1 MAATTVDDLQ
11 IKIEAD
17 AKTASDKLDA
27 LAQSMVKLASS
38 LSINVGKMSGVAI
51 GLNSITR
58 ASQNLNSRN
67 ITTLATAM
75 GKVAGVDSAQI
86 SRVAGSMTQLK
97 NSVSGGFNTDMTG
110 IVNVADSLSKL
121 GGIKATQG
129 AQNLVLIKDQLAQF
143 VQGMNS
149 VGTFTFDPT
158 GLTNTIKAIAK
169 LGGKTATQATAN
181 LPSISAQLQNF
192 VRQMNQIGSMS
203 FDNKNLTDLVTS
215 IGRLGSVA
223 SGRAVNNIPLL
234 ANNLKYL
241 FETLSKAPYISQ
253 NIIQM
258 TTALANLART
268 GASSGT
274 AARSLGTSLFS
285 FSKSAGNARNS
296 AFSLAGA
303 IGKFYATYWMVI
315 RGLGLFRNAIDIS
328 SDLTEVENVVRTTF
342 GNMEYKVNDFVQ
354 NSIQQF
360 GMSELSVKQYASTF
374 QAMGTAMDVGGK
386 QIENANRFLNGATD
400 GYIGL
405 SDSMSDVS
413 LNLTKL
419 TADMASFYDKDQAD
433 VAKDLQSVF
442 TGMVVPL
449 RKYGLDLTQATLKE
463 WAMKNGM
470 DADIKSMT
478 QAEKAMLRYQ
488 YVLANTTAAQGDFA
502 RTADS
507 WANQVRILK
516 QNFQQLGGIIGGALI
531 NAFKPFL
538 RTLNF
543 VMQKVISFAT
553 TVTNALGAI
562 FGWKFEVSGG
572 GVAEDWSDA
581 ASSADDL
588 ADSTGKAADNTKKM
602 KNNLHALDE
611 LNINNGY
618 DNGTGSG
625 GSGSGAGG
633 AGGASGGK
641 LVQTDTIW
649 KDFESNIK
657 DLYHLGRYIS
667 DALSKA
673 MENIDWDSVYE
684 KARNFGTGLADFLNG
699 LITPRLFGNVGK
711 TIAGALNTALEFLNS
726 FGTEFDWENF
736 GKSIASG
743 INRFFTTFNFGLL
756 ANTLNTWVRGIETTI
771 ASAIKDIKWN
781 KIFDGVTEFFLN
793 LNLDTALLLT
803 VAAIKKLNPEITKLG
818 KRFNSFAKYGNAL
831 LGTINGN
838 AEAVGILSSRFPK
851 LSNVIVATTRT
862 FTSFR
867 RATGSTMTA
876 TFGAIESG
884 ISTLRN
890 SLTAFQKGAIGITS
904 IISEFVLVKDA
915 FYDIASGSE
924 NLVRAIGQ
932 IAIAAGV
939 AGAAL
944 YVAFGPVGLA
954 MAAVTGI
961 AAAIMGIKASIE
973 DAELSTV
980 FTALD
985 STGTVSMEHLGD
997 VAKTTFSEITSD
1009 AESTKKSLDSIA
1021 ESRESLNETSENIG
1035 KLKTAIEMGA
1045 YTTGEKIPEIIQQY
1059 QSLLE
1064 SSKNVFNEEYDV
1076 IVGNVVGAW
1085 KDILVAQGQSV
1096 PELVA
1101 QLASLRDSGNEAFSG
1116 ISSDLDSLIEQFNNG
1131 SISEQEFL
1139 EKATPLIDKIS
1150 AVNSDGSVDSAANS
1164 IRDFGGA
1171 MDISQYISNGE
1182 LDTEAFKGAIN
1193 SVVTEAQNGKDNLQS
1208 IGDESRTSI
1217 KDMQDQLNALGID
1230 SSSIDWSALYG
1241 ASDTQ
1246 VQHGISD
1253 IDSAYEQYANQ
1264 VQYNLISQLPS
1275 VVDQATADYEN
1286 LGWWQKLFTTREDY
1300 VDEAVSTWKDNVI
1313 APATTEIQ
1321 KGFDELGIDG
1331 QTYADEAA
1339 DKMVSGLFNTVT
1351 TTSYEGVQI
1360 TTRSLK
1366 TDWEDIL
1373 TNALDG
1379 ASKAIDAENYGKNM
1393 VDGFSNGVQSNSS
1406 TATNQVSDLMQAID
1420 NAIHDSVLEFG
1431 SPSKKTEEYGAWF
1444 VEGFNNGIANN
1455 TRTTVD
1461 AINQWISNI
1470 SSVLSTEVWA
1480 NIFNNISRGFQSKW
1494 LEFRSIWNSSL
1505 NAWWNANV
1513 TPWFAVAKWTALG
1526 NNMKNGLYYGFK
1538 GIVQMIGSVM
1548 NGMIDVFNAGL
1559 SRIKN
1564 AMNNLISDYN
1574 SVAGELGVSKLPHVN
1589 VATISKVNIPKYE
1602 VGGFPEDGLFFA
1614 NHNEMV
1620 GQFSNGKTAVA
1631 NNEQIVAGIRE
1642 GVKAAVAEVLAPY
1655 LSDIADSNR
1664 EIAERDASFTVDGR
1678 ELVKAINEREARN
1691 GFSFT

>member
-1 MAATTVDDLQ
+1 MAATTIDDLQ

-110 IVNVADSLSKL
+110 IVNVANSLSKL
-121 GGIKATQG
+121 GGTKATQG

-158 GLTNTIKAIAK
+158 GLNNTIKAIAK

-241 FETLSKAPYISQ
+241 FETLSKAPNVSQ

-419 TADMASFYDKDQAD
+419 TADMASFYDKDQAY

-502 RTADS
+502 RTADT

-516 QNFQQLGGIIGGALI
+516 QSFQQLGSIIGGALI

-562 FGWKFEVSGG
+562 FGWKFEVSSG
-572 GVAEDWSDA
+572 GVADDWSDA

-602 KNNLHALDE
+602 KTNLLAIDE
-611 LNINNGY
+611 LNVLNPDDSNSGF
-618 DNGTGSG
+618 G

-633 AGGASGGK
+633 AGGGAGSGG
-641 LVQTDTIW
+641 LVKTDTIW

-657 DLYHLGRYIS
+657 DLYQLGEYIR
-667 DALSKA
+667 DALIGA
-673 MENIDWDSVYE
+673 MESIDWDSVYE
-684 KARNFGTGLADFLNG
+684 KARNFGTGLAKFLNG
-699 LITPRLFGNVGK
+699 LFAGSNGITLFGEVGK
-711 TIAGALNTALEFLNS
+711 TIASALNTVVYAALS
-726 FGTEFDWENF
+726 FGKEFNF
-736 GKSIASG
+736 EQFGYNIADG
-743 INRFFTTFNFGLL
+743 INNFFATFDFAAL
-756 ANTLNTWVRGIETTI
+756 AETLNTWANGIWNVLTTAISNIDWMTAYNKIVEFLENIDIKTIAITIGMLSIKNILGANIASSALGFVGKSISQKIGSAIASSLGIEMAAGGGIGKALTLAGGKMGSTLLLGAKAVLGNKEAQLVFSNPVAAAASGIETTVNPII
-771 ASAIKDIKWN
+771 ASLSGITGIVTGAGIAIWNFVSMWQNGFSIIKEVIMGIGIALAAVGAVILGAPALVAAVIAGIVAAVATIVIVIKDHWEEIVSFFTSTIPAWWN
-781 KIFDGVTEFFLN
+781 GTALPFIQSIPEKFMELVDNIATFISELPGKIGYWLGYAFGSFVSWISDTIFFVTEK
-793 LNLDTALLLT
+793 
-803 VAAIKKLNPEITKLG
+803 VPEIIDSIVKW
-818 KRFNSFAKYGNAL
+818 FADLPDKIHN
-831 LGTINGN
+831 
-838 AEAVGILSSRFPK
+838 K
-851 LSNVIVATTRT
+851 
-862 FTSFR
+862 
-867 RATGSTMTA
+867 
-876 TFGAIESG
+876 
-884 ISTLRN
+884 
-890 SLTAFQKGAIGITS
+890 
-904 IISEFVLVKDA
+904 FVLVLQKLSQWKDDAVTFVTQKVPEIANGIIDA
-915 FYDIASGSE
+915 FKNLKDNLFDIGK
-924 NLVRAIGQ
+924 NAIN
-932 IAIAAGV
+932 
-939 AGAAL
+939 
-944 YVAFGPVGLA
+944 GLWDG
-954 MAAVTGI
+954 MKNTWDTVKTGI
-961 AAAIMGIKASIE
+961 ADFVSGI
-973 DAELSTV
+973 
-980 FTALD
+980 
-985 STGTVSMEHLGD
+985 
-997 VAKTTFSEITSD
+997 
-1009 AESTKKSLDSIA
+1009 
-1021 ESRESLNETSENIG
+1021 
-1035 KLKTAIEMGA
+1035 
-1045 YTTGEKIPEIIQQY
+1045 TTGFTDG
-1059 QSLLE
+1059 L
-1064 SSKNVFNEEYDV
+1064 
-1076 IVGNVVGAW
+1076 
-1085 KDILVAQGQSV
+1085 DI
-1096 PELVA
+1096 
-1101 QLASLRDSGNEAFSG
+1101 
-1116 ISSDLDSLIEQFNNG
+1116 
-1131 SISEQEFL
+1131 
-1139 EKATPLIDKIS
+1139 
-1150 AVNSDGSVDSAANS
+1150 
-1164 IRDFGGA
+1164 
-1171 MDISQYISNGE
+1171 
-1182 LDTEAFKGAIN
+1182 
-1193 SVVTEAQNGKDNLQS
+1193 
-1208 IGDESRTSI
+1208 
-1217 KDMQDQLNALGID
+1217 
-1230 SSSIDWSALYG
+1230 
-1241 ASDTQ
+1241 
-1246 VQHGISD
+1246 H
-1253 IDSAYEQYANQ
+1253 
-1264 VQYNLISQLPS
+1264 
-1275 VVDQATADYEN
+1275 
-1286 LGWWQKLFTTREDY
+1286 
-1300 VDEAVSTWKDNVI
+1300 
-1313 APATTEIQ
+1313 
-1321 KGFDELGIDG
+1321 
-1331 QTYADEAA
+1331 
-1339 DKMVSGLFNTVT
+1339 
-1351 TTSYEGVQI
+1351 
-1360 TTRSLK
+1360 
-1366 TDWEDIL
+1366 
-1373 TNALDG
+1373 
-1379 ASKAIDAENYGKNM
+1379 
-1393 VDGFSNGVQSNSS
+1393 
-1406 TATNQVSDLMQAID
+1406 
-1420 NAIHDSVLEFG
+1420 
-1431 SPSKKTEEYGAWF
+1431 SPSRVMAEIGGYTIA
-1444 VEGFNNGIANN
+1444 GFNNGIIENIQ
-1455 TRTTVD
+1455 TTMNS
-1461 AINQWISNI
+1461 IHEWISNI
-1470 SSVLSTEVWA
+1470 EAVLAPEVWA
-1480 NIFNNISRGFQSKW
+1480 NIFNNIIRGFQYKW
-1494 LEFRSIWNSSL
+1494 LEFRTFWNSSL

-1548 NGMIDVFNAGL
+1548 NGMIDLFNAGL

-1564 AMNNLISDYN
+1564 AMNSLISDYN

-1655 LSDIADSNR
+1655 LSDIANSNR
-1664 EIAERDASFTVDGR
+1664 EIAEKDASFTVDGR

>member
-1 MAATTVDDLQ
+1 MAATTIDDLQ

-110 IVNVADSLSKL
+110 IVNVANSLSKL
-121 GGIKATQG
+121 GGTKATQG

-169 LGGKTATQATAN
+169 LGGKTATQAMAN

-285 FSKSAGNARNS
+285 FSKSAGNARKS

-315 RGLGLFRNAIDIS
+315 RGLGLFRDAIDIS

-386 QIENANRFLNGATD
+386 QIEKANSFLSGATD
-400 GYIGL
+400 GYVGL

-572 GVAEDWSDA
+572 GVVDDWSDA

-633 AGGASGGK
+633 AGGGAGSGG
-641 LVQTDTIW
+641 LVKTDTIW

-657 DLYHLGRYIS
+657 DLYQLGEYIR
-667 DALSKA
+667 DALIGA
-673 MENIDWDSVYE
+673 MESIDWDSVYE
-684 KARNFGTGLADFLNG
+684 KARNFGTGLAEFLNG
-699 LITPRLFGNVGK
+699 LFAGSNGITLFGEVGK
-711 TIAGALNTALEFLNS
+711 TIASALNTVVYAALS
-726 FGTEFDWENF
+726 FGKEFNF
-736 GKSIASG
+736 EQFGYNIADG
-743 INRFFTTFNFGLL
+743 INNFFATFDFAAL
-756 ANTLNTWVRGIETTI
+756 AETLNTW
-771 ASAIKDIKWN
+771 AN
-781 KIFDGVTEFFLN
+781 
-793 LNLDTALLLT
+793 
-803 VAAIKKLNPEITKLG
+803 
-818 KRFNSFAKYGNAL
+818 
-831 LGTINGN
+831 
-838 AEAVGILSSRFPK
+838 GILK
-851 LSNVIVATTRT
+851 VA
-862 FTSFR
+862 S
-867 RATGSTMTA
+867 
-876 TFGAIESG
+876 ES
-884 ISTLRN
+884 
-890 SLTAFQKGAIGITS
+890 ITN
-904 IISEFVLVKDA
+904 IDWK
-915 FYDIASGSE
+915 
-924 NLVRAIGQ
+924 
-932 IAIAAGV
+932 
-939 AGAAL
+939 
-944 YVAFGPVGLA
+944 
-954 MAAVTGI
+954 
-961 AAAIMGIKASIE
+961 K
-973 DAELSTV
+973 V
-980 FTALD
+980 FE
-985 STGTVSMEHLGD
+985 G
-997 VAKTTFSEITSD
+997 
-1009 AESTKKSLDSIA
+1009 
-1021 ESRESLNETSENIG
+1021 
-1035 KLKTAIEMGA
+1035 
-1045 YTTGEKIPEIIQQY
+1045 
-1059 QSLLE
+1059 
-1064 SSKNVFNEEYDV
+1064 
-1076 IVGNVVGAW
+1076 VGNVVFNLDASAIVEVALLSLTWKNKTQILKTAGTTLLNIFTGGITLTKVLVSLKKISFALPGTPAFDVVATSILDTIGECIKNLIPDWANRALSRIGAG
-1085 KDILVAQGQSV
+1085 LVAGAVGGSWFPGVGTIAGAIIGAITGAISAIEIDGQGILKIIFDKIFNFDLTSSMFDSARENFAKGGINIVLGIIDGIAGVLDFVVEPIADLFTCVWDALCNVFGIHSPAETMKPIGRYIVLGIIEGLSNTIDEFIGTLENFASRSIAYLNEKV
-1096 PELVA
+1096 PEIISSISIFFREDLP
-1101 QLASLRDSGNEAFSG
+1101 QNIKEAFDNVMKKFSEWKNNAVLFVTEKVPEIANG
-1116 ISSDLDSLIEQFNNG
+1116 I
-1131 SISEQEFL
+1131 
-1139 EKATPLIDKIS
+1139 ID
-1150 AVNSDGSVDSAANS
+1150 
-1164 IRDFGGA
+1164 
-1171 MDISQYISNGE
+1171 
-1182 LDTEAFKGAIN
+1182 AFKN
-1193 SVVTEAQNGKDNLQS
+1193 LKDNLFD
-1208 IGDESRTSI
+1208 IG
-1217 KDMQDQLNALGID
+1217 KNAINGLWDGMKNT
-1230 SSSIDWSALYG
+1230 W
-1241 ASDTQ
+1241 DT
-1246 VQHGISD
+1246 VKTGISD
-1253 IDSAYEQYANQ
+1253 
-1264 VQYNLISQLPS
+1264 
-1275 VVDQATADYEN
+1275 
-1286 LGWWQKLFTTREDY
+1286 F
-1300 VDEAVSTWKDNVI
+1300 
-1313 APATTEIQ
+1313 
-1321 KGFDELGIDG
+1321 
-1331 QTYADEAA
+1331 
-1339 DKMVSGLFNTVT
+1339 VSG
-1351 TTSYEGVQI
+1351 I
-1360 TTRSLK
+1360 TTVF
-1366 TDWEDIL
+1366 TDGLDI
-1373 TNALDG
+1373 
-1379 ASKAIDAENYGKNM
+1379 
-1393 VDGFSNGVQSNSS
+1393 
-1406 TATNQVSDLMQAID
+1406 
-1420 NAIHDSVLEFG
+1420 H
-1431 SPSKKTEEYGAWF
+1431 SPSRVMAEIGGYTIA
-1444 VEGFNNGIANN
+1444 GFNNGIIENIQ
-1455 TRTTVD
+1455 TTMNS
-1461 AINQWISNI
+1461 IHEWISNI
-1470 SSVLSTEVWA
+1470 EAVLAPEVWA
-1480 NIFNNISRGFQSKW
+1480 NIFNNIIRGFQYKW
-1494 LEFRSIWNSSL
+1494 LEFRTFWNSSL

-1564 AMNNLISDYN
+1564 AMNSLISDYN
-1574 SVAGELGVSKLPHVN
+1574 SVAGELGVSKLSHVN
-1589 VATISKVNIPKYE
+1589 VATISKINIPKYE

-1642 GVKAAVAEVLAPY
+1642 GVKAAVSEILAPY

-1664 EIAERDASFTVDGR
+1664 EIAEKDASFTVDGR
-1678 ELVKAINEREARN
+1678 ELVKAINERESRN

>member
-1 MAATTVDDLQ
+1 MAATTIDDLQ

-38 LSINVGKMSGVAI
+38 LSINVGKMSGIAI

-97 NSVSGGFNTDMTG
+97 NSVSCGFNTDMTG
-110 IVNVADSLSKL
+110 IVNVANSLSKL
-121 GGIKATQG
+121 GGTKATQG

-158 GLTNTIKAIAK
+158 RLTSTIKAIAK

-285 FSKSAGNARNS
+285 FSKSAGNARKS

-442 TGMVVPL
+442 TGMIVPL

-488 YVLANTTAAQGDFA
+488 YVLANTTAAQGDFS
-502 RTADS
+502 RTADT

-572 GVAEDWSDA
+572 GVADDWSDA

-602 KNNLHALDE
+602 KTNLHALDE
-611 LNINNGY
+611 LNINNGG
-618 DNGTGSG
+618 DNGAGSG

-633 AGGASGGK
+633 AGGGSGSGG
-641 LVQTDTIW
+641 LVKIDTIW

-657 DLYHLGRYIS
+657 DLYQLGEYIR
-667 DALSKA
+667 DALIGA
-673 MENIDWDSVYE
+673 MESIDWDSVYE
-684 KARNFGTGLADFLNG
+684 KARNFGTGLAQFLNG
-699 LITPRLFGNVGK
+699 LFAGSNGITLFGEVGK
-711 TIAGALNTALEFLNS
+711 TIANALNTVVYAALS
-726 FGTEFDWENF
+726 FGKEFNF
-736 GKSIASG
+736 EQFGYNIADG
-743 INRFFTTFNFGLL
+743 INNFFATFDFAAL
-756 ANTLNTWVRGIETTI
+756 AETLNTWANGIWNVLTTAISNIDWMTAYNKIVEFLENIDIKTIAITIGMLSIKNILGANIASSALGFVGKSISQKIGSAIASSLGIEMAAGGGIGKALTLAGGKMGSTLLLGAKAVLGNKEAQLVFSNPVAAAASGIETTVNPII
-771 ASAIKDIKWN
+771 AS
-781 KIFDGVTEFFLN
+781 L
-793 LNLDTALLLT
+793 
-803 VAAIKKLNPEITKLG
+803 
-818 KRFNSFAKYGNAL
+818 
-831 LGTINGN
+831 
-838 AEAVGILSSRFPK
+838 
-851 LSNVIVATTRT
+851 
-862 FTSFR
+862 
-867 RATGSTMTA
+867 
-876 TFGAIESG
+876 SG
-884 ISTLRN
+884 ITGIV
-890 SLTAFQKGAIGITS
+890 TGAG
-904 IISEFVLVKDA
+904 
-915 FYDIASGSE
+915 
-924 NLVRAIGQ
+924 
-932 IAIAAGV
+932 IAIWNFVSMWQNGFSIV
-939 AGAAL
+939 KE
-944 YVAFGPVGLA
+944 
-954 MAAVTGI
+954 
-961 AAAIMGIKASIE
+961 AIMGIGIALAAVGAVILGAPALVAAIIAGIVAAVATIVIAIKDHWEEIVSFFT
-973 DAELSTV
+973 STIPAWWNG
-980 FTALD
+980 TALPFIQSIPEKFMELVD
-985 STGTVSMEHLGD
+985 NIATFISELPGKIGYWLGYAFGSFVSW
-997 VAKTTFSEITSD
+997 ISD
-1009 AESTKKSLDSIA
+1009 TISFVT
-1021 ESRESLNETSENIG
+1021 
-1035 KLKTAIEMGA
+1035 
-1045 YTTGEKIPEIIQQY
+1045 EKVPEIID
-1059 QSLLE
+1059 S
-1064 SSKNVFNEEYDV
+1064 
-1076 IVGNVVGAW
+1076 IVKWFADLPDKIHNKFVLVLQKLSQW
-1085 KDILVAQGQSV
+1085 KDDAVTFVTQKV
-1096 PELVA
+1096 PEIA
-1101 QLASLRDSGNEAFSG
+1101 NG
-1116 ISSDLDSLIEQFNNG
+1116 I
-1131 SISEQEFL
+1131 
-1139 EKATPLIDKIS
+1139 ID
-1150 AVNSDGSVDSAANS
+1150 
-1164 IRDFGGA
+1164 
-1171 MDISQYISNGE
+1171 
-1182 LDTEAFKGAIN
+1182 AFKN
-1193 SVVTEAQNGKDNLQS
+1193 LKDNLFD
-1208 IGDESRTSI
+1208 IG
-1217 KDMQDQLNALGID
+1217 KNAINGLWDGMKNTWDTVKTGI
-1230 SSSIDWSALYG
+1230 
-1241 ASDTQ
+1241 
-1246 VQHGISD
+1246 
-1253 IDSAYEQYANQ
+1253 
-1264 VQYNLISQLPS
+1264 
-1275 VVDQATADYEN
+1275 AD
-1286 LGWWQKLFTTREDY
+1286 F
-1300 VDEAVSTWKDNVI
+1300 
-1313 APATTEIQ
+1313 
-1321 KGFDELGIDG
+1321 
-1331 QTYADEAA
+1331 
-1339 DKMVSGLFNTVT
+1339 VSG
-1351 TTSYEGVQI
+1351 I
-1360 TTRSLK
+1360 TTGF
-1366 TDWEDIL
+1366 TDGLDI
-1373 TNALDG
+1373 
-1379 ASKAIDAENYGKNM
+1379 
-1393 VDGFSNGVQSNSS
+1393 
-1406 TATNQVSDLMQAID
+1406 
-1420 NAIHDSVLEFG
+1420 H
-1431 SPSKKTEEYGAWF
+1431 SPSRVMAEIGGYTIA
-1444 VEGFNNGIANN
+1444 GFNNGIIENIQ
-1455 TRTTVD
+1455 TTMNS
-1461 AINQWISNI
+1461 IHEWISNI
-1470 SSVLSTEVWA
+1470 EAVLAPEVWA
-1480 NIFNNISRGFQSKW
+1480 NIFNNIIRGFQYKW
-1494 LEFRSIWNSSL
+1494 LEFRTFWNSSL

-1564 AMNNLISDYN
+1564 AMNSLISDYN

-1655 LSDIADSNR
+1655 LSEIADNTR
-1664 EIAERDASFTVDGR
+1664 ETAEKDASFTVDGR

>member
-1 MAATTVDDLQ
+1 MAATTIDDLQ

-110 IVNVADSLSKL
+110 IVNVANSLSKL
-121 GGIKATQG
+121 GGKNATQG

-181 LPSISAQLQNF
+181 LPSISDQLQNF

-215 IGRLGSVA
+215 IGSLGSVA

-285 FSKSAGNARNS
+285 FSKSAGNARKS

-315 RGLGLFRNAIDIS
+315 RGLGLFRDAIDIS

-360 GMSELSVKQYASTF
+360 GMSELSVKKYASTF

-502 RTADS
+502 RTADT

-602 KNNLHALDE
+602 KTNLLAIDE
-611 LNINNGY
+611 LNVLNQDDSN
-618 DNGTGSG
+618 TGSG
-625 GSGSGAGG
+625 GSGSGAG
-633 AGGASGGK
+633 SGG
-641 LVQTDTIW
+641 LVKTDTIW

-657 DLYHLGRYIS
+657 DLYQLGEYIR
-667 DALSKA
+667 DALIGA
-673 MENIDWDSVYE
+673 MESIDWDSVYE
-684 KARNFGTGLADFLNG
+684 KARNFGTGLAKFLNG
-699 LITPRLFGNVGK
+699 LFAGSNGITLFGEVGK
-711 TIAGALNTALEFLNS
+711 TIASALNTVVYATLS
-726 FGTEFDWENF
+726 FGKEFNF
-736 GKSIASG
+736 EQFGYNIADG
-743 INRFFTTFNFGLL
+743 INNFFATFDFAAL
-756 ANTLNTWVRGIETTI
+756 AETLNTWANGIWNVLTTAISNIDWMTAYNKIVEFLENIDIKTIAITIGMLSIKNILGANIASSALGFVGKSISQKIGSAIASSLGIEMAAGGGIGKALTLAGGKMGSTLLIGAKAVLGNKEAQLVFSNPAAAAASGIETTVNPII
-771 ASAIKDIKWN
+771 ASLSGITGIVTGAGIAIWNFVSMWQNGFSIIKEVIMGIGIALAAVGAVILGAPALVAAVIAGIVAAVATIVIVIKDHWEEIVSFFTSTIPAWWN
-781 KIFDGVTEFFLN
+781 GTALPFIQSIPEKFMELVDNIATFISELPGKIGYWLGYAFGSFVSWISDTISFVTEK
-793 LNLDTALLLT
+793 
-803 VAAIKKLNPEITKLG
+803 VPEIIDSIVKW
-818 KRFNSFAKYGNAL
+818 FADLPDKIHN
-831 LGTINGN
+831 
-838 AEAVGILSSRFPK
+838 K
-851 LSNVIVATTRT
+851 
-862 FTSFR
+862 
-867 RATGSTMTA
+867 
-876 TFGAIESG
+876 
-884 ISTLRN
+884 
-890 SLTAFQKGAIGITS
+890 
-904 IISEFVLVKDA
+904 FVLVLQKLSQWKDDAVTFVTQKVPEIANGIIDA
-915 FYDIASGSE
+915 FKNLKDNLFDIGK
-924 NLVRAIGQ
+924 NAIN
-932 IAIAAGV
+932 
-939 AGAAL
+939 
-944 YVAFGPVGLA
+944 GLWDG
-954 MAAVTGI
+954 MKNTWDTVKTGI
-961 AAAIMGIKASIE
+961 ADFVSGI
-973 DAELSTV
+973 
-980 FTALD
+980 
-985 STGTVSMEHLGD
+985 
-997 VAKTTFSEITSD
+997 
-1009 AESTKKSLDSIA
+1009 
-1021 ESRESLNETSENIG
+1021 
-1035 KLKTAIEMGA
+1035 
-1045 YTTGEKIPEIIQQY
+1045 TTGFTDG
-1059 QSLLE
+1059 L
-1064 SSKNVFNEEYDV
+1064 
-1076 IVGNVVGAW
+1076 
-1085 KDILVAQGQSV
+1085 DI
-1096 PELVA
+1096 
-1101 QLASLRDSGNEAFSG
+1101 
-1116 ISSDLDSLIEQFNNG
+1116 
-1131 SISEQEFL
+1131 
-1139 EKATPLIDKIS
+1139 
-1150 AVNSDGSVDSAANS
+1150 
-1164 IRDFGGA
+1164 
-1171 MDISQYISNGE
+1171 
-1182 LDTEAFKGAIN
+1182 
-1193 SVVTEAQNGKDNLQS
+1193 
-1208 IGDESRTSI
+1208 
-1217 KDMQDQLNALGID
+1217 
-1230 SSSIDWSALYG
+1230 
-1241 ASDTQ
+1241 
-1246 VQHGISD
+1246 H
-1253 IDSAYEQYANQ
+1253 
-1264 VQYNLISQLPS
+1264 
-1275 VVDQATADYEN
+1275 
-1286 LGWWQKLFTTREDY
+1286 
-1300 VDEAVSTWKDNVI
+1300 
-1313 APATTEIQ
+1313 
-1321 KGFDELGIDG
+1321 
-1331 QTYADEAA
+1331 
-1339 DKMVSGLFNTVT
+1339 
-1351 TTSYEGVQI
+1351 
-1360 TTRSLK
+1360 
-1366 TDWEDIL
+1366 
-1373 TNALDG
+1373 
-1379 ASKAIDAENYGKNM
+1379 
-1393 VDGFSNGVQSNSS
+1393 
-1406 TATNQVSDLMQAID
+1406 
-1420 NAIHDSVLEFG
+1420 
-1431 SPSKKTEEYGAWF
+1431 SPSRVMAEIGGYTIA
-1444 VEGFNNGIANN
+1444 GFNNGIIENIQ
-1455 TRTTVD
+1455 TTMNS
-1461 AINQWISNI
+1461 IHEWISNI
-1470 SSVLSTEVWA
+1470 EAVLAPEVWA
-1480 NIFNNISRGFQSKW
+1480 NIFNNIIRGFQYKW
-1494 LEFRSIWNSSL
+1494 LEFRTFWNSSL

-1564 AMNNLISDYN
+1564 AMNSLISDYN

-1655 LSDIADSNR
+1655 LSDIANSNR
-1664 EIAERDASFTVDGR
+1664 EIAEKDASFTVDGR

>member
-1 MAATTVDDLQ
+1 MAATTIDDLQ

-110 IVNVADSLSKL
+110 IVNVANSLSKL
-121 GGIKATQG
+121 GGTKATQG

-169 LGGKTATQATAN
+169 LGGKTVTQATAN

-285 FSKSAGNARNS
+285 FSKSAGNARKS

-478 QAEKAMLRYQ
+478 QSEKAMLRYQ

-502 RTADS
+502 RTADT

-602 KNNLHALDE
+602 KNNLLAIDE
-611 LNINNGY
+611 LNVLNP
-618 DNGTGSG
+618 DDSDTGSG

-633 AGGASGGK
+633 AGGGAGSGG
-641 LVQTDTIW
+641 LVKTDTIW

-657 DLYHLGRYIS
+657 DLYQLGEYIR
-667 DALSKA
+667 DALIGA
-673 MENIDWDSVYE
+673 MESIDWDSVYE
-684 KARNFGTGLADFLNG
+684 KARNFGTGLAQFLNG
-699 LITPRLFGNVGK
+699 LFAGSNGITLFGEVGK
-711 TIAGALNTALEFLNS
+711 TIASALNTVVYAALS
-726 FGTEFDWENF
+726 FGKEFNF
-736 GKSIASG
+736 EQFGYNIADG
-743 INRFFTTFNFGLL
+743 INNFFATFDFAAL
-756 ANTLNTWVRGIETTI
+756 AETLNTW
-771 ASAIKDIKWN
+771 AN
-781 KIFDGVTEFFLN
+781 
-793 LNLDTALLLT
+793 
-803 VAAIKKLNPEITKLG
+803 
-818 KRFNSFAKYGNAL
+818 
-831 LGTINGN
+831 
-838 AEAVGILSSRFPK
+838 GILK
-851 LSNVIVATTRT
+851 VA
-862 FTSFR
+862 S
-867 RATGSTMTA
+867 
-876 TFGAIESG
+876 ES
-884 ISTLRN
+884 
-890 SLTAFQKGAIGITS
+890 ITN
-904 IISEFVLVKDA
+904 IDWK
-915 FYDIASGSE
+915 
-924 NLVRAIGQ
+924 
-932 IAIAAGV
+932 
-939 AGAAL
+939 
-944 YVAFGPVGLA
+944 
-954 MAAVTGI
+954 
-961 AAAIMGIKASIE
+961 K
-973 DAELSTV
+973 V
-980 FTALD
+980 FE
-985 STGTVSMEHLGD
+985 G
-997 VAKTTFSEITSD
+997 
-1009 AESTKKSLDSIA
+1009 
-1021 ESRESLNETSENIG
+1021 
-1035 KLKTAIEMGA
+1035 
-1045 YTTGEKIPEIIQQY
+1045 
-1059 QSLLE
+1059 
-1064 SSKNVFNEEYDV
+1064 
-1076 IVGNVVGAW
+1076 VGNVVFNLDASAIVEVALLSLTWKNKTQILKTAGTTLLNIFTGGITLTKVLVSLKKISFALPGTPAFDVVATSILDTIGECIKNLIPDWANRALSRIGAG
-1085 KDILVAQGQSV
+1085 LVAGAVGGSWFPGVGTIAGAIIGAITGAISAIEIDGQGILKIIFDKIFNFDLTSSMFDSARENFAKGGINIVLGIIDGIAGVLDFVVEPIADLFTCVWDALCNVFGIHSPAETMKPIGRYIVLGIIEGLSNTIDEFIGTLENFASRSIAYLNEKV
-1096 PELVA
+1096 PEIINSISIFFREDLPK
-1101 QLASLRDSGNEAFSG
+1101 NIKEAFDNVMKKFSEWKNNAVLFVTEKVPEIANG
-1116 ISSDLDSLIEQFNNG
+1116 I
-1131 SISEQEFL
+1131 
-1139 EKATPLIDKIS
+1139 ID
-1150 AVNSDGSVDSAANS
+1150 
-1164 IRDFGGA
+1164 
-1171 MDISQYISNGE
+1171 
-1182 LDTEAFKGAIN
+1182 AFKN
-1193 SVVTEAQNGKDNLQS
+1193 LKDNLFD
-1208 IGDESRTSI
+1208 IG
-1217 KDMQDQLNALGID
+1217 KNAINGLWDGMKNT
-1230 SSSIDWSALYG
+1230 W
-1241 ASDTQ
+1241 DT
-1246 VQHGISD
+1246 VKTGISD
-1253 IDSAYEQYANQ
+1253 
-1264 VQYNLISQLPS
+1264 
-1275 VVDQATADYEN
+1275 
-1286 LGWWQKLFTTREDY
+1286 F
-1300 VDEAVSTWKDNVI
+1300 
-1313 APATTEIQ
+1313 
-1321 KGFDELGIDG
+1321 
-1331 QTYADEAA
+1331 
-1339 DKMVSGLFNTVT
+1339 VSG
-1351 TTSYEGVQI
+1351 I
-1360 TTRSLK
+1360 TTVF
-1366 TDWEDIL
+1366 TDGLDI
-1373 TNALDG
+1373 
-1379 ASKAIDAENYGKNM
+1379 
-1393 VDGFSNGVQSNSS
+1393 
-1406 TATNQVSDLMQAID
+1406 
-1420 NAIHDSVLEFG
+1420 H
-1431 SPSKKTEEYGAWF
+1431 SPSRVMAEIGGYTIA
-1444 VEGFNNGIANN
+1444 GFNNGIIENIQ
-1455 TRTTVD
+1455 TTMNS
-1461 AINQWISNI
+1461 IHEWISNI
-1470 SSVLSTEVWA
+1470 EAVLAPEVWA
-1480 NIFNNISRGFQSKW
+1480 NIFNNIIRGFQYKW
-1494 LEFRSIWNSSL
+1494 LEFRTFWNSSL

-1564 AMNNLISDYN
+1564 AMNSLISDYN

-1589 VATISKVNIPKYE
+1589 VSTISKVNIPKYE

-1620 GQFSNGKTAVA
+1620 GQFSNGKPAVA

-1642 GVKAAVAEVLAPY
+1642 GVKAAVTEALAPY

-1664 EIAERDASFTVDGR
+1664 EIAEKDASFTVDGR

>member
-1 MAATTVDDLQ
+1 MAATTIDDLQ

-110 IVNVADSLSKL
+110 IVNVANSLSKL
-121 GGIKATQG
+121 GGTKATQG

-169 LGGKTATQATAN
+169 LGGKTATQAMAN

-285 FSKSAGNARNS
+285 FSKSAGNARKS

-315 RGLGLFRNAIDIS
+315 RGLGLFRDAIDIS

-386 QIENANRFLNGATD
+386 QIEKANSFLSGATD
-400 GYIGL
+400 GYVGL

-488 YVLANTTAAQGDFA
+488 YVLANTTAAQGDFS
-502 RTADS
+502 RTADT

-572 GVAEDWSDA
+572 GVADDWSDA

-588 ADSTGKAADNTKKM
+588 AESTGKAADNTKKM
-602 KNNLHALDE
+602 KTNLLAIDE
-611 LNINNGY
+611 LNVLNPDDSNS
-618 DNGTGSG
+618 GSG

-633 AGGASGGK
+633 AGGGAGSGG
-641 LVQTDTIW
+641 LVKTDTIW

-657 DLYHLGRYIS
+657 DLYQLGEYIR
-667 DALSKA
+667 DALIGA
-673 MENIDWDSVYE
+673 MESIDWDSVYE
-684 KARNFGTGLADFLNG
+684 KARNFGTGLAKFLNG
-699 LITPRLFGNVGK
+699 LFAGSNGITLFGEVGK
-711 TIAGALNTALEFLNS
+711 TIASALNTVVYAALS
-726 FGTEFDWENF
+726 FGQEFNF
-736 GKSIASG
+736 EQFGYNIADG
-743 INRFFTTFNFGLL
+743 INNFFSTFDFAAL
-756 ANTLNTWVRGIETTI
+756 AETLNTWVNGIWNVLTTAISNIDWMTAYNKIVEFLENIDIKTIAITIGMLSIKNILGANIASSALGFVGKSISQKIGSAIASSLGIEMAAGGGIGKALTLAGGKMGSTLLLGAKAVLGNKEAQLVFSNPVAAAASGIETTVNPII
-771 ASAIKDIKWN
+771 ASLSGITGIVTGAGIAIWNFVSMWQNGFSIIKEVIMGIGIALAAVGAVILGAPALVAAVIAGIVAAVATIVIVIKDHWEEIVSFFTSTIPAWWN
-781 KIFDGVTEFFLN
+781 GTALPFIQSIPEKFMELVDNIATFISELPGKIGYWLGYAFGSFVSWISDTISFVTEK
-793 LNLDTALLLT
+793 
-803 VAAIKKLNPEITKLG
+803 VPEIIDSIVKW
-818 KRFNSFAKYGNAL
+818 FADLPDKIHN
-831 LGTINGN
+831 
-838 AEAVGILSSRFPK
+838 K
-851 LSNVIVATTRT
+851 
-862 FTSFR
+862 
-867 RATGSTMTA
+867 
-876 TFGAIESG
+876 
-884 ISTLRN
+884 
-890 SLTAFQKGAIGITS
+890 
-904 IISEFVLVKDA
+904 FVLVLQKLSQWKDDAVTFVTEKVPEIANGIIDA
-915 FYDIASGSE
+915 FKNLKDNLFDIGK
-924 NLVRAIGQ
+924 NAIN
-932 IAIAAGV
+932 
-939 AGAAL
+939 
-944 YVAFGPVGLA
+944 GLWDG
-954 MAAVTGI
+954 MKNTWDTVKTGI
-961 AAAIMGIKASIE
+961 ADFVSGI
-973 DAELSTV
+973 
-980 FTALD
+980 
-985 STGTVSMEHLGD
+985 
-997 VAKTTFSEITSD
+997 
-1009 AESTKKSLDSIA
+1009 
-1021 ESRESLNETSENIG
+1021 
-1035 KLKTAIEMGA
+1035 
-1045 YTTGEKIPEIIQQY
+1045 TTGFTDG
-1059 QSLLE
+1059 L
-1064 SSKNVFNEEYDV
+1064 
-1076 IVGNVVGAW
+1076 
-1085 KDILVAQGQSV
+1085 DI
-1096 PELVA
+1096 
-1101 QLASLRDSGNEAFSG
+1101 
-1116 ISSDLDSLIEQFNNG
+1116 
-1131 SISEQEFL
+1131 
-1139 EKATPLIDKIS
+1139 
-1150 AVNSDGSVDSAANS
+1150 
-1164 IRDFGGA
+1164 
-1171 MDISQYISNGE
+1171 
-1182 LDTEAFKGAIN
+1182 
-1193 SVVTEAQNGKDNLQS
+1193 
-1208 IGDESRTSI
+1208 
-1217 KDMQDQLNALGID
+1217 
-1230 SSSIDWSALYG
+1230 
-1241 ASDTQ
+1241 
-1246 VQHGISD
+1246 H
-1253 IDSAYEQYANQ
+1253 
-1264 VQYNLISQLPS
+1264 
-1275 VVDQATADYEN
+1275 
-1286 LGWWQKLFTTREDY
+1286 
-1300 VDEAVSTWKDNVI
+1300 
-1313 APATTEIQ
+1313 
-1321 KGFDELGIDG
+1321 
-1331 QTYADEAA
+1331 
-1339 DKMVSGLFNTVT
+1339 
-1351 TTSYEGVQI
+1351 
-1360 TTRSLK
+1360 
-1366 TDWEDIL
+1366 
-1373 TNALDG
+1373 
-1379 ASKAIDAENYGKNM
+1379 
-1393 VDGFSNGVQSNSS
+1393 
-1406 TATNQVSDLMQAID
+1406 
-1420 NAIHDSVLEFG
+1420 
-1431 SPSKKTEEYGAWF
+1431 SPSRVMAEIGGYTIA
-1444 VEGFNNGIANN
+1444 GFNNGIIENIQ
-1455 TRTTVD
+1455 TTMNS
-1461 AINQWISNI
+1461 IHEWISNI
-1470 SSVLSTEVWA
+1470 EAVLAPEVWA
-1480 NIFNNISRGFQSKW
+1480 NIFNNIIRGFQYKW
-1494 LEFRSIWNSSL
+1494 LEFRTFWNSSL

-1564 AMNNLISDYN
+1564 AMNSLISDYN

-1655 LSDIADSNR
+1655 LSEIADNTR
-1664 EIAERDASFTVDGR
+1664 ETAEKDASFTVDGR

>member
-1 MAATTVDDLQ
+1 MAATTIDDLQ

-51 GLNSITR
+51 GLNSITK

-67 ITTLATAM
+67 ITTMSTAL
-75 GKVAGVDSAQI
+75 GKIAGVDSAQI

-285 FSKSAGNARNS
+285 FSKSAGNARKS

-315 RGLGLFRNAIDIS
+315 RGLGLLRDAIDIS

-488 YVLANTTAAQGDFA
+488 YVMANSKNAMNDFA
-502 RTADS
+502 RTSDS

-553 TVTNALGAI
+553 MVTNALGAI

-572 GVAEDWSDA
+572 GVADDWSDA

-602 KNNLHALDE
+602 KTNLLAIDE
-611 LNINNGY
+611 LNVLNP
-618 DNGTGSG
+618 DDSDSGSG

-633 AGGASGGK
+633 AGGGAGG
-641 LVQTDTIW
+641 LVKTDTIW

-657 DLYHLGRYIS
+657 SLYQLGSVIG
-667 DALSKA
+667 DALSRA
-673 MENIDWDSVYE
+673 MESIDWDSVYK
-684 KARNFGTGLADFLNG
+684 KAENFGTGLAQFLNG
-699 LITPRLFGNVGK
+699 LISPRLFYNLGK
-711 TIAGALNTALEFLNS
+711 TIAGAINTAFHAANA
-726 FGTEFDWENF
+726 FAIEFDWRNLGRSLASGITGFFENWDAELTAETFSNFAIGVLQAMVGALDKLSEDGTFATIGQKIVDFICGIKWADLSWNLYDFFFTLKDKLIEFPANFAEGIGQSIFDHIFGDGEIDFEIPAPLKFLQENSFNNFAPVEVVNNLQNVVEFVKQLSELVPIVLDKATQAAEEIKGKVSELKENIETFVSETSAKAQEILIGLPDWFNENVVIPLTDYVSGIRVSIEENF
-736 GKSIASG
+736 GLAWSKVQEIWTVVSTWFNEKVITPVV
-743 INRFFTTFNFGLL
+743 NNFTTMKNNVTNLFRLLWTAVKNIWIVVSSWFN
-756 ANTLNTWVRGIETTI
+756 N
-771 ASAIKDIKWN
+771 
-781 KIFDGVTEFFLN
+781 
-793 LNLDTALLLT
+793 
-803 VAAIKKLNPEITKLG
+803 
-818 KRFNSFAKYGNAL
+818 
-831 LGTINGN
+831 
-838 AEAVGILSSRFPK
+838 
-851 LSNVIVATTRT
+851 NVIVPTVT
-862 FTSFR
+862 FFTKFYEKVKKLFSDLWSNVQEIWKVVSGWFSNNVITPVSNSF
-867 RATGSTMTA
+867 
-876 TFGAIESG
+876 
-884 ISTLRN
+884 
-890 SLTAFQKGAIGITS
+890 
-904 IISEFVLVKDA
+904 SEACKN
-915 FYDIASGSE
+915 IASYFE
-924 NLVRAIGQ
+924 NLW
-932 IAIAAGV
+932 
-939 AGAAL
+939 
-944 YVAFGPVGLA
+944 
-954 MAAVTGI
+954 
-961 AAAIMGIKASIE
+961 
-973 DAELSTV
+973 
-980 FTALD
+980 
-985 STGTVSMEHLGD
+985 
-997 VAKTTFSEITSD
+997 
-1009 AESTKKSLDSIA
+1009 
-1021 ESRESLNETSENIG
+1021 
-1035 KLKTAIEMGA
+1035 
-1045 YTTGEKIPEIIQQY
+1045 
-1059 QSLLE
+1059 
-1064 SSKNVFNEEYDV
+1064 KNVKN
-1076 IVGNVVGAW
+1076 GVVGAMNVV
-1085 KDILVAQGQSV
+1085 IQSVEKAVNGVISMLNTLHWEIPDWV
-1096 PELVA
+1096 PELGGK
-1101 QLASLRDSGNEAFSG
+1101 SFGFH
-1116 ISSDLDSLIEQFNNG
+1116 IKPIT
-1131 SISEQEFL
+1131 L
-1139 EKATPLIDKIS
+1139 E
-1150 AVNSDGSVDSAANS
+1150 
-1164 IRDFGGA
+1164 
-1171 MDISQYISNGE
+1171 
-1182 LDTEAFKGAIN
+1182 
-1193 SVVTEAQNGKDNLQS
+1193 
-1208 IGDESRTSI
+1208 
-1217 KDMQDQLNALGID
+1217 
-1230 SSSIDWSALYG
+1230 
-1241 ASDTQ
+1241 
-1246 VQHGISD
+1246 
-1253 IDSAYEQYANQ
+1253 
-1264 VQYNLISQLPS
+1264 
-1275 VVDQATADYEN
+1275 
-1286 LGWWQKLFTTREDY
+1286 
-1300 VDEAVSTWKDNVI
+1300 
-1313 APATTEIQ
+1313 
-1321 KGFDELGIDG
+1321 
-1331 QTYADEAA
+1331 
-1339 DKMVSGLFNTVT
+1339 
-1351 TTSYEGVQI
+1351 
-1360 TTRSLK
+1360 
-1366 TDWEDIL
+1366 
-1373 TNALDG
+1373 
-1379 ASKAIDAENYGKNM
+1379 
-1393 VDGFSNGVQSNSS
+1393 
-1406 TATNQVSDLMQAID
+1406 
-1420 NAIHDSVLEFG
+1420 
-1431 SPSKKTEEYGAWF
+1431 
-1444 VEGFNNGIANN
+1444 
-1455 TRTTVD
+1455 
-1461 AINQWISNI
+1461 
-1470 SSVLSTEVWA
+1470 
-1480 NIFNNISRGFQSKW
+1480 
-1494 LEFRSIWNSSL
+1494 
-1505 NAWWNANV
+1505 
-1513 TPWFAVAKWTALG
+1513 
-1526 NNMKNGLYYGFK
+1526 
-1538 GIVQMIGSVM
+1538 
-1548 NGMIDVFNAGL
+1548 
-1559 SRIKN
+1559 RIP
-1564 AMNNLISDYN
+1564 M
-1574 SVAGELGVSKLPHVN
+1574 
-1589 VATISKVNIPKYE
+1589 YE

-1620 GQFSNGKTAVA
+1620 GQFSNGRTAVA

-1642 GVKAAVAEVLAPY
+1642 GVKAAVTEALAPY
-1655 LSDIADSNR
+1655 LSEIADNTR
-1664 EIAERDASFTVDGR
+1664 ETAEKDASINVDGR
-1678 ELVKAINEREARN
+1678 ELVNAINNRISRN

>member
-1 MAATTVDDLQ
+1 MAATTIDDLQ

-110 IVNVADSLSKL
+110 IVNVANSLSKL
-121 GGIKATQG
+121 GGKNATQG

-285 FSKSAGNARNS
+285 FSKSAGNARKS

-315 RGLGLFRNAIDIS
+315 RGLGLFRDAIDIS

-478 QAEKAMLRYQ
+478 QSEKAMLRYQ

-502 RTADS
+502 RTADT

-602 KNNLHALDE
+602 KTNLLAIDE
-611 LNINNGY
+611 LNVLNP
-618 DNGTGSG
+618 DDSDTGSG

-633 AGGASGGK
+633 AGGGAGSGG
-641 LVQTDTIW
+641 LVKTDTIW

-657 DLYHLGRYIS
+657 DLYQLGEYIR
-667 DALSKA
+667 DALIGA
-673 MENIDWDSVYE
+673 MESIDWDSVYE
-684 KARNFGTGLADFLNG
+684 KARNFGTGLAQFLNG
-699 LITPRLFGNVGK
+699 LFAGSNGITLFGEVGK
-711 TIAGALNTALEFLNS
+711 TIASALNTVVYAALS
-726 FGTEFDWENF
+726 FGKEFNF
-736 GKSIASG
+736 EQFGYNIADG
-743 INRFFTTFNFGLL
+743 INNFFATFDF
-756 ANTLNTWVRGIETTI
+756 AAFAETLNTW
-771 ASAIKDIKWN
+771 AN
-781 KIFDGVTEFFLN
+781 
-793 LNLDTALLLT
+793 
-803 VAAIKKLNPEITKLG
+803 
-818 KRFNSFAKYGNAL
+818 
-831 LGTINGN
+831 
-838 AEAVGILSSRFPK
+838 GILK
-851 LSNVIVATTRT
+851 VA
-862 FTSFR
+862 S
-867 RATGSTMTA
+867 
-876 TFGAIESG
+876 ES
-884 ISTLRN
+884 
-890 SLTAFQKGAIGITS
+890 ITN
-904 IISEFVLVKDA
+904 IDWK
-915 FYDIASGSE
+915 
-924 NLVRAIGQ
+924 
-932 IAIAAGV
+932 
-939 AGAAL
+939 
-944 YVAFGPVGLA
+944 
-954 MAAVTGI
+954 
-961 AAAIMGIKASIE
+961 K
-973 DAELSTV
+973 V
-980 FTALD
+980 FE
-985 STGTVSMEHLGD
+985 G
-997 VAKTTFSEITSD
+997 
-1009 AESTKKSLDSIA
+1009 
-1021 ESRESLNETSENIG
+1021 
-1035 KLKTAIEMGA
+1035 
-1045 YTTGEKIPEIIQQY
+1045 
-1059 QSLLE
+1059 
-1064 SSKNVFNEEYDV
+1064 
-1076 IVGNVVGAW
+1076 VGNVVFNLDASAIVEVALLSLTWKNKTQILKTAGTTLLNIFTGGITLTKVLVSLKKISFALPGTPAFDVVATSILDTIGECIKNLIPDWANRALSRIGAG
-1085 KDILVAQGQSV
+1085 LVAGAVGGSWFPGVGTIAGAIIGAITGAISAIEIDGQGILKIIFDKIFNFDLTSSMFDSARENFAKGGINIVLGIIDGIAGVLDFVVEPIADLFTCVWDALCNVFGIHSPAETMKPIGRYIVLGIIEGLSNTIDEFIGTLENFASRSIAYLNEKV
-1096 PELVA
+1096 PEIINSISIFFREDLPK
-1101 QLASLRDSGNEAFSG
+1101 NIKEAFDNVMKKFSEWKNNAVLFVTEKVPEIANG
-1116 ISSDLDSLIEQFNNG
+1116 I
-1131 SISEQEFL
+1131 
-1139 EKATPLIDKIS
+1139 ID
-1150 AVNSDGSVDSAANS
+1150 
-1164 IRDFGGA
+1164 
-1171 MDISQYISNGE
+1171 
-1182 LDTEAFKGAIN
+1182 AFKN
-1193 SVVTEAQNGKDNLQS
+1193 LKDNLFD
-1208 IGDESRTSI
+1208 IG
-1217 KDMQDQLNALGID
+1217 KNAINGLWDGMKNTWDTVKTGI
-1230 SSSIDWSALYG
+1230 
-1241 ASDTQ
+1241 
-1246 VQHGISD
+1246 
-1253 IDSAYEQYANQ
+1253 
-1264 VQYNLISQLPS
+1264 
-1275 VVDQATADYEN
+1275 AD
-1286 LGWWQKLFTTREDY
+1286 F
-1300 VDEAVSTWKDNVI
+1300 
-1313 APATTEIQ
+1313 
-1321 KGFDELGIDG
+1321 
-1331 QTYADEAA
+1331 
-1339 DKMVSGLFNTVT
+1339 VSG
-1351 TTSYEGVQI
+1351 I
-1360 TTRSLK
+1360 TTGF
-1366 TDWEDIL
+1366 TDGLDI
-1373 TNALDG
+1373 
-1379 ASKAIDAENYGKNM
+1379 
-1393 VDGFSNGVQSNSS
+1393 
-1406 TATNQVSDLMQAID
+1406 
-1420 NAIHDSVLEFG
+1420 H
-1431 SPSKKTEEYGAWF
+1431 SPSRVMAEIGGYTIA
-1444 VEGFNNGIANN
+1444 GFNNGIIENIQ
-1455 TRTTVD
+1455 TTMNS
-1461 AINQWISNI
+1461 IHEWISNI
-1470 SSVLSTEVWA
+1470 EAVLAPEVWA
-1480 NIFNNISRGFQSKW
+1480 NIFNNIIRGFQYKW
-1494 LEFRSIWNSSL
+1494 LEFRTFWNSCL

-1564 AMNNLISDYN
+1564 AMNSLISDYN

-1642 GVKAAVAEVLAPY
+1642 GVKAAVAEALAPY

-1664 EIAERDASFTVDGR
+1664 EIAEKDTSFTVDGR
-1678 ELVKAINEREARN
+1678 ELVKAITEREARN

>member
-1 MAATTVDDLQ
+1 MAATTIDDLQ

-17 AKTASDKLDA
+17 AKTASDKLEA

-285 FSKSAGNARNS
+285 FSKSAGNARKS

-478 QAEKAMLRYQ
+478 QSEKAMLRYQ

-502 RTADS
+502 RTADT

-572 GVAEDWSDA
+572 GVADDWSDA

-611 LNINNGY
+611 LNINNGD

-633 AGGASGGK
+633 AGGGAGSGG
-641 LVQTDTIW
+641 LVKTDTIW

-657 DLYHLGRYIS
+657 DLYQLGEYIR
-667 DALSKA
+667 DALIGA
-673 MENIDWDSVYE
+673 MESIDWDSVYE
-684 KARNFGTGLADFLNG
+684 KARNFGTGLAQFLNG
-699 LITPRLFGNVGK
+699 LFADANGITLFGEVGK
-711 TIAGALNTALEFLNS
+711 TIASALNTVIYAALAFGQEFDFAQFGYNIADGINHFFETFDFASLAETLNVWANGILNAAQEAVSAVHWNEVFKGIGTLFFNLDATAIVEVLALGFAWKNKAKILKMAGLSLAKVFVGGIKLSDILVSITKLSFVLPGTPAFDVIASRILDTLSDCIRNLIPDWAFEALSKIGAGLVLGAAGGSWLPGLGTIAGAIIGGIVGALDSIEIDGQSILQNIFGKIFNFDTTMVFFESAKENFKKGGLYIILGIIEGIEGAISLLLEPIADVFTSVIEFFCNVFGIHSPAETMKPIGENIIRGIIVGFSETVGEFLV
-726 FGTEFDWENF
+726 EFQSLATSVTDYLNENLIVPVVEIF
-736 GKSIASG
+736 TIASQNIENLFSNAWIAIQG
-743 INRFFTTFNFGLL
+743 IWSIVSAWFNSTVIVPTVNFFTTMKNTVTNLFRLLWTAVQNIWIVVSSWFN
-756 ANTLNTWVRGIETTI
+756 N
-771 ASAIKDIKWN
+771 
-781 KIFDGVTEFFLN
+781 
-793 LNLDTALLLT
+793 
-803 VAAIKKLNPEITKLG
+803 
-818 KRFNSFAKYGNAL
+818 
-831 LGTINGN
+831 
-838 AEAVGILSSRFPK
+838 
-851 LSNVIVATTRT
+851 NVIVPTVT
-862 FTSFR
+862 FFTKFYEKVKKLFSDLWSNVQEIWKVVSGWFSDNVITPVSNSF
-867 RATGSTMTA
+867 
-876 TFGAIESG
+876 
-884 ISTLRN
+884 
-890 SLTAFQKGAIGITS
+890 
-904 IISEFVLVKDA
+904 SEACKN
-915 FYDIASGSE
+915 IASYFE
-924 NLVRAIGQ
+924 NLW
-932 IAIAAGV
+932 
-939 AGAAL
+939 
-944 YVAFGPVGLA
+944 
-954 MAAVTGI
+954 
-961 AAAIMGIKASIE
+961 
-973 DAELSTV
+973 
-980 FTALD
+980 
-985 STGTVSMEHLGD
+985 
-997 VAKTTFSEITSD
+997 
-1009 AESTKKSLDSIA
+1009 
-1021 ESRESLNETSENIG
+1021 
-1035 KLKTAIEMGA
+1035 
-1045 YTTGEKIPEIIQQY
+1045 
-1059 QSLLE
+1059 
-1064 SSKNVFNEEYDV
+1064 KNVKN
-1076 IVGNVVGAW
+1076 GVVGAMNVV
-1085 KDILVAQGQSV
+1085 IQSV
-1096 PELVA
+1096 
-1101 QLASLRDSGNEAFSG
+1101 
-1116 ISSDLDSLIEQFNNG
+1116 
-1131 SISEQEFL
+1131 
-1139 EKATPLIDKIS
+1139 EKAVNGVIS
-1150 AVNSDGSVDSAANS
+1150 MLNTLHWEIPDWVPE
-1164 IRDFGGA
+1164 FGGK
-1171 MDISQYISNGE
+1171 SFG
-1182 LDTEAFKGAIN
+1182 FH
-1193 SVVTEAQNGKDNLQS
+1193 
-1208 IGDESRTSI
+1208 I
-1217 KDMQDQLNALGID
+1217 K
-1230 SSSIDWSALYG
+1230 
-1241 ASDTQ
+1241 
-1246 VQHGISD
+1246 H
-1253 IDSAYEQYANQ
+1253 
-1264 VQYNLISQLPS
+1264 
-1275 VVDQATADYEN
+1275 
-1286 LGWWQKLFTTREDY
+1286 
-1300 VDEAVSTWKDNVI
+1300 
-1313 APATTEIQ
+1313 
-1321 KGFDELGIDG
+1321 
-1331 QTYADEAA
+1331 
-1339 DKMVSGLFNTVT
+1339 
-1351 TTSYEGVQI
+1351 I
-1360 TTRSLK
+1360 T
-1366 TDWEDIL
+1366 
-1373 TNALDG
+1373 
-1379 ASKAIDAENYGKNM
+1379 
-1393 VDGFSNGVQSNSS
+1393 
-1406 TATNQVSDLMQAID
+1406 
-1420 NAIHDSVLEFG
+1420 LE
-1431 SPSKKTEEYGAWF
+1431 
-1444 VEGFNNGIANN
+1444 
-1455 TRTTVD
+1455 
-1461 AINQWISNI
+1461 
-1470 SSVLSTEVWA
+1470 
-1480 NIFNNISRGFQSKW
+1480 
-1494 LEFRSIWNSSL
+1494 
-1505 NAWWNANV
+1505 
-1513 TPWFAVAKWTALG
+1513 
-1526 NNMKNGLYYGFK
+1526 
-1538 GIVQMIGSVM
+1538 
-1548 NGMIDVFNAGL
+1548 
-1559 SRIKN
+1559 RIP
-1564 AMNNLISDYN
+1564 M
-1574 SVAGELGVSKLPHVN
+1574 
-1589 VATISKVNIPKYE
+1589 YE

-1620 GQFSNGKTAVA
+1620 GQFSNGRTAVA

-1642 GVKAAVAEVLAPY
+1642 GVKAAVTEALAPY
-1655 LSDIADSNR
+1655 LSEIADNTR
-1664 EIAERDASFTVDGR
+1664 ETAEKDASINVDGR
-1678 ELVKAINEREARN
+1678 ELVNAINNRISRN

>member
-1 MAATTVDDLQ
+1 MAATTIDDLQ

-110 IVNVADSLSKL
+110 IVNVANSLSKL
-121 GGIKATQG
+121 GGTKATQG

-478 QAEKAMLRYQ
+478 QSEKAMLRYQ
-488 YVLANTTAAQGDFA
+488 YVLANTTAAQWDFA
-502 RTADS
+502 RTADT

-543 VMQKVISFAT
+543 VMKKVISFAT
-553 TVTNALGAI
+553 MVTNALGAI

-572 GVAEDWSDA
+572 GVADDWSDA

-611 LNINNGY
+611 LNINNGD

-633 AGGASGGK
+633 AGGGAGSGG
-641 LVQTDTIW
+641 LVKTDTIW

-657 DLYHLGRYIS
+657 SLYQLGSVIG
-667 DALSKA
+667 DTLSRA
-673 MENIDWDSVYE
+673 MESIDWDSVYK
-684 KARNFGTGLADFLNG
+684 KAENFGTGLAQFLNG
-699 LITPRLFGNVGK
+699 LISPRLFYNLGK
-711 TIAGALNTALEFLNS
+711 TIAGAINTAFHAANA
-726 FGTEFDWENF
+726 FAIEFDWRNL
-736 GKSIASG
+736 GRSLASG
-743 INRFFTTFNFGLL
+743 ITGFFENWDAELTAETFSNFAIGVLQAMVGALDKLSEDGTFATIGQKIVDFICGIKWADLSWNLYDFFFTLKDKLIEFPANFAEGIGQSIFDHIFGDGEIDFEIPAPLKFLQENSFNNFTPVEVVNNLQNVVEFVKQLSELVPIVLDKATQAAEEIKGKVSELKE
-756 ANTLNTWVRGIETTI
+756 NIETFVSET
-771 ASAIKDIKWN
+771 SAKAQEILIGLPDWFNENVIIPVSDYVSGLRTSIEENFNNAWLKVQEIWTVVSTWFNEKVITPVVN
-781 KIFDGVTEFFLN
+781 NFTTMKNNVTN
-793 LNLDTALLLT
+793 LFKLLWTT
-803 VAAIKKLNPEITKLG
+803 VQNIWIVVSSW
-818 KRFNSFAKYGNAL
+818 FNN
-831 LGTINGN
+831 
-838 AEAVGILSSRFPK
+838 
-851 LSNVIVATTRT
+851 NVIVPTVT
-862 FTSFR
+862 FFTKFYEKVKKLFSDLWSNVQEIWKVVSGWFSNNVITPVSNSFSQ
-867 RATGSTMTA
+867 ACT
-876 TFGAIESG
+876 
-884 ISTLRN
+884 N
-890 SLTAFQKGAIGITS
+890 
-904 IISEFVLVKDA
+904 
-915 FYDIASGSE
+915 IASYFE
-924 NLVRAIGQ
+924 NLW
-932 IAIAAGV
+932 
-939 AGAAL
+939 
-944 YVAFGPVGLA
+944 
-954 MAAVTGI
+954 
-961 AAAIMGIKASIE
+961 
-973 DAELSTV
+973 
-980 FTALD
+980 
-985 STGTVSMEHLGD
+985 
-997 VAKTTFSEITSD
+997 
-1009 AESTKKSLDSIA
+1009 
-1021 ESRESLNETSENIG
+1021 
-1035 KLKTAIEMGA
+1035 
-1045 YTTGEKIPEIIQQY
+1045 
-1059 QSLLE
+1059 
-1064 SSKNVFNEEYDV
+1064 KNVKN
-1076 IVGNVVGAW
+1076 GVVGAMNVV
-1085 KDILVAQGQSV
+1085 IQSV
-1096 PELVA
+1096 
-1101 QLASLRDSGNEAFSG
+1101 
-1116 ISSDLDSLIEQFNNG
+1116 
-1131 SISEQEFL
+1131 
-1139 EKATPLIDKIS
+1139 EKAVNGVIS
-1150 AVNSDGSVDSAANS
+1150 MLNTLHWEIPDWVPE
-1164 IRDFGGA
+1164 FGGK
-1171 MDISQYISNGE
+1171 SFG
-1182 LDTEAFKGAIN
+1182 FH
-1193 SVVTEAQNGKDNLQS
+1193 
-1208 IGDESRTSI
+1208 I
-1217 KDMQDQLNALGID
+1217 K
-1230 SSSIDWSALYG
+1230 
-1241 ASDTQ
+1241 
-1246 VQHGISD
+1246 
-1253 IDSAYEQYANQ
+1253 
-1264 VQYNLISQLPS
+1264 P
-1275 VVDQATADYEN
+1275 
-1286 LGWWQKLFTTREDY
+1286 
-1300 VDEAVSTWKDNVI
+1300 
-1313 APATTEIQ
+1313 
-1321 KGFDELGIDG
+1321 
-1331 QTYADEAA
+1331 
-1339 DKMVSGLFNTVT
+1339 
-1351 TTSYEGVQI
+1351 I
-1360 TTRSLK
+1360 T
-1366 TDWEDIL
+1366 
-1373 TNALDG
+1373 
-1379 ASKAIDAENYGKNM
+1379 
-1393 VDGFSNGVQSNSS
+1393 
-1406 TATNQVSDLMQAID
+1406 
-1420 NAIHDSVLEFG
+1420 LE
-1431 SPSKKTEEYGAWF
+1431 
-1444 VEGFNNGIANN
+1444 
-1455 TRTTVD
+1455 
-1461 AINQWISNI
+1461 
-1470 SSVLSTEVWA
+1470 
-1480 NIFNNISRGFQSKW
+1480 
-1494 LEFRSIWNSSL
+1494 
-1505 NAWWNANV
+1505 
-1513 TPWFAVAKWTALG
+1513 
-1526 NNMKNGLYYGFK
+1526 
-1538 GIVQMIGSVM
+1538 
-1548 NGMIDVFNAGL
+1548 
-1559 SRIKN
+1559 RIP
-1564 AMNNLISDYN
+1564 M
-1574 SVAGELGVSKLPHVN
+1574 
-1589 VATISKVNIPKYE
+1589 YE

-1620 GQFSNGKTAVA
+1620 GQFSNGRTAVA
-1631 NNEQIVAGIRE
+1631 NNDQIVAGIRE
-1642 GVKAAVAEVLAPY
+1642 GVKAAVTEALAPY
-1655 LSDIADSNR
+1655 LSDIADTNR
-1664 EIAERDASFTVDGR
+1664 EIAEKDASINVDGR
-1678 ELVKAINEREARN
+1678 ELVNAINNRISRN

>member
-1 MAATTVDDLQ
+1 MAATTIDDLQ

-67 ITTLATAM
+67 ITTLAIAM

-110 IVNVADSLSKL
+110 IVNVANSLSKL
-121 GGIKATQG
+121 GGTKATQG

-285 FSKSAGNARNS
+285 FSKSAGNARKS

-502 RTADS
+502 RTADT

-572 GVAEDWSDA
+572 GVADDWSDA

-611 LNINNGY
+611 LNINNGD
-618 DNGTGSG
+618 DNETGSG

-633 AGGASGGK
+633 AGGGAGG
-641 LVQTDTIW
+641 LVKTDTIW

-657 DLYHLGRYIS
+657 DLYQLGEYIR
-667 DALSKA
+667 DALIGA
-673 MENIDWDSVYE
+673 MESIDWDSVYE
-684 KARNFGTGLADFLNG
+684 KARNFGTGLAQFLNG
-699 LITPRLFGNVGK
+699 LFADANGITLFGEVGK
-711 TIAGALNTALEFLNS
+711 TIASALNTVIYAALAFGQEFDFTQFGYNIADGINHFFETFDFASLAETLNVWANGILNAAQEAVSAVHWNEVFKGIGTLFFNLDATAIVEVLALGFAWKNKAKILKMAGLSLAKVFVGGIKLSDILVSITKLSFVLPGTPAFDVIASRILDTLSDCLRNLIPDWAFEALSKIGAGLVLGAAGGSWLPGLGTIAGAIIGGIVGALDSIEIDGQSILQNIFGKIFNFDTTMVFFESAKENFKKGGLYIILGIIEGIEGAISLLLEPIADVFTSVIEFFCNVFGIHSPAETMKPIGENIIRGIIVGFSETVGEFLV
-726 FGTEFDWENF
+726 EFQSLATSVTDYLNENLIVPVVEIF
-736 GKSIASG
+736 TIASQNIENLFSNAWIAIQG
-743 INRFFTTFNFGLL
+743 IWSVVSAWFNSTVIVPTVNFFTTMKNTVTNLFRLLWTAVKNIWIVVSSWFN
-756 ANTLNTWVRGIETTI
+756 N
-771 ASAIKDIKWN
+771 
-781 KIFDGVTEFFLN
+781 
-793 LNLDTALLLT
+793 
-803 VAAIKKLNPEITKLG
+803 
-818 KRFNSFAKYGNAL
+818 
-831 LGTINGN
+831 
-838 AEAVGILSSRFPK
+838 
-851 LSNVIVATTRT
+851 NVIVPTVT
-862 FTSFR
+862 FFTKFYEKVKKLFSDLWSNVQEIWKVVSGWFSNNVITPVSNSF
-867 RATGSTMTA
+867 
-876 TFGAIESG
+876 
-884 ISTLRN
+884 
-890 SLTAFQKGAIGITS
+890 
-904 IISEFVLVKDA
+904 SEACKN
-915 FYDIASGSE
+915 IASYFE
-924 NLVRAIGQ
+924 NLWTNV
-932 IAIAAGV
+932 
-939 AGAAL
+939 
-944 YVAFGPVGLA
+944 
-954 MAAVTGI
+954 
-961 AAAIMGIKASIE
+961 
-973 DAELSTV
+973 
-980 FTALD
+980 
-985 STGTVSMEHLGD
+985 
-997 VAKTTFSEITSD
+997 
-1009 AESTKKSLDSIA
+1009 
-1021 ESRESLNETSENIG
+1021 
-1035 KLKTAIEMGA
+1035 
-1045 YTTGEKIPEIIQQY
+1045 
-1059 QSLLE
+1059 
-1064 SSKNVFNEEYDV
+1064 KN
-1076 IVGNVVGAW
+1076 GVVGAMNG
-1085 KDILVAQGQSV
+1085 V
-1096 PELVA
+1096 
-1101 QLASLRDSGNEAFSG
+1101 
-1116 ISSDLDSLIEQFNNG
+1116 ISTV
-1131 SISEQEFL
+1131 
-1139 EKATPLIDKIS
+1139 EKAVNKIIDLINSLKWKVPDWVPLI
-1150 AVNSDGSVDSAANS
+1150 
-1164 IRDFGGA
+1164 GG
-1171 MDISQYISNGE
+1171 
-1182 LDTEAFKGAIN
+1182 
-1193 SVVTEAQNGKDNLQS
+1193 
-1208 IGDESRTSI
+1208 TSWGFNI
-1217 KDMQDQLNALGID
+1217 KPI
-1230 SSSIDWSALYG
+1230 
-1241 ASDTQ
+1241 
-1246 VQHGISD
+1246 H
-1253 IDSAYEQYANQ
+1253 
-1264 VQYNLISQLPS
+1264 LPS
-1275 VVDQATADYEN
+1275 
-1286 LGWWQKLFTTREDY
+1286 
-1300 VDEAVSTWKDNVI
+1300 
-1313 APATTEIQ
+1313 
-1321 KGFDELGIDG
+1321 
-1331 QTYADEAA
+1331 
-1339 DKMVSGLFNTVT
+1339 
-1351 TTSYEGVQI
+1351 
-1360 TTRSLK
+1360 
-1366 TDWEDIL
+1366 
-1373 TNALDG
+1373 
-1379 ASKAIDAENYGKNM
+1379 
-1393 VDGFSNGVQSNSS
+1393 
-1406 TATNQVSDLMQAID
+1406 
-1420 NAIHDSVLEFG
+1420 
-1431 SPSKKTEEYGAWF
+1431 
-1444 VEGFNNGIANN
+1444 
-1455 TRTTVD
+1455 
-1461 AINQWISNI
+1461 
-1470 SSVLSTEVWA
+1470 
-1480 NIFNNISRGFQSKW
+1480 
-1494 LEFRSIWNSSL
+1494 
-1505 NAWWNANV
+1505 
-1513 TPWFAVAKWTALG
+1513 
-1526 NNMKNGLYYGFK
+1526 
-1538 GIVQMIGSVM
+1538 
-1548 NGMIDVFNAGL
+1548 
-1559 SRIKN
+1559 
-1564 AMNNLISDYN
+1564 
-1574 SVAGELGVSKLPHVN
+1574 
-1589 VATISKVNIPKYE
+1589 IPMYE

-1620 GQFSNGKTAVA
+1620 GQFSNGRTAVA

-1642 GVKAAVAEVLAPY
+1642 GVKAAVTEALAPY
-1655 LSDIADSNR
+1655 LSDIADTNR
-1664 EIAERDASFTVDGR
+1664 EIAEKDASINVDGR
-1678 ELVKAINEREARN
+1678 ELVNAINNRISRN

>member
-1 MAATTVDDLQ
+1 MAATTIDDLQ

-110 IVNVADSLSKL
+110 IVNVANSLSKL
-121 GGIKATQG
+121 GGTKATQG

-158 GLTNTIKAIAK
+158 GLNNTIKAIAK

-241 FETLSKAPYISQ
+241 FETLSKAPNVSQ

-419 TADMASFYDKDQAD
+419 TADMASFYDKDQSN

-502 RTADS
+502 RTADT

-572 GVAEDWSDA
+572 GVADDWSDA

-602 KNNLHALDE
+602 KTNLLAIDE
-611 LNINNGY
+611 LNVLNPN
-618 DNGTGSG
+618 DSNSGSG

-633 AGGASGGK
+633 AGGGAGSGS
-641 LVQTDTIW
+641 LVKTDTIW

-657 DLYHLGRYIS
+657 DLYQLGEYIR
-667 DALSKA
+667 DALIGA
-673 MENIDWDSVYE
+673 MESIDWDSVYE
-684 KARNFGTGLADFLNG
+684 KARNFGTGLAQFLNG
-699 LITPRLFGNVGK
+699 LFAGSNGITLFGEVGK
-711 TIAGALNTALEFLNS
+711 TIASALNTVVYAALSFGKEFNFEQFGYNIADGINNFFATFDFAALAETLNTLVNGIWNVLTTAISNIDWMTAYNKIVEFL
-726 FGTEFDWENF
+726 ENIDIKTIAITIGMLSIKNILGANIASSALGF
-736 GKSIASG
+736 VGKSISQKIGSAIASSLG
-743 INRFFTTFNFGLL
+743 IEMAAGGGIGKALTLAGGKMGSTLL
-756 ANTLNTWVRGIETTI
+756 LGAKAVLGNKEAQLVFSNPVAAAASGIETTVNPII
-771 ASAIKDIKWN
+771 ASLSGITGIVTGAGIAIWNFVSMWQNGFSIIKEVIMGIGIALAAVGAVILGAPALVAAVIAGIVAAVATIVIVIKDHWEEIVSFFTSTIPAWWN
-781 KIFDGVTEFFLN
+781 GTALPFIQSIPEKFMELVDNIATFISELPGKIGYWLGYAFGSFVSWISDTISFVTEK
-793 LNLDTALLLT
+793 
-803 VAAIKKLNPEITKLG
+803 VPEIIDSIVKW
-818 KRFNSFAKYGNAL
+818 FADLPDKIHN
-831 LGTINGN
+831 
-838 AEAVGILSSRFPK
+838 K
-851 LSNVIVATTRT
+851 
-862 FTSFR
+862 
-867 RATGSTMTA
+867 
-876 TFGAIESG
+876 
-884 ISTLRN
+884 
-890 SLTAFQKGAIGITS
+890 
-904 IISEFVLVKDA
+904 FVLVLQKLSQWKDDAVTFVTQKVPEIANGIIDA
-915 FYDIASGSE
+915 FKNLKDNLFDIGK
-924 NLVRAIGQ
+924 NAIN
-932 IAIAAGV
+932 
-939 AGAAL
+939 
-944 YVAFGPVGLA
+944 GLWDG
-954 MAAVTGI
+954 MKNTWDTVKTGI
-961 AAAIMGIKASIE
+961 ADFVSGI
-973 DAELSTV
+973 
-980 FTALD
+980 
-985 STGTVSMEHLGD
+985 
-997 VAKTTFSEITSD
+997 
-1009 AESTKKSLDSIA
+1009 
-1021 ESRESLNETSENIG
+1021 
-1035 KLKTAIEMGA
+1035 
-1045 YTTGEKIPEIIQQY
+1045 TTGFTDG
-1059 QSLLE
+1059 L
-1064 SSKNVFNEEYDV
+1064 
-1076 IVGNVVGAW
+1076 
-1085 KDILVAQGQSV
+1085 DI
-1096 PELVA
+1096 
-1101 QLASLRDSGNEAFSG
+1101 
-1116 ISSDLDSLIEQFNNG
+1116 
-1131 SISEQEFL
+1131 
-1139 EKATPLIDKIS
+1139 
-1150 AVNSDGSVDSAANS
+1150 
-1164 IRDFGGA
+1164 
-1171 MDISQYISNGE
+1171 
-1182 LDTEAFKGAIN
+1182 
-1193 SVVTEAQNGKDNLQS
+1193 
-1208 IGDESRTSI
+1208 
-1217 KDMQDQLNALGID
+1217 
-1230 SSSIDWSALYG
+1230 
-1241 ASDTQ
+1241 
-1246 VQHGISD
+1246 H
-1253 IDSAYEQYANQ
+1253 
-1264 VQYNLISQLPS
+1264 
-1275 VVDQATADYEN
+1275 
-1286 LGWWQKLFTTREDY
+1286 
-1300 VDEAVSTWKDNVI
+1300 
-1313 APATTEIQ
+1313 
-1321 KGFDELGIDG
+1321 
-1331 QTYADEAA
+1331 
-1339 DKMVSGLFNTVT
+1339 
-1351 TTSYEGVQI
+1351 
-1360 TTRSLK
+1360 
-1366 TDWEDIL
+1366 
-1373 TNALDG
+1373 
-1379 ASKAIDAENYGKNM
+1379 
-1393 VDGFSNGVQSNSS
+1393 
-1406 TATNQVSDLMQAID
+1406 
-1420 NAIHDSVLEFG
+1420 
-1431 SPSKKTEEYGAWF
+1431 SPSRVMAEIGGYTIA
-1444 VEGFNNGIANN
+1444 GFNNGIIENIQ
-1455 TRTTVD
+1455 TTMNS
-1461 AINQWISNI
+1461 IHEWISNI
-1470 SSVLSTEVWA
+1470 EAVLAPEVWA
-1480 NIFNNISRGFQSKW
+1480 NIFNNIIRGFQYKW
-1494 LEFRSIWNSSL
+1494 LEFRTFWNSSL

-1564 AMNNLISDYN
+1564 AMNSLISDYN

-1655 LSDIADSNR
+1655 LSEIADNTR
-1664 EIAERDASFTVDGR
+1664 ETAEKDASFTVDGR

>member
-1 MAATTVDDLQ
+1 MAATTIDDLQ

-67 ITTLATAM
+67 ITTLTTAM
-75 GKVAGVDSAQI
+75 GKVASVDSAQI

-110 IVNVADSLSKL
+110 IVNVANSLSKL
-121 GGIKATQG
+121 GGKNATQG

-203 FDNKNLTDLVTS
+203 FDSKNLTDLVTS

-285 FSKSAGNARNS
+285 FSKSAGNARKS

-315 RGLGLFRNAIDIS
+315 RGLGLFRDAIDIS

-419 TADMASFYDKDQAD
+419 TVDMASFYDKDQAD

-502 RTADS
+502 RTADT

-516 QNFQQLGGIIGGALI
+516 QSFQQLGGIIGGALI

-572 GVAEDWSDA
+572 GVADEWSDA

-611 LNINNGY
+611 LNINNGD

-633 AGGASGGK
+633 AGGGAGSGG
-641 LVQTDTIW
+641 LVKTDTIW

-657 DLYHLGRYIS
+657 DLYQLGEYIR
-667 DALSKA
+667 DALIGA
-673 MENIDWDSVYE
+673 MESIDWDSVYE
-684 KARNFGTGLADFLNG
+684 KARNFGTGLAQFLNG
-699 LITPRLFGNVGK
+699 LFAGSNGITLFGEVGK
-711 TIAGALNTALEFLNS
+711 TIASALNTVVYAALS
-726 FGTEFDWENF
+726 FGKEFNF
-736 GKSIASG
+736 EQFGYNIADG
-743 INRFFTTFNFGLL
+743 INNFFATFDFAAL
-756 ANTLNTWVRGIETTI
+756 AETLNTW
-771 ASAIKDIKWN
+771 AN
-781 KIFDGVTEFFLN
+781 
-793 LNLDTALLLT
+793 
-803 VAAIKKLNPEITKLG
+803 
-818 KRFNSFAKYGNAL
+818 
-831 LGTINGN
+831 
-838 AEAVGILSSRFPK
+838 GILK
-851 LSNVIVATTRT
+851 VA
-862 FTSFR
+862 S
-867 RATGSTMTA
+867 
-876 TFGAIESG
+876 ES
-884 ISTLRN
+884 
-890 SLTAFQKGAIGITS
+890 ITN
-904 IISEFVLVKDA
+904 IDWK
-915 FYDIASGSE
+915 
-924 NLVRAIGQ
+924 
-932 IAIAAGV
+932 
-939 AGAAL
+939 
-944 YVAFGPVGLA
+944 
-954 MAAVTGI
+954 
-961 AAAIMGIKASIE
+961 K
-973 DAELSTV
+973 V
-980 FTALD
+980 FE
-985 STGTVSMEHLGD
+985 G
-997 VAKTTFSEITSD
+997 
-1009 AESTKKSLDSIA
+1009 
-1021 ESRESLNETSENIG
+1021 
-1035 KLKTAIEMGA
+1035 
-1045 YTTGEKIPEIIQQY
+1045 
-1059 QSLLE
+1059 
-1064 SSKNVFNEEYDV
+1064 
-1076 IVGNVVGAW
+1076 VGNVVFNLDASAIVEVALLSLTWKNKTQILKTAGTTLLNIFTGGITLSKLLVSLKKISFALPGTPAFDVVATSILDTIGECIKNLIPDWANRTLSRIGAG
-1085 KDILVAQGQSV
+1085 LVAGAVGGSWFPGVGTIAGAIIGAITGAISAIEIDGQSILKIIFDKIFNFDLTSSMFDSARENFAKGGINIVLGIIDGIAGVLDFVVEPIADLFTCIWDALCNVFGIHSPAETMKPIGRYIVLGIIEGLSNTIDEFIGTLENFASRSIAYLNEKV
-1096 PELVA
+1096 PEIINSISIFFREDLPK
-1101 QLASLRDSGNEAFSG
+1101 NIKEAFDNVMKKFSEWKNNAVLFVTEKVPEIANG
-1116 ISSDLDSLIEQFNNG
+1116 I
-1131 SISEQEFL
+1131 
-1139 EKATPLIDKIS
+1139 ID
-1150 AVNSDGSVDSAANS
+1150 
-1164 IRDFGGA
+1164 
-1171 MDISQYISNGE
+1171 
-1182 LDTEAFKGAIN
+1182 AFKN
-1193 SVVTEAQNGKDNLQS
+1193 LKDNLFD
-1208 IGDESRTSI
+1208 IG
-1217 KDMQDQLNALGID
+1217 KNAINGLWDGMKNTWDTVKTGI
-1230 SSSIDWSALYG
+1230 
-1241 ASDTQ
+1241 
-1246 VQHGISD
+1246 
-1253 IDSAYEQYANQ
+1253 
-1264 VQYNLISQLPS
+1264 
-1275 VVDQATADYEN
+1275 AD
-1286 LGWWQKLFTTREDY
+1286 F
-1300 VDEAVSTWKDNVI
+1300 
-1313 APATTEIQ
+1313 
-1321 KGFDELGIDG
+1321 
-1331 QTYADEAA
+1331 
-1339 DKMVSGLFNTVT
+1339 VSG
-1351 TTSYEGVQI
+1351 I
-1360 TTRSLK
+1360 TTGF
-1366 TDWEDIL
+1366 TDGLDI
-1373 TNALDG
+1373 
-1379 ASKAIDAENYGKNM
+1379 
-1393 VDGFSNGVQSNSS
+1393 
-1406 TATNQVSDLMQAID
+1406 
-1420 NAIHDSVLEFG
+1420 H
-1431 SPSKKTEEYGAWF
+1431 SPSRVMAEIGGYTIA
-1444 VEGFNNGIANN
+1444 GFNNGIIENIQ
-1455 TRTTVD
+1455 TTMNS
-1461 AINQWISNI
+1461 IHEWISNI
-1470 SSVLSTEVWA
+1470 EAVLAPEVWA
-1480 NIFNNISRGFQSKW
+1480 NIFNNIIRGFQYKW
-1494 LEFRSIWNSSL
+1494 LEFRTFWNSSL

-1564 AMNNLISDYN
+1564 AMNSLISDYN
-1574 SVAGELGVSKLPHVN
+1574 SVAGELGVSKLSHVN

-1642 GVKAAVAEVLAPY
+1642 GVKAAVTEALAPY
-1655 LSDIADSNR
+1655 LSEIADNTR
-1664 EIAERDASFTVDGR
+1664 ETAEKDASINVDGR
-1678 ELVKAINEREARN
+1678 ELVNAINNRISRN

>member
-1 MAATTVDDLQ
+1 MAATTIDDLQ

-110 IVNVADSLSKL
+110 IVNVANSLSKL
-121 GGIKATQG
+121 GGKNATQG

-285 FSKSAGNARNS
+285 FSKSAGNARKS

-488 YVLANTTAAQGDFA
+488 YVIANTTAAQGDFA
-502 RTADS
+502 RTADT

-633 AGGASGGK
+633 AGGGAGSGG
-641 LVQTDTIW
+641 LVKTDTIW

-657 DLYHLGRYIS
+657 DLYQLGEYIR
-667 DALSKA
+667 DALIGA
-673 MENIDWDSVYE
+673 MESIDWDSVYE
-684 KARNFGTGLADFLNG
+684 KARNFGTGLAQFLNG
-699 LITPRLFGNVGK
+699 LFAGSNGITLFGEVGK
-711 TIAGALNTALEFLNS
+711 TIASALNTVVYAALS
-726 FGTEFDWENF
+726 FGKEFDFEQF
-736 GKSIASG
+736 GYNIADG
-743 INRFFTTFNFGLL
+743 INNFFATFDFAAL
-756 ANTLNTWVRGIETTI
+756 AETLNTW
-771 ASAIKDIKWN
+771 AN
-781 KIFDGVTEFFLN
+781 
-793 LNLDTALLLT
+793 
-803 VAAIKKLNPEITKLG
+803 
-818 KRFNSFAKYGNAL
+818 
-831 LGTINGN
+831 
-838 AEAVGILSSRFPK
+838 GILK
-851 LSNVIVATTRT
+851 VA
-862 FTSFR
+862 S
-867 RATGSTMTA
+867 
-876 TFGAIESG
+876 ES
-884 ISTLRN
+884 
-890 SLTAFQKGAIGITS
+890 ITN
-904 IISEFVLVKDA
+904 IDWK
-915 FYDIASGSE
+915 
-924 NLVRAIGQ
+924 
-932 IAIAAGV
+932 
-939 AGAAL
+939 
-944 YVAFGPVGLA
+944 
-954 MAAVTGI
+954 
-961 AAAIMGIKASIE
+961 K
-973 DAELSTV
+973 V
-980 FTALD
+980 FE
-985 STGTVSMEHLGD
+985 G
-997 VAKTTFSEITSD
+997 
-1009 AESTKKSLDSIA
+1009 
-1021 ESRESLNETSENIG
+1021 
-1035 KLKTAIEMGA
+1035 
-1045 YTTGEKIPEIIQQY
+1045 
-1059 QSLLE
+1059 
-1064 SSKNVFNEEYDV
+1064 
-1076 IVGNVVGAW
+1076 VGNVVFNLDASAIVEVALLSLTWKNKTQILKTAGTTLLNIFTGGITLTKVLVSLKKISFALPGTPAFDVVATSILDTIGECIKNLIPDWANRALSRIGAG
-1085 KDILVAQGQSV
+1085 LVAGAVGGSWFPGVGTIAGAIIGAITGAISAIEIDGQSILKIIFDKIFNFDLTSSMFDSARENFAKGGINIVLGIIDGIAGVLDFVVEPIADLFTCVWDALCNVFGIHSPAETMKPIGRYIVLGIIEGLSNTIDEFIGTLENFASRSIAYLNEKV
-1096 PELVA
+1096 PEIINSISIFFREDLPK
-1101 QLASLRDSGNEAFSG
+1101 NIKEAFDNVMKKFSEWKNNAVLFVTEKVPEIANG
-1116 ISSDLDSLIEQFNNG
+1116 I
-1131 SISEQEFL
+1131 
-1139 EKATPLIDKIS
+1139 ID
-1150 AVNSDGSVDSAANS
+1150 
-1164 IRDFGGA
+1164 
-1171 MDISQYISNGE
+1171 
-1182 LDTEAFKGAIN
+1182 AFKN
-1193 SVVTEAQNGKDNLQS
+1193 LKDNLFD
-1208 IGDESRTSI
+1208 IG
-1217 KDMQDQLNALGID
+1217 KNAINGLWDGMKNTWDIVKTGI
-1230 SSSIDWSALYG
+1230 
-1241 ASDTQ
+1241 
-1246 VQHGISD
+1246 
-1253 IDSAYEQYANQ
+1253 
-1264 VQYNLISQLPS
+1264 
-1275 VVDQATADYEN
+1275 AD
-1286 LGWWQKLFTTREDY
+1286 F
-1300 VDEAVSTWKDNVI
+1300 
-1313 APATTEIQ
+1313 
-1321 KGFDELGIDG
+1321 
-1331 QTYADEAA
+1331 
-1339 DKMVSGLFNTVT
+1339 VSG
-1351 TTSYEGVQI
+1351 I
-1360 TTRSLK
+1360 TTGF
-1366 TDWEDIL
+1366 TDGLDI
-1373 TNALDG
+1373 
-1379 ASKAIDAENYGKNM
+1379 
-1393 VDGFSNGVQSNSS
+1393 
-1406 TATNQVSDLMQAID
+1406 
-1420 NAIHDSVLEFG
+1420 H
-1431 SPSKKTEEYGAWF
+1431 SPSRVMAEIGGYTIA
-1444 VEGFNNGIANN
+1444 GFNNGIIENIQ
-1455 TRTTVD
+1455 TTMNS
-1461 AINQWISNI
+1461 IHEWISNI
-1470 SSVLSTEVWA
+1470 EAVLAPEVWA
-1480 NIFNNISRGFQSKW
+1480 NIFNNIIRGFQYKW
-1494 LEFRSIWNSSL
+1494 LEFRTFWNSSL

-1564 AMNNLISDYN
+1564 AMNSLISDYN

-1642 GVKAAVAEVLAPY
+1642 GVKAAVAEALAPY

-1664 EIAERDASFTVDGR
+1664 EIAEKDTSFTVDGR
-1678 ELVKAINEREARN
+1678 ELVKAITEREARN

>member
-1 MAATTVDDLQ
+1 MAATTIDDLQ

-110 IVNVADSLSKL
+110 IVNVANSLSKL
-121 GGIKATQG
+121 GGTKATQG

-158 GLTNTIKAIAK
+158 GLNNTIKAIAK

-192 VRQMNQIGSMS
+192 VRQMNQIGFMS

-241 FETLSKAPYISQ
+241 FETLSKAPNVSQ

-419 TADMASFYDKDQAD
+419 TADMASFYDKDQAY

-502 RTADS
+502 RTADT

-516 QNFQQLGGIIGGALI
+516 QSFQQLGSIIGGALI

-572 GVAEDWSDA
+572 GVADDWSDA

-602 KNNLHALDE
+602 KTNLLAIDE
-611 LNINNGY
+611 LNVLNPDDSNSGF
-618 DNGTGSG
+618 G

-633 AGGASGGK
+633 AGGGAGSGG
-641 LVQTDTIW
+641 LVKTDTIW

-657 DLYHLGRYIS
+657 DLYQLGEYIR
-667 DALSKA
+667 DALIGA
-673 MENIDWDSVYE
+673 MESIDWDSVYE
-684 KARNFGTGLADFLNG
+684 KARNFGTGLAKFLNG
-699 LITPRLFGNVGK
+699 LFAGSNGITLFGEVGK
-711 TIAGALNTALEFLNS
+711 TIASALNTVVYAALS
-726 FGTEFDWENF
+726 FGKEFNF
-736 GKSIASG
+736 EQFGYNIADG
-743 INRFFTTFNFGLL
+743 INNFFATFDFAAL
-756 ANTLNTWVRGIETTI
+756 AETLNTWANGIWNVLTTAISNIDWMTAYNKIVEFLENIDIKTIAITIGMLSIKNILGANIASSALGFVGKSISQKIGSAIASSLGIEMAAGGGIGKALTLAGGKMGSTLLLGAKAVLGNKEAQLVFSNPVAAAASGIETTVNPII
-771 ASAIKDIKWN
+771 ASLSGITGIVTGAGIAIWNFVSMWQNGFSIIKEVIMGIGIALAAVGAVILGAPALVAAVIAGIVAAVATIVIVIKDHWEEIVSFFTSTIPAWWN
-781 KIFDGVTEFFLN
+781 GTALPFIQSIPEKFMELVDNIATFISELPGKIGYWLGYAFGSFVSWISDTISFVTEK
-793 LNLDTALLLT
+793 
-803 VAAIKKLNPEITKLG
+803 VPEIIDSIVKW
-818 KRFNSFAKYGNAL
+818 FADLPDKIHN
-831 LGTINGN
+831 
-838 AEAVGILSSRFPK
+838 K
-851 LSNVIVATTRT
+851 
-862 FTSFR
+862 
-867 RATGSTMTA
+867 
-876 TFGAIESG
+876 
-884 ISTLRN
+884 
-890 SLTAFQKGAIGITS
+890 
-904 IISEFVLVKDA
+904 FVLVLQKLSQWKDDAVTFVTQKVPEIANGIIDA
-915 FYDIASGSE
+915 FKNLKDNLFDIGK
-924 NLVRAIGQ
+924 NAIN
-932 IAIAAGV
+932 
-939 AGAAL
+939 
-944 YVAFGPVGLA
+944 GLWDG
-954 MAAVTGI
+954 MKNTWDTVKTGI
-961 AAAIMGIKASIE
+961 ADFVSGI
-973 DAELSTV
+973 
-980 FTALD
+980 
-985 STGTVSMEHLGD
+985 
-997 VAKTTFSEITSD
+997 
-1009 AESTKKSLDSIA
+1009 
-1021 ESRESLNETSENIG
+1021 
-1035 KLKTAIEMGA
+1035 
-1045 YTTGEKIPEIIQQY
+1045 TTGFTDG
-1059 QSLLE
+1059 L
-1064 SSKNVFNEEYDV
+1064 
-1076 IVGNVVGAW
+1076 
-1085 KDILVAQGQSV
+1085 DI
-1096 PELVA
+1096 
-1101 QLASLRDSGNEAFSG
+1101 
-1116 ISSDLDSLIEQFNNG
+1116 
-1131 SISEQEFL
+1131 
-1139 EKATPLIDKIS
+1139 
-1150 AVNSDGSVDSAANS
+1150 
-1164 IRDFGGA
+1164 
-1171 MDISQYISNGE
+1171 
-1182 LDTEAFKGAIN
+1182 
-1193 SVVTEAQNGKDNLQS
+1193 
-1208 IGDESRTSI
+1208 
-1217 KDMQDQLNALGID
+1217 
-1230 SSSIDWSALYG
+1230 
-1241 ASDTQ
+1241 
-1246 VQHGISD
+1246 H
-1253 IDSAYEQYANQ
+1253 
-1264 VQYNLISQLPS
+1264 
-1275 VVDQATADYEN
+1275 
-1286 LGWWQKLFTTREDY
+1286 
-1300 VDEAVSTWKDNVI
+1300 
-1313 APATTEIQ
+1313 
-1321 KGFDELGIDG
+1321 
-1331 QTYADEAA
+1331 
-1339 DKMVSGLFNTVT
+1339 
-1351 TTSYEGVQI
+1351 
-1360 TTRSLK
+1360 
-1366 TDWEDIL
+1366 
-1373 TNALDG
+1373 
-1379 ASKAIDAENYGKNM
+1379 
-1393 VDGFSNGVQSNSS
+1393 
-1406 TATNQVSDLMQAID
+1406 
-1420 NAIHDSVLEFG
+1420 
-1431 SPSKKTEEYGAWF
+1431 SPSRVMAEIGGYTIA
-1444 VEGFNNGIANN
+1444 GFNNGIIENIQ
-1455 TRTTVD
+1455 TTMNS
-1461 AINQWISNI
+1461 IHEWISNI
-1470 SSVLSTEVWA
+1470 EAVLAPEVWA
-1480 NIFNNISRGFQSKW
+1480 NIFNNIIRGFQYKW
-1494 LEFRSIWNSSL
+1494 LEFRTFWNSSL

-1564 AMNNLISDYN
+1564 AMNSLISDYN

-1642 GVKAAVAEVLAPY
+1642 GVKAAVAEVLTPY

-1664 EIAERDASFTVDGR
+1664 EIAEKDASFTVDGR
-1678 ELVKAINEREARN
+1678 ELVKAINERESRN

>member
-1 MAATTVDDLQ
+1 MAATTIDDLQ

-58 ASQNLNSRN
+58 ASQNLNSRK

-285 FSKSAGNARNS
+285 FSKSAGNARKS

-502 RTADS
+502 RTADT

-516 QNFQQLGGIIGGALI
+516 QNFQQLGGIIGVALI

-602 KNNLHALDE
+602 KTNLLAIDE
-611 LNINNGY
+611 LNVLNP
-618 DNGTGSG
+618 DDSDTGSG

-657 DLYHLGRYIS
+657 DLYQLGEYIR
-667 DALSKA
+667 DALIGA
-673 MENIDWDSVYE
+673 MESIDWDSVYE
-684 KARNFGTGLADFLNG
+684 KARNFGTGLAQFLNG
-699 LITPRLFGNVGK
+699 LFAGSNGITLFGEVGK
-711 TIAGALNTALEFLNS
+711 TIASALNTVVYAALS
-726 FGTEFDWENF
+726 FGKEFNF
-736 GKSIASG
+736 EQFGYNIADG
-743 INRFFTTFNFGLL
+743 INNFFATFDFAAL
-756 ANTLNTWVRGIETTI
+756 AETLNTW
-771 ASAIKDIKWN
+771 AN
-781 KIFDGVTEFFLN
+781 
-793 LNLDTALLLT
+793 
-803 VAAIKKLNPEITKLG
+803 
-818 KRFNSFAKYGNAL
+818 
-831 LGTINGN
+831 
-838 AEAVGILSSRFPK
+838 GILK
-851 LSNVIVATTRT
+851 VA
-862 FTSFR
+862 S
-867 RATGSTMTA
+867 
-876 TFGAIESG
+876 ES
-884 ISTLRN
+884 
-890 SLTAFQKGAIGITS
+890 ITN
-904 IISEFVLVKDA
+904 IDWK
-915 FYDIASGSE
+915 
-924 NLVRAIGQ
+924 
-932 IAIAAGV
+932 
-939 AGAAL
+939 
-944 YVAFGPVGLA
+944 
-954 MAAVTGI
+954 
-961 AAAIMGIKASIE
+961 K
-973 DAELSTV
+973 V
-980 FTALD
+980 FE
-985 STGTVSMEHLGD
+985 G
-997 VAKTTFSEITSD
+997 
-1009 AESTKKSLDSIA
+1009 
-1021 ESRESLNETSENIG
+1021 
-1035 KLKTAIEMGA
+1035 
-1045 YTTGEKIPEIIQQY
+1045 
-1059 QSLLE
+1059 
-1064 SSKNVFNEEYDV
+1064 
-1076 IVGNVVGAW
+1076 VGNVVFNLDASAIVEVALLSLTWKNKTQILKTAGTTLLNIFTGGITLTKVLVSLKKISFALPGTPAFDVVATSILDTIGECIKNLIPDWANRALSRIGAG
-1085 KDILVAQGQSV
+1085 LVAGAVGGSWFPGVGTIAGAIIGAITGAISAIEIDGQGILKIIFDKIFNFDLTSSMFDSARENFAKGGINIVLGIIDGIAGVLDFVVEPIADLFTCVWDALCNVFGIHSPAETMKPIGRYIVLGIIEGLSNTIDEFIGTLENFASRSIAYLNEKV
-1096 PELVA
+1096 PEIINSISIYFREDLPK
-1101 QLASLRDSGNEAFSG
+1101 NIKEAFDNVMKKFSEWKNNAVLFVTEKVPEIANG
-1116 ISSDLDSLIEQFNNG
+1116 I
-1131 SISEQEFL
+1131 
-1139 EKATPLIDKIS
+1139 ID
-1150 AVNSDGSVDSAANS
+1150 
-1164 IRDFGGA
+1164 
-1171 MDISQYISNGE
+1171 
-1182 LDTEAFKGAIN
+1182 AFKN
-1193 SVVTEAQNGKDNLQS
+1193 LKDNLFD
-1208 IGDESRTSI
+1208 IG
-1217 KDMQDQLNALGID
+1217 KNAINGLWDGMKNTWDTVKTGIAD
-1230 SSSIDWSALYG
+1230 FVYG
-1241 ASDTQ
+1241 
-1246 VQHGISD
+1246 
-1253 IDSAYEQYANQ
+1253 
-1264 VQYNLISQLPS
+1264 
-1275 VVDQATADYEN
+1275 
-1286 LGWWQKLFTTREDY
+1286 
-1300 VDEAVSTWKDNVI
+1300 
-1313 APATTEIQ
+1313 
-1321 KGFDELGIDG
+1321 
-1331 QTYADEAA
+1331 
-1339 DKMVSGLFNTVT
+1339 
-1351 TTSYEGVQI
+1351 I
-1360 TTRSLK
+1360 TTVF
-1366 TDWEDIL
+1366 TDGLDI
-1373 TNALDG
+1373 
-1379 ASKAIDAENYGKNM
+1379 
-1393 VDGFSNGVQSNSS
+1393 
-1406 TATNQVSDLMQAID
+1406 
-1420 NAIHDSVLEFG
+1420 H
-1431 SPSKKTEEYGAWF
+1431 SPSRVMAEIGGYTIA
-1444 VEGFNNGIANN
+1444 GFNNGIIENIQ
-1455 TRTTVD
+1455 TTMNS
-1461 AINQWISNI
+1461 IHEWISNI
-1470 SSVLSTEVWA
+1470 EAVLAPEVWA
-1480 NIFNNISRGFQSKW
+1480 NIFNNIIRGFQYKW
-1494 LEFRSIWNSSL
+1494 LEFRTFWNSSL

-1564 AMNNLISDYN
+1564 AMNSLISDYN

-1642 GVKAAVAEVLAPY
+1642 GVKAAVAEALAPY

-1664 EIAERDASFTVDGR
+1664 EIAGKDTSFTVDGR
-1678 ELVKAINEREARN
+1678 ELVKAITEREARN

>member
-1 MAATTVDDLQ
+1 MAATTIDDLQ

-110 IVNVADSLSKL
+110 IVNVANSLSKL
-121 GGIKATQG
+121 GGTKATQG

-478 QAEKAMLRYQ
+478 QSEKAMLRYQ

-602 KNNLHALDE
+602 KNNLLAIDE
-611 LNINNGY
+611 LNVLNP
-618 DNGTGSG
+618 DDSDSGSG

-633 AGGASGGK
+633 ASGGAGSGG
-641 LVQTDTIW
+641 LVKTDTIW

-657 DLYHLGRYIS
+657 SLYQLGSVIG
-667 DALSKA
+667 DTLSRA
-673 MENIDWDSVYE
+673 MESIDWDSIYE
-684 KARNFGTGLADFLNG
+684 KARNFGTGLAQFLNG
-699 LITPRLFGNVGK
+699 LISPRLFYNLGK
-711 TIAGALNTALEFLNS
+711 TIAGAINTAFHAANAFS
-726 FGTEFDWENF
+726 IEFDWRNL
-736 GKSIASG
+736 GRSLASG
-743 INRFFTTFNFGLL
+743 ITGFFENWDAELTAETFSNFAIGVLQAMVGALDKLSEDGTFNTIGQKIVDFICGIKWADLSWNLYDFFFTLKDKLIEFPANFAEGIGQSIFDHIFGDGEIDFEIPAPLKFLQENSFNNFAPVEVVNNLQNVVEFVKQLSELVPIVLDKATQAAEEIKGKVSELKE
-756 ANTLNTWVRGIETTI
+756 NIETFVSET
-771 ASAIKDIKWN
+771 SAKAQEILIGLPDWFNENVVIPVVNNFTTMKN
-781 KIFDGVTEFFLN
+781 NVTN
-793 LNLDTALLLT
+793 LFRLLWTA
-803 VAAIKKLNPEITKLG
+803 VQNIWIVVSSW
-818 KRFNSFAKYGNAL
+818 FNN
-831 LGTINGN
+831 
-838 AEAVGILSSRFPK
+838 
-851 LSNVIVATTRT
+851 NVIVPTVT
-862 FTSFR
+862 FFTKFYEKVKKLFSDLWSNVQKIWKVVSGWFSDNVITPVSNSFSQ
-867 RATGSTMTA
+867 ACT
-876 TFGAIESG
+876 
-884 ISTLRN
+884 N
-890 SLTAFQKGAIGITS
+890 
-904 IISEFVLVKDA
+904 
-915 FYDIASGSE
+915 IASYFQ
-924 NLVRAIGQ
+924 NLW
-932 IAIAAGV
+932 
-939 AGAAL
+939 
-944 YVAFGPVGLA
+944 
-954 MAAVTGI
+954 
-961 AAAIMGIKASIE
+961 
-973 DAELSTV
+973 
-980 FTALD
+980 
-985 STGTVSMEHLGD
+985 
-997 VAKTTFSEITSD
+997 
-1009 AESTKKSLDSIA
+1009 
-1021 ESRESLNETSENIG
+1021 
-1035 KLKTAIEMGA
+1035 
-1045 YTTGEKIPEIIQQY
+1045 
-1059 QSLLE
+1059 
-1064 SSKNVFNEEYDV
+1064 KNVKN
-1076 IVGNVVGAW
+1076 GVVGAMNVV
-1085 KDILVAQGQSV
+1085 IQSVEKAVNGVISMLNTLHWEIPDWV
-1096 PELVA
+1096 PELGGK
-1101 QLASLRDSGNEAFSG
+1101 SFGFH
-1116 ISSDLDSLIEQFNNG
+1116 IKPIT
-1131 SISEQEFL
+1131 L
-1139 EKATPLIDKIS
+1139 E
-1150 AVNSDGSVDSAANS
+1150 
-1164 IRDFGGA
+1164 
-1171 MDISQYISNGE
+1171 
-1182 LDTEAFKGAIN
+1182 
-1193 SVVTEAQNGKDNLQS
+1193 
-1208 IGDESRTSI
+1208 
-1217 KDMQDQLNALGID
+1217 
-1230 SSSIDWSALYG
+1230 
-1241 ASDTQ
+1241 
-1246 VQHGISD
+1246 
-1253 IDSAYEQYANQ
+1253 
-1264 VQYNLISQLPS
+1264 
-1275 VVDQATADYEN
+1275 
-1286 LGWWQKLFTTREDY
+1286 
-1300 VDEAVSTWKDNVI
+1300 
-1313 APATTEIQ
+1313 
-1321 KGFDELGIDG
+1321 
-1331 QTYADEAA
+1331 
-1339 DKMVSGLFNTVT
+1339 
-1351 TTSYEGVQI
+1351 
-1360 TTRSLK
+1360 
-1366 TDWEDIL
+1366 
-1373 TNALDG
+1373 
-1379 ASKAIDAENYGKNM
+1379 
-1393 VDGFSNGVQSNSS
+1393 
-1406 TATNQVSDLMQAID
+1406 
-1420 NAIHDSVLEFG
+1420 
-1431 SPSKKTEEYGAWF
+1431 
-1444 VEGFNNGIANN
+1444 
-1455 TRTTVD
+1455 
-1461 AINQWISNI
+1461 
-1470 SSVLSTEVWA
+1470 
-1480 NIFNNISRGFQSKW
+1480 
-1494 LEFRSIWNSSL
+1494 
-1505 NAWWNANV
+1505 
-1513 TPWFAVAKWTALG
+1513 
-1526 NNMKNGLYYGFK
+1526 
-1538 GIVQMIGSVM
+1538 
-1548 NGMIDVFNAGL
+1548 
-1559 SRIKN
+1559 RIP
-1564 AMNNLISDYN
+1564 M
-1574 SVAGELGVSKLPHVN
+1574 
-1589 VATISKVNIPKYE
+1589 YE

-1620 GQFSNGKTAVA
+1620 GQFSNGRTAVA

-1642 GVKAAVAEVLAPY
+1642 GVKAAVTEALAPY
-1655 LSDIADSNR
+1655 LSEIADNTR
-1664 EIAERDASFTVDGR
+1664 ETAEKDASINVDGR
-1678 ELVKAINEREARN
+1678 ELVNAINNRISRN

>member
-1 MAATTVDDLQ
+1 MAATTIDDLQ

-110 IVNVADSLSKL
+110 IVNVANSLSKL
-121 GGIKATQG
+121 GGKNATQG

-285 FSKSAGNARNS
+285 FSKSAGNARKS

-315 RGLGLFRNAIDIS
+315 RGLGLFRDAIDIS

-374 QAMGTAMDVGGK
+374 QAMGSAMDVGGK

-488 YVLANTTAAQGDFA
+488 YVLANTTTAQGDFA
-502 RTADS
+502 RTADT

-602 KNNLHALDE
+602 KTNLLAIDE
-611 LNINNGY
+611 LNVLNPDDSNS
-618 DNGTGSG
+618 GSG

-633 AGGASGGK
+633 AGGGAGSGG
-641 LVQTDTIW
+641 LVKTDTIW

-657 DLYHLGRYIS
+657 DLYQLGEYIR
-667 DALSKA
+667 DALIGA
-673 MENIDWDSVYE
+673 MESIDWDSVYE
-684 KARNFGTGLADFLNG
+684 KARNFGTGLAQFLNG
-699 LITPRLFGNVGK
+699 LFAGSNGITLFGEVGK
-711 TIAGALNTALEFLNS
+711 TIASALNTVVYAALS
-726 FGTEFDWENF
+726 FGKEFNF
-736 GKSIASG
+736 EQFGYNIADG
-743 INRFFTTFNFGLL
+743 INNFFATFDFSAL
-756 ANTLNTWVRGIETTI
+756 AETLNTW
-771 ASAIKDIKWN
+771 AN
-781 KIFDGVTEFFLN
+781 
-793 LNLDTALLLT
+793 
-803 VAAIKKLNPEITKLG
+803 
-818 KRFNSFAKYGNAL
+818 
-831 LGTINGN
+831 
-838 AEAVGILSSRFPK
+838 GILK
-851 LSNVIVATTRT
+851 VA
-862 FTSFR
+862 S
-867 RATGSTMTA
+867 
-876 TFGAIESG
+876 ES
-884 ISTLRN
+884 
-890 SLTAFQKGAIGITS
+890 ITN
-904 IISEFVLVKDA
+904 IDWK
-915 FYDIASGSE
+915 
-924 NLVRAIGQ
+924 
-932 IAIAAGV
+932 
-939 AGAAL
+939 
-944 YVAFGPVGLA
+944 
-954 MAAVTGI
+954 
-961 AAAIMGIKASIE
+961 K
-973 DAELSTV
+973 V
-980 FTALD
+980 FE
-985 STGTVSMEHLGD
+985 G
-997 VAKTTFSEITSD
+997 
-1009 AESTKKSLDSIA
+1009 
-1021 ESRESLNETSENIG
+1021 
-1035 KLKTAIEMGA
+1035 
-1045 YTTGEKIPEIIQQY
+1045 
-1059 QSLLE
+1059 
-1064 SSKNVFNEEYDV
+1064 
-1076 IVGNVVGAW
+1076 VGNVVFNLDASAIVEVALLSLTWKNKTQILKTAGTTLLNIFTGGITLTKVLVSLKKISFALPGTPAFDVVATSILDTIGECIKNLIPDWANRALSRIGAG
-1085 KDILVAQGQSV
+1085 LVAGAVGGSWFPGVGTIAGAIIGAITGAISAIEIDGQGILKIIFDKIFNFDLTSSMFDSARENFAKGGINIVLGIIDGIAGVLDFIVEPIADLFTCVWDALCNVFGIHSPAETMKPIGRYIVLGIIEGLSNTIDEFIGTLENFASRSIAYLNEKV
-1096 PELVA
+1096 PEIINSISIFFREDLPK
-1101 QLASLRDSGNEAFSG
+1101 NIKEAFDNVMKKFSEWKNNAVLFVTEKVPEIANG
-1116 ISSDLDSLIEQFNNG
+1116 I
-1131 SISEQEFL
+1131 
-1139 EKATPLIDKIS
+1139 ID
-1150 AVNSDGSVDSAANS
+1150 
-1164 IRDFGGA
+1164 
-1171 MDISQYISNGE
+1171 
-1182 LDTEAFKGAIN
+1182 AFKN
-1193 SVVTEAQNGKDNLQS
+1193 LKDNLFD
-1208 IGDESRTSI
+1208 IG
-1217 KDMQDQLNALGID
+1217 KNAINGLWDGMKNT
-1230 SSSIDWSALYG
+1230 W
-1241 ASDTQ
+1241 DT
-1246 VQHGISD
+1246 VKTGISD
-1253 IDSAYEQYANQ
+1253 
-1264 VQYNLISQLPS
+1264 
-1275 VVDQATADYEN
+1275 
-1286 LGWWQKLFTTREDY
+1286 F
-1300 VDEAVSTWKDNVI
+1300 
-1313 APATTEIQ
+1313 
-1321 KGFDELGIDG
+1321 
-1331 QTYADEAA
+1331 
-1339 DKMVSGLFNTVT
+1339 VSG
-1351 TTSYEGVQI
+1351 I
-1360 TTRSLK
+1360 TTVF
-1366 TDWEDIL
+1366 TDGLDI
-1373 TNALDG
+1373 
-1379 ASKAIDAENYGKNM
+1379 
-1393 VDGFSNGVQSNSS
+1393 
-1406 TATNQVSDLMQAID
+1406 
-1420 NAIHDSVLEFG
+1420 H
-1431 SPSKKTEEYGAWF
+1431 SPSRVMAEIGGYTIA
-1444 VEGFNNGIANN
+1444 GFNNGIIENIQ
-1455 TRTTVD
+1455 TTMNS
-1461 AINQWISNI
+1461 IHEWISNI
-1470 SSVLSTEVWA
+1470 EAVLAPEVWA
-1480 NIFNNISRGFQSKW
+1480 NIFNNIIRGFQYKW
-1494 LEFRSIWNSSL
+1494 LEFRTFWNSSL

-1564 AMNNLISDYN
+1564 AMNSLISDYN
-1574 SVAGELGVSKLPHVN
+1574 SVAGDLGVSKLPHVN

-1655 LSDIADSNR
+1655 LSEIADNTR
-1664 EIAERDASFTVDGR
+1664 ETAEKDASFTVDGR

>member
-1 MAATTVDDLQ
+1 MAATTIDDLQ

-110 IVNVADSLSKL
+110 IVNVANSLSKL
-121 GGIKATQG
+121 GGTKATQG

-158 GLTNTIKAIAK
+158 SLTNTIKAIAK
-169 LGGKTATQATAN
+169 LGGNTVTQATAN

-192 VRQMNQIGSMS
+192 IRQMNQIGSMS

-315 RGLGLFRNAIDIS
+315 RGLGLFRNAINIS

-488 YVLANTTAAQGDFA
+488 YVIANTTAAQGDFA
-502 RTADS
+502 RTADT

-602 KNNLHALDE
+602 KTNLLAIDE
-611 LNINNGY
+611 LNVLNP
-618 DNGTGSG
+618 DDSGSG

-633 AGGASGGK
+633 AGGGAGSGG
-641 LVQTDTIW
+641 LVKTDTIW

-657 DLYHLGRYIS
+657 DLYQLGEYIR
-667 DALSKA
+667 DTLIGA
-673 MENIDWDSVYE
+673 MESIDWDSVYE
-684 KARNFGTGLADFLNG
+684 KARNFGTGLAQFLNG
-699 LITPRLFGNVGK
+699 LFAGSNGITLFGEVGK
-711 TIAGALNTALEFLNS
+711 TIASALNTVVYAALS
-726 FGTEFDWENF
+726 FGKEFNF
-736 GKSIASG
+736 EQFGYNIADG
-743 INRFFTTFNFGLL
+743 INNFFATFDFAAL
-756 ANTLNTWVRGIETTI
+756 AETLNTW
-771 ASAIKDIKWN
+771 AN
-781 KIFDGVTEFFLN
+781 
-793 LNLDTALLLT
+793 
-803 VAAIKKLNPEITKLG
+803 
-818 KRFNSFAKYGNAL
+818 
-831 LGTINGN
+831 
-838 AEAVGILSSRFPK
+838 GILK
-851 LSNVIVATTRT
+851 VA
-862 FTSFR
+862 S
-867 RATGSTMTA
+867 
-876 TFGAIESG
+876 ES
-884 ISTLRN
+884 
-890 SLTAFQKGAIGITS
+890 ITN
-904 IISEFVLVKDA
+904 IDWK
-915 FYDIASGSE
+915 
-924 NLVRAIGQ
+924 
-932 IAIAAGV
+932 
-939 AGAAL
+939 
-944 YVAFGPVGLA
+944 
-954 MAAVTGI
+954 
-961 AAAIMGIKASIE
+961 K
-973 DAELSTV
+973 V
-980 FTALD
+980 FE
-985 STGTVSMEHLGD
+985 G
-997 VAKTTFSEITSD
+997 
-1009 AESTKKSLDSIA
+1009 
-1021 ESRESLNETSENIG
+1021 
-1035 KLKTAIEMGA
+1035 
-1045 YTTGEKIPEIIQQY
+1045 
-1059 QSLLE
+1059 
-1064 SSKNVFNEEYDV
+1064 
-1076 IVGNVVGAW
+1076 VGNVVFNLDASTIVEVALLSLTWKNKTQILKTAGTTLLNIFTGGITLTKVLVSLKKISFALPGTPAFDVVATSILDTIGECIKNLIPDWANRALSRIGAG
-1085 KDILVAQGQSV
+1085 LVAGAVGGSWFPGAGTIAGAIIGAITGAISAIEIDGQGILKIIFDKIFNFDLTSSMFDSARENFAKGGINIVLGIIDGIAGVLDFVVEPIADLFTCVWDALCNVFGIHSPAETMKPIGRYIVLGIIEGLSNTIDEFIGTLENFASRSIAYLNEKV
-1096 PELVA
+1096 PEIINSISIFFREDLPK
-1101 QLASLRDSGNEAFSG
+1101 NIKEAFDNVMKKFSEWKNNAVLFVTEKVPEIANG
-1116 ISSDLDSLIEQFNNG
+1116 I
-1131 SISEQEFL
+1131 
-1139 EKATPLIDKIS
+1139 ID
-1150 AVNSDGSVDSAANS
+1150 
-1164 IRDFGGA
+1164 
-1171 MDISQYISNGE
+1171 
-1182 LDTEAFKGAIN
+1182 AFKN
-1193 SVVTEAQNGKDNLQS
+1193 LKDNLFD
-1208 IGDESRTSI
+1208 IG
-1217 KDMQDQLNALGID
+1217 KNAINGLWDGMKNT
-1230 SSSIDWSALYG
+1230 W
-1241 ASDTQ
+1241 DT
-1246 VQHGISD
+1246 VKTGISD
-1253 IDSAYEQYANQ
+1253 
-1264 VQYNLISQLPS
+1264 
-1275 VVDQATADYEN
+1275 
-1286 LGWWQKLFTTREDY
+1286 F
-1300 VDEAVSTWKDNVI
+1300 
-1313 APATTEIQ
+1313 
-1321 KGFDELGIDG
+1321 
-1331 QTYADEAA
+1331 
-1339 DKMVSGLFNTVT
+1339 VSG
-1351 TTSYEGVQI
+1351 I
-1360 TTRSLK
+1360 TTVF
-1366 TDWEDIL
+1366 TDGLDI
-1373 TNALDG
+1373 
-1379 ASKAIDAENYGKNM
+1379 
-1393 VDGFSNGVQSNSS
+1393 
-1406 TATNQVSDLMQAID
+1406 
-1420 NAIHDSVLEFG
+1420 H
-1431 SPSKKTEEYGAWF
+1431 SPSRVMAEIGGYTIA
-1444 VEGFNNGIANN
+1444 GFNNGIIENIQ
-1455 TRTTVD
+1455 TTMNS
-1461 AINQWISNI
+1461 IHEWISNI
-1470 SSVLSTEVWA
+1470 EAVLAPEVWA
-1480 NIFNNISRGFQSKW
+1480 NIFNNIIRGFQYKW
-1494 LEFRSIWNSSL
+1494 LEFRTFWNSSL

-1564 AMNNLISDYN
+1564 AMNSLISDYN

-1642 GVKAAVAEVLAPY
+1642 GVKAAVVEALAPY

-1664 EIAERDASFTVDGR
+1664 EIAEKDASFTVDGR

>member
-1 MAATTVDDLQ
+1 MAATTIDDLQ

-75 GKVAGVDSAQI
+75 GKVAGLDSAQI

-110 IVNVADSLSKL
+110 IVNVANSLSKL
-121 GGIKATQG
+121 GGKNATQG

-285 FSKSAGNARNS
+285 FSKSAGNARKS

-488 YVLANTTAAQGDFA
+488 YVLANTTAAQGDFS
-502 RTADS
+502 RTADT

-633 AGGASGGK
+633 TGGGAGSGG
-641 LVQTDTIW
+641 LVKTDTIW

-657 DLYHLGRYIS
+657 DLYQLGEYIR
-667 DALSKA
+667 DALIGA
-673 MENIDWDSVYE
+673 MESIDWDSVYE
-684 KARNFGTGLADFLNG
+684 KARNFGTGLAQFLNG
-699 LITPRLFGNVGK
+699 LFAGSNGITLFGEVGK
-711 TIAGALNTALEFLNS
+711 TIASALNTVVYAALS
-726 FGTEFDWENF
+726 FGKEFNF
-736 GKSIASG
+736 EQFGYNIADG
-743 INRFFTTFNFGLL
+743 INNFFATFDF
-756 ANTLNTWVRGIETTI
+756 AAFAETLNTW
-771 ASAIKDIKWN
+771 AN
-781 KIFDGVTEFFLN
+781 
-793 LNLDTALLLT
+793 
-803 VAAIKKLNPEITKLG
+803 
-818 KRFNSFAKYGNAL
+818 
-831 LGTINGN
+831 
-838 AEAVGILSSRFPK
+838 GILE
-851 LSNVIVATTRT
+851 VA
-862 FTSFR
+862 
-867 RATGSTMTA
+867 
-876 TFGAIESG
+876 
-884 ISTLRN
+884 
-890 SLTAFQKGAIGITS
+890 
-904 IISEFVLVKDA
+904 SE
-915 FYDIASGSE
+915 
-924 NLVRAIGQ
+924 
-932 IAIAAGV
+932 
-939 AGAAL
+939 
-944 YVAFGPVGLA
+944 
-954 MAAVTGI
+954 
-961 AAAIMGIKASIE
+961 SIE
-973 DAELSTV
+973 NIDWDKV
-980 FTALD
+980 FE
-985 STGTVSMEHLGD
+985 G
-997 VAKTTFSEITSD
+997 
-1009 AESTKKSLDSIA
+1009 
-1021 ESRESLNETSENIG
+1021 
-1035 KLKTAIEMGA
+1035 
-1045 YTTGEKIPEIIQQY
+1045 
-1059 QSLLE
+1059 
-1064 SSKNVFNEEYDV
+1064 
-1076 IVGNVVGAW
+1076 VGNVVFNLDASAIVEVALLSLTWKNKTQILKTAGTTLLNIFTGGITLTKVLVSLKKISFALPGTPAFDVVATSILDTIGECIKNLIPDWANRALSRIGAG
-1085 KDILVAQGQSV
+1085 LVAGAVGGSWFPGVGTIAGAIIGAITGAISAIEIDGQGILKIIFDKIFNFDLTSSMFDSARENFAKGGINIVLGIIDGIAGVLDFVVEPIADLFTCVWDALCNVFGIHSPAETMKPIGRYIVLGIIEGLSNTIDEFIGTLENFASRSIAYLNEKV
-1096 PELVA
+1096 PEIINSISIFFREDLPK
-1101 QLASLRDSGNEAFSG
+1101 NIKEAFDNVMKKFSEWKNNAVLFVTEKVPEIANG
-1116 ISSDLDSLIEQFNNG
+1116 I
-1131 SISEQEFL
+1131 
-1139 EKATPLIDKIS
+1139 ID
-1150 AVNSDGSVDSAANS
+1150 
-1164 IRDFGGA
+1164 
-1171 MDISQYISNGE
+1171 
-1182 LDTEAFKGAIN
+1182 AFKN
-1193 SVVTEAQNGKDNLQS
+1193 LKDNLFD
-1208 IGDESRTSI
+1208 IG
-1217 KDMQDQLNALGID
+1217 KNAINGLWDGMKNTWDTVKTGI
-1230 SSSIDWSALYG
+1230 
-1241 ASDTQ
+1241 
-1246 VQHGISD
+1246 
-1253 IDSAYEQYANQ
+1253 
-1264 VQYNLISQLPS
+1264 
-1275 VVDQATADYEN
+1275 AD
-1286 LGWWQKLFTTREDY
+1286 F
-1300 VDEAVSTWKDNVI
+1300 
-1313 APATTEIQ
+1313 
-1321 KGFDELGIDG
+1321 
-1331 QTYADEAA
+1331 
-1339 DKMVSGLFNTVT
+1339 VSG
-1351 TTSYEGVQI
+1351 I
-1360 TTRSLK
+1360 TTGF
-1366 TDWEDIL
+1366 TDGLDI
-1373 TNALDG
+1373 
-1379 ASKAIDAENYGKNM
+1379 
-1393 VDGFSNGVQSNSS
+1393 
-1406 TATNQVSDLMQAID
+1406 
-1420 NAIHDSVLEFG
+1420 H
-1431 SPSKKTEEYGAWF
+1431 SPSRVMAEIGGYTIA
-1444 VEGFNNGIANN
+1444 GFNNGIIENIQ
-1455 TRTTVD
+1455 TTMNS
-1461 AINQWISNI
+1461 IHEWISNI
-1470 SSVLSTEVWA
+1470 EAVLAPEVWA
-1480 NIFNNISRGFQSKW
+1480 NIFNNIIRGFQYKW
-1494 LEFRSIWNSSL
+1494 LEFRTFWNSSL

-1564 AMNNLISDYN
+1564 AMNSLISDYN

-1642 GVKAAVAEVLAPY
+1642 GVKAAVAETLAPY

-1664 EIAERDASFTVDGR
+1664 EIAEKDTSFTVDGR
-1678 ELVKAINEREARN
+1678 ELVKAITEREARN

>member
-1 MAATTVDDLQ
+1 MAATTIDDLQ

-121 GGIKATQG
+121 GGTKATQG

-158 GLTNTIKAIAK
+158 GLTNTTKAIAK
-169 LGGKTATQATAN
+169 LGGNTATQATAN

-285 FSKSAGNARNS
+285 FSKSAGNASKS

-419 TADMASFYDKDQAD
+419 TADMASFYDKDQAA

-502 RTADS
+502 RTADT

-538 RTLNF
+538 RTLNS

-572 GVAEDWSDA
+572 GVADEWSDA

-588 ADSTGKAADNTKKM
+588 ADSTGKTADNTKKM

-611 LNINNGY
+611 LNINNGD

-625 GSGSGAGG
+625 GAGSGAGG
-633 AGGASGGK
+633 AGGGAGG
-641 LVQTDTIW
+641 LVKTDTIW

-657 DLYHLGRYIS
+657 DLYQLGEYIR
-667 DALSKA
+667 DALIGA
-673 MENIDWDSVYE
+673 MESIDWDSVYE
-684 KARNFGTGLADFLNG
+684 KARNFGTGLAQFLNG
-699 LITPRLFGNVGK
+699 LFADANGITLFGEVGK
-711 TIAGALNTALEFLNS
+711 TIASALNTVIYAALAFGQEFDFTQFGYNIADGINHFFETFDFASLAETLNVWANGILNAAQEAVSAVHWNEVFKGIGTLFFNLDATAIVEVLALGFAWKNKAKILKMAGLSLAKVFVGGIKLSDILVSITKLSFVLPGTPAFDVIASRILDTLSDCLRNLIPDWAFEALSKIGAGLVLGAAGGSWLPGLGTIAGAIVGGIVGALDSIEIDGQSILQNIFGKIFNFDTTMVFFESAKENFKKGGLYIILGIIEGIEGAISLLLEPIADVFTSVIEFFCNVFGIHSPAETMKPIGENIIRGIIVGFSETVGEFLV
-726 FGTEFDWENF
+726 EFQSLATSVTDYLNENLIVPVVEIF
-736 GKSIASG
+736 
-743 INRFFTTFNFGLL
+743 
-756 ANTLNTWVRGIETTI
+756 TI
-771 ASAIKDIKWN
+771 ASQNIENLFSNAWLFIQETWSVVSEWFSSTVIIPVVDYFTNMKNNVANLFKLLWNGIKNIWIVVSSWFNTIVIIPTLTFFTNFYEKARKLFSDLWSN
-781 KIFDGVTEFFLN
+781 VQKIWKVVSGWFSDNV
-793 LNLDTALLLT
+793 
-803 VAAIKKLNPEITKLG
+803 ITPVS
-818 KRFNSFAKYGNAL
+818 NSFSQACAN
-831 LGTINGN
+831 
-838 AEAVGILSSRFPK
+838 
-851 LSNVIVATTRT
+851 
-862 FTSFR
+862 
-867 RATGSTMTA
+867 
-876 TFGAIESG
+876 
-884 ISTLRN
+884 
-890 SLTAFQKGAIGITS
+890 
-904 IISEFVLVKDA
+904 
-915 FYDIASGSE
+915 IASYFE
-924 NLVRAIGQ
+924 NLW
-932 IAIAAGV
+932 
-939 AGAAL
+939 
-944 YVAFGPVGLA
+944 
-954 MAAVTGI
+954 
-961 AAAIMGIKASIE
+961 
-973 DAELSTV
+973 
-980 FTALD
+980 
-985 STGTVSMEHLGD
+985 
-997 VAKTTFSEITSD
+997 
-1009 AESTKKSLDSIA
+1009 
-1021 ESRESLNETSENIG
+1021 
-1035 KLKTAIEMGA
+1035 
-1045 YTTGEKIPEIIQQY
+1045 
-1059 QSLLE
+1059 
-1064 SSKNVFNEEYDV
+1064 KNVKN
-1076 IVGNVVGAW
+1076 GVVGAMNVV
-1085 KDILVAQGQSV
+1085 IQSVEKAVNGVISMLNTLHWEIPDWV
-1096 PELVA
+1096 PEL
-1101 QLASLRDSGNEAFSG
+1101 
-1116 ISSDLDSLIEQFNNG
+1116 
-1131 SISEQEFL
+1131 
-1139 EKATPLIDKIS
+1139 
-1150 AVNSDGSVDSAANS
+1150 
-1164 IRDFGGA
+1164 GGK
-1171 MDISQYISNGE
+1171 S
-1182 LDTEAFKGAIN
+1182 F
-1193 SVVTEAQNGKDNLQS
+1193 
-1208 IGDESRTSI
+1208 
-1217 KDMQDQLNALGID
+1217 
-1230 SSSIDWSALYG
+1230 
-1241 ASDTQ
+1241 
-1246 VQHGISD
+1246 
-1253 IDSAYEQYANQ
+1253 
-1264 VQYNLISQLPS
+1264 
-1275 VVDQATADYEN
+1275 
-1286 LGWWQKLFTTREDY
+1286 
-1300 VDEAVSTWKDNVI
+1300 
-1313 APATTEIQ
+1313 
-1321 KGFDELGIDG
+1321 
-1331 QTYADEAA
+1331 
-1339 DKMVSGLFNTVT
+1339 
-1351 TTSYEGVQI
+1351 
-1360 TTRSLK
+1360 
-1366 TDWEDIL
+1366 
-1373 TNALDG
+1373 
-1379 ASKAIDAENYGKNM
+1379 
-1393 VDGFSNGVQSNSS
+1393 
-1406 TATNQVSDLMQAID
+1406 
-1420 NAIHDSVLEFG
+1420 
-1431 SPSKKTEEYGAWF
+1431 
-1444 VEGFNNGIANN
+1444 GFNIKPI
-1455 TRTTVD
+1455 T
-1461 AINQWISNI
+1461 
-1470 SSVLSTEVWA
+1470 
-1480 NIFNNISRGFQSKW
+1480 
-1494 LEFRSIWNSSL
+1494 LE
-1505 NAWWNANV
+1505 
-1513 TPWFAVAKWTALG
+1513 
-1526 NNMKNGLYYGFK
+1526 
-1538 GIVQMIGSVM
+1538 
-1548 NGMIDVFNAGL
+1548 
-1559 SRIKN
+1559 RIP
-1564 AMNNLISDYN
+1564 M
-1574 SVAGELGVSKLPHVN
+1574 
-1589 VATISKVNIPKYE
+1589 YE

-1620 GQFSNGKTAVA
+1620 GQFSNGRTAVA
-1631 NNEQIVAGIRE
+1631 NNDQIVAGIRE
-1642 GVKAAVAEVLAPY
+1642 GVKAAVTEALAPY
-1655 LSDIADSNR
+1655 LSEIADNTR
-1664 EIAERDASFTVDGR
+1664 ETAEKDASINVDGR
-1678 ELVKAINEREARN
+1678 ELVNAINSRISRN

>member
-1 MAATTVDDLQ
+1 MAATTIDDLQ

-67 ITTLATAM
+67 ITTLTTAM
-75 GKVAGVDSAQI
+75 GKVASVDSAQI

-110 IVNVADSLSKL
+110 IVNVANSLSKL
-121 GGIKATQG
+121 GGKNATQG

-203 FDNKNLTDLVTS
+203 FDSKNLTDLVTS

-285 FSKSAGNARNS
+285 FSKSAGNARKS

-315 RGLGLFRNAIDIS
+315 RGLGLFRDAIDIS

-502 RTADS
+502 RTADT

-516 QNFQQLGGIIGGALI
+516 QSFQQLGGIIGGALI

-572 GVAEDWSDA
+572 GVADEWSDA

-611 LNINNGY
+611 LNINNGD

-633 AGGASGGK
+633 AGGGAGSGG
-641 LVQTDTIW
+641 LVKTDTIW

-657 DLYHLGRYIS
+657 DLYQLGEYIR
-667 DALSKA
+667 DALIGA
-673 MENIDWDSVYE
+673 MESIDWDSVYE
-684 KARNFGTGLADFLNG
+684 KARNFGTGLAQFLNG
-699 LITPRLFGNVGK
+699 LFAGSNGITLFGEVGK
-711 TIAGALNTALEFLNS
+711 TIASALNTVVYAALS
-726 FGTEFDWENF
+726 FGKEFNF
-736 GKSIASG
+736 EQFGYNIADG
-743 INRFFTTFNFGLL
+743 INNFFATFDFAAL
-756 ANTLNTWVRGIETTI
+756 AETLNTW
-771 ASAIKDIKWN
+771 AN
-781 KIFDGVTEFFLN
+781 
-793 LNLDTALLLT
+793 
-803 VAAIKKLNPEITKLG
+803 
-818 KRFNSFAKYGNAL
+818 
-831 LGTINGN
+831 
-838 AEAVGILSSRFPK
+838 GILK
-851 LSNVIVATTRT
+851 VA
-862 FTSFR
+862 S
-867 RATGSTMTA
+867 
-876 TFGAIESG
+876 ES
-884 ISTLRN
+884 
-890 SLTAFQKGAIGITS
+890 ITN
-904 IISEFVLVKDA
+904 IDWK
-915 FYDIASGSE
+915 
-924 NLVRAIGQ
+924 
-932 IAIAAGV
+932 
-939 AGAAL
+939 
-944 YVAFGPVGLA
+944 
-954 MAAVTGI
+954 
-961 AAAIMGIKASIE
+961 K
-973 DAELSTV
+973 V
-980 FTALD
+980 FE
-985 STGTVSMEHLGD
+985 G
-997 VAKTTFSEITSD
+997 
-1009 AESTKKSLDSIA
+1009 
-1021 ESRESLNETSENIG
+1021 
-1035 KLKTAIEMGA
+1035 
-1045 YTTGEKIPEIIQQY
+1045 
-1059 QSLLE
+1059 
-1064 SSKNVFNEEYDV
+1064 
-1076 IVGNVVGAW
+1076 VGNVVFNLDASAIVEVALLSLTWKNKTQILKTAGTTLLNIFTGGITLSKLLVSLKKISFALPGTPAFDVVATSILDTIGECIKNLIPDWANRTLSRIGAG
-1085 KDILVAQGQSV
+1085 LVAGAVGGSWFPGVGTIAGAIIGAITGAISAIEIDGQSILKIIFDKIFNFDLTSSMFDSARENFAKGGINIVLGIIDGIAGVLDFVVEPIADLFTCIWDALCNVFGIHSPAETMKPIGRYIVLGIIEGLSNTIDEFIGTLENFASRSIAYLNEKV
-1096 PELVA
+1096 PEIINSISIFFREDLPK
-1101 QLASLRDSGNEAFSG
+1101 NIKEAFDNVMKKFSEWKNNAVLFVTEKVPEIANG
-1116 ISSDLDSLIEQFNNG
+1116 I
-1131 SISEQEFL
+1131 
-1139 EKATPLIDKIS
+1139 ID
-1150 AVNSDGSVDSAANS
+1150 
-1164 IRDFGGA
+1164 
-1171 MDISQYISNGE
+1171 
-1182 LDTEAFKGAIN
+1182 AFKN
-1193 SVVTEAQNGKDNLQS
+1193 LKDNLFD
-1208 IGDESRTSI
+1208 IG
-1217 KDMQDQLNALGID
+1217 KNAINGLWDGMKNTWDTVKTGI
-1230 SSSIDWSALYG
+1230 
-1241 ASDTQ
+1241 
-1246 VQHGISD
+1246 
-1253 IDSAYEQYANQ
+1253 
-1264 VQYNLISQLPS
+1264 
-1275 VVDQATADYEN
+1275 AD
-1286 LGWWQKLFTTREDY
+1286 F
-1300 VDEAVSTWKDNVI
+1300 
-1313 APATTEIQ
+1313 
-1321 KGFDELGIDG
+1321 
-1331 QTYADEAA
+1331 
-1339 DKMVSGLFNTVT
+1339 VSG
-1351 TTSYEGVQI
+1351 I
-1360 TTRSLK
+1360 TTGF
-1366 TDWEDIL
+1366 TDGLDI
-1373 TNALDG
+1373 
-1379 ASKAIDAENYGKNM
+1379 
-1393 VDGFSNGVQSNSS
+1393 
-1406 TATNQVSDLMQAID
+1406 
-1420 NAIHDSVLEFG
+1420 H
-1431 SPSKKTEEYGAWF
+1431 SPSRVMAEIGGYTIA
-1444 VEGFNNGIANN
+1444 GFNNGIIENIQ
-1455 TRTTVD
+1455 TTMNS
-1461 AINQWISNI
+1461 IHEWISNI
-1470 SSVLSTEVWA
+1470 EAVLAPEVWA
-1480 NIFNNISRGFQSKW
+1480 NIFNNIIRGFQYKW
-1494 LEFRSIWNSSL
+1494 LEFRTFWNSSL

-1564 AMNNLISDYN
+1564 AMNSLISDYN
-1574 SVAGELGVSKLPHVN
+1574 SVAGELGVSKLSHVN

-1642 GVKAAVAEVLAPY
+1642 GVKAAVTEALAPY
-1655 LSDIADSNR
+1655 LSEIADNTR
-1664 EIAERDASFTVDGR
+1664 ETAEKDASINVDGR
-1678 ELVKAINEREARN
+1678 ELVNAINNRISRN

>member
-1 MAATTVDDLQ
+1 MAATTIDDLQ

-51 GLNSITR
+51 GLNSITK

-75 GKVAGVDSAQI
+75 GKIAGVDSAQI

-110 IVNVADSLSKL
+110 IVNVANSLSKL
-121 GGIKATQG
+121 GGKNATQG

-241 FETLSKAPYISQ
+241 FDTLSKAPYISQ

-285 FSKSAGNARNS
+285 FSKSAGNARKS

-342 GNMEYKVNDFVQ
+342 GDMEYKVNDFVQ

-374 QAMGTAMDVGGK
+374 QAMGTAMDIGSK
-386 QIENANRFLNGATD
+386 QIEKANSFLSGATD
-400 GYIGL
+400 GYVGL
-405 SDSMSDVS
+405 SDSLSDVS

-419 TADMASFYDKDQAD
+419 TADIASFYDKDQAD

-502 RTADS
+502 RTADT

-516 QNFQQLGGIIGGALI
+516 QSFQQLGGIIGGALI

-572 GVAEDWSDA
+572 GVADDWSDA

-602 KNNLHALDE
+602 KNNLLAIDE
-611 LNINNGY
+611 LNVLNQ
-618 DNGTGSG
+618 DDSDAGSG

-657 DLYHLGRYIS
+657 DLYQLGEYIR
-667 DALSKA
+667 DALIGA
-673 MENIDWDSVYE
+673 MESIDWDSVYE
-684 KARNFGTGLADFLNG
+684 KARNFGTGLAQFLNG
-699 LITPRLFGNVGK
+699 LFAGSNGITLFGEVGK
-711 TIAGALNTALEFLNS
+711 TIASALNTVVYAALS
-726 FGTEFDWENF
+726 FGQEFDFEQF
-736 GKSIASG
+736 GYNIADG
-743 INRFFTTFNFGLL
+743 INNFFATFDFAAL
-756 ANTLNTWVRGIETTI
+756 AETLNTWANGILKVASESI
-771 ASAIKDIKWN
+771 KNIDWKKVFEGIGNVVFNLDASAIVEVALLSLTWKNKTQILKTAGTTLLNIFTGGITLSKVLVSLKKISFALPGTPAFDVVATNILDTIGECIKNLIPDWAN
-781 KIFDGVTEFFLN
+781 RALSRIGAGLVAGAVGGSWFPGVGTIAGAIIGAITGAISAIEIDGQGILKIIFDKIFNFDLTSSMFDSARENFAKGGINIVLGIIDGIAGVLDFVVEPIADLFTCVWDALCNVFGIHSPAETMKPIGRYIVLGIIEGLSNTINEFIGTLENFASRSIAYLN
-793 LNLDTALLLT
+793 EK
-803 VAAIKKLNPEITKLG
+803 VPEII
-818 KRFNSFAKYGNAL
+818 NSISIFFREDL
-831 LGTINGN
+831 
-838 AEAVGILSSRFPK
+838 PK
-851 LSNVIVATTRT
+851 NI
-862 FTSFR
+862 
-867 RATGSTMTA
+867 
-876 TFGAIESG
+876 
-884 ISTLRN
+884 
-890 SLTAFQKGAIGITS
+890 
-904 IISEFVLVKDA
+904 KDA
-915 FYDIASGSE
+915 FDNVMKKFSEWKNNAVLFATQKVPEIANGIIDAFKNLKDDLFDIGK
-924 NLVRAIGQ
+924 NAIN
-932 IAIAAGV
+932 
-939 AGAAL
+939 
-944 YVAFGPVGLA
+944 GLWDG
-954 MAAVTGI
+954 MKNTWDTVKTGI
-961 AAAIMGIKASIE
+961 ADFVSGI
-973 DAELSTV
+973 
-980 FTALD
+980 
-985 STGTVSMEHLGD
+985 
-997 VAKTTFSEITSD
+997 
-1009 AESTKKSLDSIA
+1009 
-1021 ESRESLNETSENIG
+1021 
-1035 KLKTAIEMGA
+1035 
-1045 YTTGEKIPEIIQQY
+1045 TTG
-1059 QSLLE
+1059 
-1064 SSKNVFNEEYDV
+1064 F
-1076 IVGNVVGAW
+1076 
-1085 KDILVAQGQSV
+1085 KDG
-1096 PELVA
+1096 
-1101 QLASLRDSGNEAFSG
+1101 
-1116 ISSDLDSLIEQFNNG
+1116 LD
-1131 SISEQEFL
+1131 
-1139 EKATPLIDKIS
+1139 
-1150 AVNSDGSVDSAANS
+1150 
-1164 IRDFGGA
+1164 
-1171 MDISQYISNGE
+1171 
-1182 LDTEAFKGAIN
+1182 
-1193 SVVTEAQNGKDNLQS
+1193 
-1208 IGDESRTSI
+1208 
-1217 KDMQDQLNALGID
+1217 
-1230 SSSIDWSALYG
+1230 
-1241 ASDTQ
+1241 
-1246 VQHGISD
+1246 
-1253 IDSAYEQYANQ
+1253 
-1264 VQYNLISQLPS
+1264 
-1275 VVDQATADYEN
+1275 
-1286 LGWWQKLFTTREDY
+1286 
-1300 VDEAVSTWKDNVI
+1300 
-1313 APATTEIQ
+1313 
-1321 KGFDELGIDG
+1321 
-1331 QTYADEAA
+1331 
-1339 DKMVSGLFNTVT
+1339 
-1351 TTSYEGVQI
+1351 
-1360 TTRSLK
+1360 
-1366 TDWEDIL
+1366 
-1373 TNALDG
+1373 
-1379 ASKAIDAENYGKNM
+1379 
-1393 VDGFSNGVQSNSS
+1393 
-1406 TATNQVSDLMQAID
+1406 
-1420 NAIHDSVLEFG
+1420 IH
-1431 SPSKKTEEYGAWF
+1431 SPSRVMAEIGGYTIA
-1444 VEGFNNGIANN
+1444 GFNNGIIENIQ
-1455 TRTTVD
+1455 TTMNS
-1461 AINQWISNI
+1461 IHEWISNI
-1470 SSVLSTEVWA
+1470 EAVLAPEVWA
-1480 NIFNNISRGFQSKW
+1480 NIFNNIIRGFQYKW
-1494 LEFRSIWNSSL
+1494 LEFRTFWNSSL

-1513 TPWFAVAKWTALG
+1513 TPWFTVAKWTALG

-1564 AMNNLISDYN
+1564 AMNSLISDYN

-1664 EIAERDASFTVDGR
+1664 EIAEKDASFTVDGR

>member
-1 MAATTVDDLQ
+1 MAATTIDDLQ

-17 AKTASDKLDA
+17 AKTVSDKLDA

-67 ITTLATAM
+67 ITTMSTAL
-75 GKVAGVDSAQI
+75 GKIAGVDSAQI
-86 SRVAGSMTQLK
+86 SRVAGSMTKLK

-285 FSKSAGNARNS
+285 FSKSAGNASKS

-315 RGLGLFRNAIDIS
+315 RGLGLFRDAIDIS

-478 QAEKAMLRYQ
+478 QSEKAMLRYQ

-502 RTADS
+502 RTADT
-507 WANQVRILK
+507 WHNTVVRLK
-516 QNFQQLGGIIGGALI
+516 QSFQQLGGIIGVALI

-553 TVTNALGAI
+553 MVTNALGAI

-572 GVAEDWSDA
+572 GVADDWSDA

-602 KNNLHALDE
+602 KTNLLAIDE
-611 LNINNGY
+611 LNVLNP
-618 DNGTGSG
+618 DDSDSGSG

-633 AGGASGGK
+633 AGGGAGSGG
-641 LVQTDTIW
+641 LVKTDTIW

-657 DLYHLGRYIS
+657 SLYQLGSVIG
-667 DALSKA
+667 DTLSRA
-673 MENIDWDSVYE
+673 MESIDWDSIYE
-684 KARNFGTGLADFLNG
+684 KARNFGTGLAQFLNG
-699 LITPRLFGNVGK
+699 LISPRLFYNLGK
-711 TIAGALNTALEFLNS
+711 TIAGAINTAFHAANAFS
-726 FGTEFDWENF
+726 IEFDWRNLGRSLASGITGFFENWDAELTAETFSNFAIGVLQAMVGALDKLSEDGTFNTIGQKIVDFICGIKWVDLSWNLYDFFVTLKDKLIEFPADFAEGIGQSIFDHIFGDGEIDFEIPAPLKFLQDNSFNNFTPVEVVNNLQNVVEFVKLLSELIPIVWDKATQAAEEIKGKVSELKESIETFVSETSAKAQEILIGLPDWFNENVVIPLTDYVSGIRVSIEENF
-736 GKSIASG
+736 GLAWSKVQEIWTVVSTWFNEKVITPVVNS
-743 INRFFTTFNFGLL
+743 FTTMKNNVTNLFRLLWTAVQNIWIVVSSWFN
-756 ANTLNTWVRGIETTI
+756 N
-771 ASAIKDIKWN
+771 
-781 KIFDGVTEFFLN
+781 
-793 LNLDTALLLT
+793 
-803 VAAIKKLNPEITKLG
+803 
-818 KRFNSFAKYGNAL
+818 
-831 LGTINGN
+831 
-838 AEAVGILSSRFPK
+838 
-851 LSNVIVATTRT
+851 NVIVPTVT
-862 FTSFR
+862 FFTKFYEKVKKLFSDLWSNVQEIWKVVSGWFSDNVITPVSNSFSQ
-867 RATGSTMTA
+867 ACS
-876 TFGAIESG
+876 
-884 ISTLRN
+884 N
-890 SLTAFQKGAIGITS
+890 
-904 IISEFVLVKDA
+904 
-915 FYDIASGSE
+915 IASYFE
-924 NLVRAIGQ
+924 NLW
-932 IAIAAGV
+932 
-939 AGAAL
+939 
-944 YVAFGPVGLA
+944 
-954 MAAVTGI
+954 
-961 AAAIMGIKASIE
+961 
-973 DAELSTV
+973 
-980 FTALD
+980 
-985 STGTVSMEHLGD
+985 
-997 VAKTTFSEITSD
+997 
-1009 AESTKKSLDSIA
+1009 
-1021 ESRESLNETSENIG
+1021 
-1035 KLKTAIEMGA
+1035 
-1045 YTTGEKIPEIIQQY
+1045 
-1059 QSLLE
+1059 
-1064 SSKNVFNEEYDV
+1064 KNVKN
-1076 IVGNVVGAW
+1076 GVVGAMNVV
-1085 KDILVAQGQSV
+1085 IQSV
-1096 PELVA
+1096 
-1101 QLASLRDSGNEAFSG
+1101 
-1116 ISSDLDSLIEQFNNG
+1116 
-1131 SISEQEFL
+1131 
-1139 EKATPLIDKIS
+1139 EKAVNGVIS
-1150 AVNSDGSVDSAANS
+1150 MLNTLHWEIPDWVPE
-1164 IRDFGGA
+1164 FGGK
-1171 MDISQYISNGE
+1171 SFG
-1182 LDTEAFKGAIN
+1182 FH
-1193 SVVTEAQNGKDNLQS
+1193 
-1208 IGDESRTSI
+1208 I
-1217 KDMQDQLNALGID
+1217 K
-1230 SSSIDWSALYG
+1230 
-1241 ASDTQ
+1241 
-1246 VQHGISD
+1246 H
-1253 IDSAYEQYANQ
+1253 
-1264 VQYNLISQLPS
+1264 
-1275 VVDQATADYEN
+1275 
-1286 LGWWQKLFTTREDY
+1286 
-1300 VDEAVSTWKDNVI
+1300 
-1313 APATTEIQ
+1313 
-1321 KGFDELGIDG
+1321 
-1331 QTYADEAA
+1331 
-1339 DKMVSGLFNTVT
+1339 
-1351 TTSYEGVQI
+1351 I
-1360 TTRSLK
+1360 T
-1366 TDWEDIL
+1366 
-1373 TNALDG
+1373 
-1379 ASKAIDAENYGKNM
+1379 
-1393 VDGFSNGVQSNSS
+1393 
-1406 TATNQVSDLMQAID
+1406 
-1420 NAIHDSVLEFG
+1420 LE
-1431 SPSKKTEEYGAWF
+1431 
-1444 VEGFNNGIANN
+1444 
-1455 TRTTVD
+1455 
-1461 AINQWISNI
+1461 
-1470 SSVLSTEVWA
+1470 
-1480 NIFNNISRGFQSKW
+1480 
-1494 LEFRSIWNSSL
+1494 
-1505 NAWWNANV
+1505 
-1513 TPWFAVAKWTALG
+1513 
-1526 NNMKNGLYYGFK
+1526 
-1538 GIVQMIGSVM
+1538 
-1548 NGMIDVFNAGL
+1548 
-1559 SRIKN
+1559 RIP
-1564 AMNNLISDYN
+1564 M
-1574 SVAGELGVSKLPHVN
+1574 
-1589 VATISKVNIPKYE
+1589 YE

-1620 GQFSNGKTAVA
+1620 GQFSNGRTAVA

-1642 GVKAAVAEVLAPY
+1642 GVKAAVTEALAPY
-1655 LSDIADSNR
+1655 LSEIADNTR
-1664 EIAERDASFTVDGR
+1664 ETAEKDASINVDGR
-1678 ELVKAINEREARN
+1678 ELVNAINNRISRN

>member
-1 MAATTVDDLQ
+1 MAATTIDDLQ

-51 GLNSITR
+51 GLNSITK

-75 GKVAGVDSAQI
+75 GKIAGVDSAQI

-110 IVNVADSLSKL
+110 IVNVANSLSKL
-121 GGIKATQG
+121 GGKNATQG

-241 FETLSKAPYISQ
+241 FDTLSKAPYISQ

-274 AARSLGTSLFS
+274 AARSLGTGLFS
-285 FSKSAGNARNS
+285 FSRAAGTAQKS

-303 IGKFYATYWMVI
+303 IGKFYATYWAII
-315 RGLGLFRNAIDIS
+315 RGIGLFKKSIDIS

-374 QAMGTAMDVGGK
+374 QAMGTAMDIGSK
-386 QIENANRFLNGATD
+386 QIEKANSFLSGATD
-400 GYIGL
+400 GYVGL
-405 SDSMSDVS
+405 SDSLSDVS

-419 TADMASFYDKDQAD
+419 TADIASFYDKDQAD

-502 RTADS
+502 RTADT

-572 GVAEDWSDA
+572 GVADDWSDA

-602 KNNLHALDE
+602 KNNLLAIDE
-611 LNINNGY
+611 LNVLNQDDSNA
-618 DNGTGSG
+618 GSG
-625 GSGSGAGG
+625 GSGSDAGGTSGAG
-633 AGGASGGK
+633 GGK

-657 DLYHLGRYIS
+657 DLYQLGEYIR
-667 DALSKA
+667 DALIGA
-673 MENIDWDSVYE
+673 MESIDWDSVYE
-684 KARNFGTGLADFLNG
+684 KARNFGTGLAQFLNG
-699 LITPRLFGNVGK
+699 LFAGSNGITLFGEVGK
-711 TIAGALNTALEFLNS
+711 TIASALNTVVYAALS
-726 FGTEFDWENF
+726 FGQEFDFEQF
-736 GKSIASG
+736 GYNIADG
-743 INRFFTTFNFGLL
+743 INNFFATFDFAALAETFNTW
-756 ANTLNTWVRGIETTI
+756 ANGILDVASEALTNIDWKKVFEGIGTVI
-771 ASAIKDIKWN
+771 FNLDASAI
-781 KIFDGVTEFFLN
+781 VEV
-793 LNLDTALLLT
+793 ALLSWTWKNKSKILQT
-803 VAAIKKLNPEITKLG
+803 AGTTLLNIFTGGITLSKVLVNLKKI
-818 KRFNSFAKYGNAL
+818 SFAL
-831 LGTINGN
+831 PGTP
-838 AEAVGILSSRFPK
+838 AFDV
-851 LSNVIVATTRT
+851 VAT
-862 FTSFR
+862 S
-867 RATGSTMTA
+867 
-876 TFGAIESG
+876 I
-884 ISTLRN
+884 LDN
-890 SLTAFQKGAIGITS
+890 IGECI
-904 IISEFVLVKDA
+904 
-915 FYDIASGSE
+915 E
-924 NLVRAIGQ
+924 NLIPDWAYRALSRIG
-932 IAIAAGV
+932 AGLV
-939 AGAAL
+939 AGAVGGSWFPGAGTIAGAIIGAITGAISAIEIDGQGILKIIFDKIFNFDLTSSMFDSARKNFAKGGINIVLGIIDGIAGVLDFVVEPIADLFTCVWDAL
-944 YVAFGPVGLA
+944 CNVFGIHSPAETMKPIGRYIVLGIIEGLSNTIDEFIGTLENFASRSIAYLNEKVPEIINSISIFFREDLPKNIKEAFDNVMKKFSEWKNNAVLFATQKVPEIANGIIDAFKNLKDDLFDIGKNAINGLWDG
-954 MAAVTGI
+954 MKNTWDTVKTGI
-961 AAAIMGIKASIE
+961 SDFVSGIT
-973 DAELSTV
+973 TV
-980 FTALD
+980 FTDGLD
-985 STGTVSMEHLGD
+985 
-997 VAKTTFSEITSD
+997 
-1009 AESTKKSLDSIA
+1009 
-1021 ESRESLNETSENIG
+1021 
-1035 KLKTAIEMGA
+1035 
-1045 YTTGEKIPEIIQQY
+1045 
-1059 QSLLE
+1059 
-1064 SSKNVFNEEYDV
+1064 
-1076 IVGNVVGAW
+1076 
-1085 KDILVAQGQSV
+1085 
-1096 PELVA
+1096 
-1101 QLASLRDSGNEAFSG
+1101 
-1116 ISSDLDSLIEQFNNG
+1116 
-1131 SISEQEFL
+1131 
-1139 EKATPLIDKIS
+1139 
-1150 AVNSDGSVDSAANS
+1150 
-1164 IRDFGGA
+1164 
-1171 MDISQYISNGE
+1171 
-1182 LDTEAFKGAIN
+1182 
-1193 SVVTEAQNGKDNLQS
+1193 
-1208 IGDESRTSI
+1208 
-1217 KDMQDQLNALGID
+1217 
-1230 SSSIDWSALYG
+1230 
-1241 ASDTQ
+1241 
-1246 VQHGISD
+1246 
-1253 IDSAYEQYANQ
+1253 
-1264 VQYNLISQLPS
+1264 
-1275 VVDQATADYEN
+1275 
-1286 LGWWQKLFTTREDY
+1286 
-1300 VDEAVSTWKDNVI
+1300 
-1313 APATTEIQ
+1313 
-1321 KGFDELGIDG
+1321 
-1331 QTYADEAA
+1331 
-1339 DKMVSGLFNTVT
+1339 
-1351 TTSYEGVQI
+1351 
-1360 TTRSLK
+1360 
-1366 TDWEDIL
+1366 
-1373 TNALDG
+1373 
-1379 ASKAIDAENYGKNM
+1379 
-1393 VDGFSNGVQSNSS
+1393 
-1406 TATNQVSDLMQAID
+1406 
-1420 NAIHDSVLEFG
+1420 IH
-1431 SPSKKTEEYGAWF
+1431 SPSRVMAEIGGYTIA
-1444 VEGFNNGIANN
+1444 GFNNGIIENIQ
-1455 TRTTVD
+1455 TTMNS
-1461 AINQWISNI
+1461 IHEWISNI
-1470 SSVLSTEVWA
+1470 EAVLAPEVWA
-1480 NIFNNISRGFQSKW
+1480 NIFNNIIRGFQYKW
-1494 LEFRSIWNSSL
+1494 LEFRTFWNSSL

-1564 AMNNLISDYN
+1564 AMNSLISDYN

-1655 LSDIADSNR
+1655 LSEIADNTR
-1664 EIAERDASFTVDGR
+1664 ETAEKDTSFTVDGR

>member
-1 MAATTVDDLQ
+1 MAATTIDDLQ
-11 IKIEAD
+11 IKIEAN

-110 IVNVADSLSKL
+110 IVNVANSLSKL
-121 GGIKATQG
+121 GGTKATQG

-158 GLTNTIKAIAK
+158 GLNNTIKAIAK

-241 FETLSKAPYISQ
+241 FETLSKAPNVSQ

-419 TADMASFYDKDQAD
+419 TADMASFYDKDQAY

-502 RTADS
+502 RTADT

-516 QNFQQLGGIIGGALI
+516 QSFQQLGSIIGGALI

-562 FGWKFEVSGG
+562 FGWKFEVSSG
-572 GVAEDWSDA
+572 GVADDWSDA

-602 KNNLHALDE
+602 KTNLLAIDE
-611 LNINNGY
+611 LNVLNPDDSNSGF
-618 DNGTGSG
+618 G

-633 AGGASGGK
+633 AGGGAGSGG
-641 LVQTDTIW
+641 LVKTDTIW

-657 DLYHLGRYIS
+657 DLYQLGEYIR
-667 DALSKA
+667 DALIGA
-673 MENIDWDSVYE
+673 MESIDWDSVYE
-684 KARNFGTGLADFLNG
+684 KARNFGTGLAKFLNG
-699 LITPRLFGNVGK
+699 LFAGSNGITLFGEVGK
-711 TIAGALNTALEFLNS
+711 TIASALNTVVYAALS
-726 FGTEFDWENF
+726 FGKEFNF
-736 GKSIASG
+736 EQFGYNIADG
-743 INRFFTTFNFGLL
+743 INNFFATFDFAAL
-756 ANTLNTWVRGIETTI
+756 AETLNTW
-771 ASAIKDIKWN
+771 AN
-781 KIFDGVTEFFLN
+781 
-793 LNLDTALLLT
+793 
-803 VAAIKKLNPEITKLG
+803 
-818 KRFNSFAKYGNAL
+818 
-831 LGTINGN
+831 
-838 AEAVGILSSRFPK
+838 GILK
-851 LSNVIVATTRT
+851 VA
-862 FTSFR
+862 S
-867 RATGSTMTA
+867 
-876 TFGAIESG
+876 ES
-884 ISTLRN
+884 
-890 SLTAFQKGAIGITS
+890 ITN
-904 IISEFVLVKDA
+904 IDWK
-915 FYDIASGSE
+915 
-924 NLVRAIGQ
+924 
-932 IAIAAGV
+932 
-939 AGAAL
+939 
-944 YVAFGPVGLA
+944 
-954 MAAVTGI
+954 
-961 AAAIMGIKASIE
+961 K
-973 DAELSTV
+973 V
-980 FTALD
+980 FE
-985 STGTVSMEHLGD
+985 G
-997 VAKTTFSEITSD
+997 
-1009 AESTKKSLDSIA
+1009 
-1021 ESRESLNETSENIG
+1021 
-1035 KLKTAIEMGA
+1035 
-1045 YTTGEKIPEIIQQY
+1045 
-1059 QSLLE
+1059 
-1064 SSKNVFNEEYDV
+1064 
-1076 IVGNVVGAW
+1076 VGNVVFNLDASAIVEVALLSLTWKNKTQILKTAGTTLLNIFTGGITLTKVLVSLKKISFALPGTPAFDVVATSILDTIGECIKNLIPDWANRALSRIGAG
-1085 KDILVAQGQSV
+1085 LVAGAVGGSWFPGVGTIAGAIIGAITGAISAIEIDGQGILKIIFDKIFNFDLTSSMFDSARENFAKGGINIVLGIIDGIAGVLDFVVEPIADLFTCVWDALCNVFGIHSPAETMKPIGRYIVLGIIEGLSNTIDEFIGTLENFASRSIAYLNEKV
-1096 PELVA
+1096 PEIISSISIFFREDLP
-1101 QLASLRDSGNEAFSG
+1101 QNIKEAFDNVMKKFSEWKNNAVLFVTEKVPEIANG
-1116 ISSDLDSLIEQFNNG
+1116 I
-1131 SISEQEFL
+1131 
-1139 EKATPLIDKIS
+1139 ID
-1150 AVNSDGSVDSAANS
+1150 
-1164 IRDFGGA
+1164 
-1171 MDISQYISNGE
+1171 
-1182 LDTEAFKGAIN
+1182 AFKN
-1193 SVVTEAQNGKDNLQS
+1193 LKDNLFD
-1208 IGDESRTSI
+1208 IG
-1217 KDMQDQLNALGID
+1217 KNAINGLWDGMKNT
-1230 SSSIDWSALYG
+1230 W
-1241 ASDTQ
+1241 DT
-1246 VQHGISD
+1246 VKTGISD
-1253 IDSAYEQYANQ
+1253 
-1264 VQYNLISQLPS
+1264 
-1275 VVDQATADYEN
+1275 
-1286 LGWWQKLFTTREDY
+1286 F
-1300 VDEAVSTWKDNVI
+1300 
-1313 APATTEIQ
+1313 
-1321 KGFDELGIDG
+1321 
-1331 QTYADEAA
+1331 
-1339 DKMVSGLFNTVT
+1339 VSG
-1351 TTSYEGVQI
+1351 I
-1360 TTRSLK
+1360 TTVF
-1366 TDWEDIL
+1366 TDGLDI
-1373 TNALDG
+1373 
-1379 ASKAIDAENYGKNM
+1379 
-1393 VDGFSNGVQSNSS
+1393 
-1406 TATNQVSDLMQAID
+1406 
-1420 NAIHDSVLEFG
+1420 H
-1431 SPSKKTEEYGAWF
+1431 SPSRVMAEIGGYTIA
-1444 VEGFNNGIANN
+1444 GFNNGIIENIQ
-1455 TRTTVD
+1455 TTMNS
-1461 AINQWISNI
+1461 IHEWISNI
-1470 SSVLSTEVWA
+1470 EAVLAPEVWA
-1480 NIFNNISRGFQSKW
+1480 NIFNNIIRGFQYKW
-1494 LEFRSIWNSSL
+1494 LEFRTFWNSSL

-1564 AMNNLISDYN
+1564 AMNSLISDYN

-1655 LSDIADSNR
+1655 LSEIADNTR
-1664 EIAERDASFTVDGR
+1664 ETAEKDASFTVDGR
-1678 ELVKAINEREARN
+1678 ELVKAINERESRN

>member
-1 MAATTVDDLQ
+1 M
-11 IKIEAD
+11 
-17 AKTASDKLDA
+17 
-27 LAQSMVKLASS
+27 
-38 LSINVGKMSGVAI
+38 
-51 GLNSITR
+51 
-58 ASQNLNSRN
+58 
-67 ITTLATAM
+67 
-75 GKVAGVDSAQI
+75 
-86 SRVAGSMTQLK
+86 
-97 NSVSGGFNTDMTG
+97 
-110 IVNVADSLSKL
+110 
-121 GGIKATQG
+121 
-129 AQNLVLIKDQLAQF
+129 
-143 VQGMNS
+143 
-149 VGTFTFDPT
+149 
-158 GLTNTIKAIAK
+158 
-169 LGGKTATQATAN
+169 
-181 LPSISAQLQNF
+181 
-192 VRQMNQIGSMS
+192 
-203 FDNKNLTDLVTS
+203 
-215 IGRLGSVA
+215 
-223 SGRAVNNIPLL
+223 
-234 ANNLKYL
+234 
-241 FETLSKAPYISQ
+241 
-253 NIIQM
+253 
-258 TTALANLART
+258 
-268 GASSGT
+268 
-274 AARSLGTSLFS
+274 
-285 FSKSAGNARNS
+285 
-296 AFSLAGA
+296 
-303 IGKFYATYWMVI
+303 
-315 RGLGLFRNAIDIS
+315 
-328 SDLTEVENVVRTTF
+328 
-342 GNMEYKVNDFVQ
+342 
-354 NSIQQF
+354 
-360 GMSELSVKQYASTF
+360 
-374 QAMGTAMDVGGK
+374 
-386 QIENANRFLNGATD
+386 
-400 GYIGL
+400 
-405 SDSMSDVS
+405 
-413 LNLTKL
+413 
-419 TADMASFYDKDQAD
+419 
-433 VAKDLQSVF
+433 
-442 TGMVVPL
+442 
-449 RKYGLDLTQATLKE
+449 
-463 WAMKNGM
+463 
-470 DADIKSMT
+470 
-478 QAEKAMLRYQ
+478 
-488 YVLANTTAAQGDFA
+488 
-502 RTADS
+502 
-507 WANQVRILK
+507 
-516 QNFQQLGGIIGGALI
+516 
-531 NAFKPFL
+531 
-538 RTLNF
+538 
-543 VMQKVISFAT
+543 
-553 TVTNALGAI
+553 
-562 FGWKFEVSGG
+562 
-572 GVAEDWSDA
+572 
-581 ASSADDL
+581 
-588 ADSTGKAADNTKKM
+588 
-602 KNNLHALDE
+602 
-611 LNINNGY
+611 
-618 DNGTGSG
+618 
-625 GSGSGAGG
+625 
-633 AGGASGGK
+633 
-641 LVQTDTIW
+641 QTDTIW

-673 MENIDWDSVYE
+673 MESIDWDSVYE

-711 TIAGALNTALEFLNS
+711 TISGALNTALEFLNS

-736 GKSIASG
+736 GKSIAAG

-867 RATGSTMTA
+867 KATGSTMTA

-932 IAIAAGV
+932 IAIAAGA

-1009 AESTKKSLDSIA
+1009 AESTKESLDSIA

-1045 YTTGEKIPEIIQQY
+1045 YTASEKIPEI
-1059 QSLLE
+1059 QSL
-1064 SSKNVFNEEYDV
+1064 FNNLLDQTKTIFDEEYDA
-1076 IVGNVVGAW
+1076 IVMGLAGSYHDVAESMGVDTNA
-1085 KDILVAQGQSV
+1085 IISNLLVMKN
-1096 PELVA
+1096 
-1101 QLASLRDSGNEAFSG
+1101 DGNEALAE
-1116 ISSDLDSLIEQFNNG
+1116 IEKNLLDLDTAYENG
-1131 SISEQEFL
+1131 SITAEEYYNSALPYYEKL
-1139 EKATPLIDKIS
+1139 STINDDGTVKKATDDLKDLSGAMDLSDYVENGFFDTEKFKADLDKIS
-1150 AVNSDGSVDSAANS
+1150 EGANTAKDTVNDYYDNMKDQIKNYVETATTLGTQAE
-1164 IRDFGGA
+1164 RDEV
-1171 MDISQYISNGE
+1171 YE
-1182 LDTEAFKGAIN
+1182 TL
-1193 SVVTEAQNGKDNLQS
+1193 
-1208 IGDESRTSI
+1208 
-1217 KDMQDQLNALGID
+1217 LGINEAAR
-1230 SSSIDWSALYG
+1230 SKNL
-1241 ASDTQ
+1241 
-1246 VQHGISD
+1246 SD
-1253 IDSAYEQYANQ
+1253 IDNTYQEYANQ
-1264 VQYNLISQLPS
+1264 VQYNLLNNLPS
-1275 VVDQATADYEN
+1275 VVEQATADYEN
-1286 LGWWQKLFTTREDY
+1286 LGLWQSLFTTKEEY
-1300 VDEAVSTWKDNVI
+1300 VDEAINNWKDSVI
-1313 APATTEIQ
+1313 TPATEAIET
-1321 KGFDELGIDG
+1321 GFDQIGIDG

-1339 DKMVSGLFNTVT
+1339 DKMVSGLFDTVT

-1470 SSVLSTEVWA
+1470 SRVLSTEVWA

-1564 AMNNLISDYN
+1564 AMNSLISDYN
-1574 SVAGELGVSKLPHVN
+1574 SVAGDLGVSKLPHVN

-1642 GVKAAVAEVLAPY
+1642 GVKAAVAEVLTPY

-1664 EIAERDASFTVDGR
+1664 EIAEKDASFTVDGR
-1678 ELVKAINEREARN
+1678 ELVKAINERESRN

>member
-1 MAATTVDDLQ
+1 MAATTIDDLQ

-110 IVNVADSLSKL
+110 IVNVANSLSKL
-121 GGIKATQG
+121 GGTKATQG

-169 LGGKTATQATAN
+169 LGGKTATQAMAN

-285 FSKSAGNARNS
+285 FSKSAGNARKS

-315 RGLGLFRNAIDIS
+315 RGLVLFRDAIDIS

-386 QIENANRFLNGATD
+386 QIEKANSFLSGATD
-400 GYIGL
+400 GYVGL

-488 YVLANTTAAQGDFA
+488 YVLANTTAAQGDFS
-502 RTADS
+502 RTADT

-572 GVAEDWSDA
+572 GVADDWSDA

-633 AGGASGGK
+633 AGGGAGSGG
-641 LVQTDTIW
+641 LVKTDTIW

-657 DLYHLGRYIS
+657 DLYQLGEYIR
-667 DALSKA
+667 DALIGA
-673 MENIDWDSVYE
+673 MESIDWDSVYE
-684 KARNFGTGLADFLNG
+684 KARNFGTGLAEFLNG
-699 LITPRLFGNVGK
+699 LFAGSNGITLFGEVGK
-711 TIAGALNTALEFLNS
+711 TIASALNTVVYAALS
-726 FGTEFDWENF
+726 FGKEFNF
-736 GKSIASG
+736 EQFGYNIADG
-743 INRFFTTFNFGLL
+743 INNFFATFDFAAL
-756 ANTLNTWVRGIETTI
+756 AETLNTW
-771 ASAIKDIKWN
+771 AN
-781 KIFDGVTEFFLN
+781 
-793 LNLDTALLLT
+793 
-803 VAAIKKLNPEITKLG
+803 
-818 KRFNSFAKYGNAL
+818 
-831 LGTINGN
+831 
-838 AEAVGILSSRFPK
+838 GILK
-851 LSNVIVATTRT
+851 VA
-862 FTSFR
+862 S
-867 RATGSTMTA
+867 
-876 TFGAIESG
+876 ES
-884 ISTLRN
+884 
-890 SLTAFQKGAIGITS
+890 ITN
-904 IISEFVLVKDA
+904 IDWEK
-915 FYDIASGSE
+915 
-924 NLVRAIGQ
+924 
-932 IAIAAGV
+932 
-939 AGAAL
+939 
-944 YVAFGPVGLA
+944 
-954 MAAVTGI
+954 
-961 AAAIMGIKASIE
+961 
-973 DAELSTV
+973 V
-980 FTALD
+980 FE
-985 STGTVSMEHLGD
+985 G
-997 VAKTTFSEITSD
+997 
-1009 AESTKKSLDSIA
+1009 
-1021 ESRESLNETSENIG
+1021 
-1035 KLKTAIEMGA
+1035 
-1045 YTTGEKIPEIIQQY
+1045 
-1059 QSLLE
+1059 
-1064 SSKNVFNEEYDV
+1064 
-1076 IVGNVVGAW
+1076 VGNVVFNLDASAIVEVALLSLTWKNKTQILKTAGTTLLNIFTGGITLTKVLVSLKKISFALPGTPAFDVVATNILDTIGECIKNLIPDWANRVLSRIGAG
-1085 KDILVAQGQSV
+1085 LVAGAVGGSWFPGVGTIAGAIIGAITGAISAIEIDGQGILKIIFDKIFNFDLTSSMFDSARENFAKGGINIVLGIIDGIAGVLDFVVEPIADLFTCVWDALCNVFGIHSPAETMKPIGRYIVLGIIEGLSNTIDEFIGTLENFASRSIAYLNEKV
-1096 PELVA
+1096 PEIINSISIFFREDLPK
-1101 QLASLRDSGNEAFSG
+1101 NIKEAFDNVMKKFSEWKNNAVLFVTEKVPEIANG
-1116 ISSDLDSLIEQFNNG
+1116 I
-1131 SISEQEFL
+1131 
-1139 EKATPLIDKIS
+1139 ID
-1150 AVNSDGSVDSAANS
+1150 
-1164 IRDFGGA
+1164 
-1171 MDISQYISNGE
+1171 
-1182 LDTEAFKGAIN
+1182 AFKN
-1193 SVVTEAQNGKDNLQS
+1193 LKDNLFD
-1208 IGDESRTSI
+1208 IG
-1217 KDMQDQLNALGID
+1217 KNAINGLWDGMKNT
-1230 SSSIDWSALYG
+1230 W
-1241 ASDTQ
+1241 DT
-1246 VQHGISD
+1246 VKTGISD
-1253 IDSAYEQYANQ
+1253 
-1264 VQYNLISQLPS
+1264 
-1275 VVDQATADYEN
+1275 
-1286 LGWWQKLFTTREDY
+1286 F
-1300 VDEAVSTWKDNVI
+1300 
-1313 APATTEIQ
+1313 
-1321 KGFDELGIDG
+1321 
-1331 QTYADEAA
+1331 
-1339 DKMVSGLFNTVT
+1339 VSG
-1351 TTSYEGVQI
+1351 I
-1360 TTRSLK
+1360 TTGF
-1366 TDWEDIL
+1366 TDGLDI
-1373 TNALDG
+1373 
-1379 ASKAIDAENYGKNM
+1379 
-1393 VDGFSNGVQSNSS
+1393 
-1406 TATNQVSDLMQAID
+1406 
-1420 NAIHDSVLEFG
+1420 H
-1431 SPSKKTEEYGAWF
+1431 SPSRVMAEIGGYTIA
-1444 VEGFNNGIANN
+1444 GFNNGIIENIQ
-1455 TRTTVD
+1455 TTMNS
-1461 AINQWISNI
+1461 IHEWISNI
-1470 SSVLSTEVWA
+1470 EAVLAPEVWA
-1480 NIFNNISRGFQSKW
+1480 NIFNNIIRGFQYKW
-1494 LEFRSIWNSSL
+1494 LEFRTFWNSSL

-1564 AMNNLISDYN
+1564 AMNSLISDYN

-1655 LSDIADSNR
+1655 LSEIADNTR
-1664 EIAERDASFTVDGR
+1664 ETAEKDASFTVDGR

>member
-1 MAATTVDDLQ
+1 MAATTIDDLQ

-110 IVNVADSLSKL
+110 IVNVANSLSKL
-121 GGIKATQG
+121 GGKNATQG

-285 FSKSAGNARNS
+285 FSKSAGNARKS

-315 RGLGLFRNAIDIS
+315 RGLGLFRDAIDIS

-386 QIENANRFLNGATD
+386 QIEKANRFLNGATD

-502 RTADS
+502 RTADT

-602 KNNLHALDE
+602 KTNLLAIDE
-611 LNINNGY
+611 LNVLNP
-618 DNGTGSG
+618 DDSDTGSG

-633 AGGASGGK
+633 AGGGAGSGG
-641 LVQTDTIW
+641 LVKTDTIW

-657 DLYHLGRYIS
+657 DLYQLGEYIR
-667 DALSKA
+667 DALIGA
-673 MENIDWDSVYE
+673 MESIDWDSVYE
-684 KARNFGTGLADFLNG
+684 KARNFGTGLAQFLNG
-699 LITPRLFGNVGK
+699 LFAGSNGITLFGEVGK
-711 TIAGALNTALEFLNS
+711 TIASALNTVVYAALS
-726 FGTEFDWENF
+726 FGKEFNF
-736 GKSIASG
+736 EQFGYNIADG
-743 INRFFTTFNFGLL
+743 INNFFATFDFSAL
-756 ANTLNTWVRGIETTI
+756 AETLNTW
-771 ASAIKDIKWN
+771 AN
-781 KIFDGVTEFFLN
+781 
-793 LNLDTALLLT
+793 
-803 VAAIKKLNPEITKLG
+803 
-818 KRFNSFAKYGNAL
+818 
-831 LGTINGN
+831 
-838 AEAVGILSSRFPK
+838 GILK
-851 LSNVIVATTRT
+851 VA
-862 FTSFR
+862 S
-867 RATGSTMTA
+867 
-876 TFGAIESG
+876 ES
-884 ISTLRN
+884 
-890 SLTAFQKGAIGITS
+890 ITN
-904 IISEFVLVKDA
+904 IDWK
-915 FYDIASGSE
+915 
-924 NLVRAIGQ
+924 
-932 IAIAAGV
+932 
-939 AGAAL
+939 
-944 YVAFGPVGLA
+944 
-954 MAAVTGI
+954 
-961 AAAIMGIKASIE
+961 K
-973 DAELSTV
+973 V
-980 FTALD
+980 FE
-985 STGTVSMEHLGD
+985 G
-997 VAKTTFSEITSD
+997 
-1009 AESTKKSLDSIA
+1009 
-1021 ESRESLNETSENIG
+1021 
-1035 KLKTAIEMGA
+1035 
-1045 YTTGEKIPEIIQQY
+1045 
-1059 QSLLE
+1059 
-1064 SSKNVFNEEYDV
+1064 
-1076 IVGNVVGAW
+1076 VGNVVFNLDASAIVEVALLSLTWKNKTQILKTAGTTLLNIFTGGITLTKVLVSLKKISFALPGTPAFDVVATSILDTIGECIKNLIPDWANRALSRIGAG
-1085 KDILVAQGQSV
+1085 LVAGAVGGSWFPGVGTIAGAIIGAITGAISAIEIDGQGILKIIFDKIFNFDLTSSMFDSARENFAKGGINIVLGIIDGIAGVLDFIVEPIADLFTCVWDALCNVFGIHSPAETMKPIGRYIVLGIIEGLSNTIDEFIGTLENFASRSIAYLNEKV
-1096 PELVA
+1096 PEIINSISIFFREDLPK
-1101 QLASLRDSGNEAFSG
+1101 NIKEAFDNVMKKFSEWKNNAVLFVTEKVPEIANG
-1116 ISSDLDSLIEQFNNG
+1116 I
-1131 SISEQEFL
+1131 
-1139 EKATPLIDKIS
+1139 ID
-1150 AVNSDGSVDSAANS
+1150 
-1164 IRDFGGA
+1164 
-1171 MDISQYISNGE
+1171 
-1182 LDTEAFKGAIN
+1182 AFKN
-1193 SVVTEAQNGKDNLQS
+1193 LKDNLFD
-1208 IGDESRTSI
+1208 IG
-1217 KDMQDQLNALGID
+1217 KNAINGLWDGMKNT
-1230 SSSIDWSALYG
+1230 W
-1241 ASDTQ
+1241 DT
-1246 VQHGISD
+1246 VKTGISD
-1253 IDSAYEQYANQ
+1253 
-1264 VQYNLISQLPS
+1264 
-1275 VVDQATADYEN
+1275 
-1286 LGWWQKLFTTREDY
+1286 F
-1300 VDEAVSTWKDNVI
+1300 
-1313 APATTEIQ
+1313 
-1321 KGFDELGIDG
+1321 
-1331 QTYADEAA
+1331 
-1339 DKMVSGLFNTVT
+1339 VSG
-1351 TTSYEGVQI
+1351 I
-1360 TTRSLK
+1360 TTVF
-1366 TDWEDIL
+1366 TDGLDI
-1373 TNALDG
+1373 
-1379 ASKAIDAENYGKNM
+1379 
-1393 VDGFSNGVQSNSS
+1393 
-1406 TATNQVSDLMQAID
+1406 
-1420 NAIHDSVLEFG
+1420 H
-1431 SPSKKTEEYGAWF
+1431 SPSRVMAEIGGYTIA
-1444 VEGFNNGIANN
+1444 GFNNGIIENIQ
-1455 TRTTVD
+1455 TTMNS
-1461 AINQWISNI
+1461 IHEWISNI
-1470 SSVLSTEVWA
+1470 EAVLAPEVWA
-1480 NIFNNISRGFQSKW
+1480 NIFNNIIRGFQYKW
-1494 LEFRSIWNSSL
+1494 LEFRTFWNSSL

-1564 AMNNLISDYN
+1564 AMNSLISDYN
-1574 SVAGELGVSKLPHVN
+1574 SVAGELGVSKLSHVN

-1642 GVKAAVAEVLAPY
+1642 GVKAAVVEALAPY

-1664 EIAERDASFTVDGR
+1664 EIAEKDTSFTVDGR
-1678 ELVKAINEREARN
+1678 ELVKAITEREARN

>member
-1 MAATTVDDLQ
+1 MAATTIDDLQ

-110 IVNVADSLSKL
+110 IVNVANSLSKL
-121 GGIKATQG
+121 GGTKATQG
-129 AQNLVLIKDQLAQF
+129 AQNLVLIKDQLDQF

-158 GLTNTIKAIAK
+158 GLNNTIKAIAK

-241 FETLSKAPYISQ
+241 FETLSKAPNVSQ

-419 TADMASFYDKDQAD
+419 TADMASFYDKDQAY

-502 RTADS
+502 RTADT

-516 QNFQQLGGIIGGALI
+516 QSFQQLGSIIGGALI

-562 FGWKFEVSGG
+562 FGWKFEVSSG
-572 GVAEDWSDA
+572 GVADDWSDA

-602 KNNLHALDE
+602 KTNLLAIDE
-611 LNINNGY
+611 LNVLNPDDSNSGF
-618 DNGTGSG
+618 G

-633 AGGASGGK
+633 AGGGAGSGG
-641 LVQTDTIW
+641 LVKTDTIW

-657 DLYHLGRYIS
+657 DLYQLGEYIR
-667 DALSKA
+667 DALIGA
-673 MENIDWDSVYE
+673 MESIDWDSVYE
-684 KARNFGTGLADFLNG
+684 KARNFGTGLAKFLNG
-699 LITPRLFGNVGK
+699 LFAGSNGITLFGEVGK
-711 TIAGALNTALEFLNS
+711 TIASALNTVVYAALS
-726 FGTEFDWENF
+726 FGKEFNF
-736 GKSIASG
+736 EQFGYNIADG
-743 INRFFTTFNFGLL
+743 INNFFATFDFAAL
-756 ANTLNTWVRGIETTI
+756 AETLNTW
-771 ASAIKDIKWN
+771 AN
-781 KIFDGVTEFFLN
+781 
-793 LNLDTALLLT
+793 
-803 VAAIKKLNPEITKLG
+803 
-818 KRFNSFAKYGNAL
+818 
-831 LGTINGN
+831 
-838 AEAVGILSSRFPK
+838 GILK
-851 LSNVIVATTRT
+851 VA
-862 FTSFR
+862 S
-867 RATGSTMTA
+867 
-876 TFGAIESG
+876 ES
-884 ISTLRN
+884 
-890 SLTAFQKGAIGITS
+890 ITN
-904 IISEFVLVKDA
+904 IDWK
-915 FYDIASGSE
+915 
-924 NLVRAIGQ
+924 
-932 IAIAAGV
+932 
-939 AGAAL
+939 
-944 YVAFGPVGLA
+944 
-954 MAAVTGI
+954 
-961 AAAIMGIKASIE
+961 K
-973 DAELSTV
+973 V
-980 FTALD
+980 FE
-985 STGTVSMEHLGD
+985 G
-997 VAKTTFSEITSD
+997 
-1009 AESTKKSLDSIA
+1009 
-1021 ESRESLNETSENIG
+1021 
-1035 KLKTAIEMGA
+1035 
-1045 YTTGEKIPEIIQQY
+1045 
-1059 QSLLE
+1059 
-1064 SSKNVFNEEYDV
+1064 
-1076 IVGNVVGAW
+1076 VGNVVFNLDASAIVEVALLSLTWKNKTQILKTAGTTLLNIFTGGITLTKVLVSLKKISFALPGTPAFDVVATSILDTIGECIKNLIPDWANRALSRIGAG
-1085 KDILVAQGQSV
+1085 LVAGAVGGSWFPGVGTIAGAIIGAITGAISAIEIDGQGILKIIFDKIFNFDLTSSMFDSARENFAKGGINIVLGIIDGIAGVLDFVVEPIADLFTCVWDALCNVFGIHSPAETMKPIGRYIVLGIIEGLSNTIDEFIGTLENFASRSIAYLNEKV
-1096 PELVA
+1096 PEIISSISIFFREDLP
-1101 QLASLRDSGNEAFSG
+1101 QNIKEAFDNVMKKFSEWKNNAVLFVTEKVPEIANG
-1116 ISSDLDSLIEQFNNG
+1116 I
-1131 SISEQEFL
+1131 
-1139 EKATPLIDKIS
+1139 ID
-1150 AVNSDGSVDSAANS
+1150 
-1164 IRDFGGA
+1164 
-1171 MDISQYISNGE
+1171 
-1182 LDTEAFKGAIN
+1182 AFKN
-1193 SVVTEAQNGKDNLQS
+1193 LKDNLFD
-1208 IGDESRTSI
+1208 IG
-1217 KDMQDQLNALGID
+1217 KNAINGLWDGMKNT
-1230 SSSIDWSALYG
+1230 W
-1241 ASDTQ
+1241 DT
-1246 VQHGISD
+1246 VKTGISD
-1253 IDSAYEQYANQ
+1253 
-1264 VQYNLISQLPS
+1264 
-1275 VVDQATADYEN
+1275 
-1286 LGWWQKLFTTREDY
+1286 F
-1300 VDEAVSTWKDNVI
+1300 
-1313 APATTEIQ
+1313 
-1321 KGFDELGIDG
+1321 
-1331 QTYADEAA
+1331 
-1339 DKMVSGLFNTVT
+1339 VSG
-1351 TTSYEGVQI
+1351 I
-1360 TTRSLK
+1360 TTVF
-1366 TDWEDIL
+1366 TDGLDI
-1373 TNALDG
+1373 
-1379 ASKAIDAENYGKNM
+1379 
-1393 VDGFSNGVQSNSS
+1393 
-1406 TATNQVSDLMQAID
+1406 
-1420 NAIHDSVLEFG
+1420 H
-1431 SPSKKTEEYGAWF
+1431 SPSRVMAEIGGYTIA
-1444 VEGFNNGIANN
+1444 GFNNGIIENIQ
-1455 TRTTVD
+1455 TTMNS
-1461 AINQWISNI
+1461 IHEWISNI
-1470 SSVLSTEVWA
+1470 EAVLAPEVWA
-1480 NIFNNISRGFQSKW
+1480 NIFNNIIRGFQYKW
-1494 LEFRSIWNSSL
+1494 LEFRTFWNSSL

-1564 AMNNLISDYN
+1564 AMNSLISDYN
-1574 SVAGELGVSKLPHVN
+1574 SVAGELGVSKLSHVN
-1589 VATISKVNIPKYE
+1589 VATISKINIPKYE

-1642 GVKAAVAEVLAPY
+1642 GVKAAVSEILAPY

-1664 EIAERDASFTVDGR
+1664 EIAEKDASFTVDGR
-1678 ELVKAINEREARN
+1678 ELVKAINERESRN

>member
-1 MAATTVDDLQ
+1 MAATTIDDLQ

-110 IVNVADSLSKL
+110 IVNVANSLSKL
-121 GGIKATQG
+121 GGTKATQG

-169 LGGKTATQATAN
+169 LGGKTATQAMAN

-285 FSKSAGNARNS
+285 FSKSAGNARKS

-315 RGLGLFRNAIDIS
+315 RGLGLFRDAIDIS

-386 QIENANRFLNGATD
+386 QIEKANSFLSGATD
-400 GYIGL
+400 GYVGL

-488 YVLANTTAAQGDFA
+488 YVLANTTAAQGDFS
-502 RTADS
+502 RTADT

-572 GVAEDWSDA
+572 GVVDDWSDA

-633 AGGASGGK
+633 AGGGAGSGG
-641 LVQTDTIW
+641 LVKTDTIW

-657 DLYHLGRYIS
+657 DLYQLGEYIR
-667 DALSKA
+667 DALIGA
-673 MENIDWDSVYE
+673 MESIDWDSVYE
-684 KARNFGTGLADFLNG
+684 KARNFGTGLAEFLNG
-699 LITPRLFGNVGK
+699 LFAGSNGITLFGEVGK
-711 TIAGALNTALEFLNS
+711 TIASALNTVVYAALS
-726 FGTEFDWENF
+726 FGKEFNF
-736 GKSIASG
+736 EQFGYNIADG
-743 INRFFTTFNFGLL
+743 INNFFATFDFAAL
-756 ANTLNTWVRGIETTI
+756 AETLNTW
-771 ASAIKDIKWN
+771 AN
-781 KIFDGVTEFFLN
+781 
-793 LNLDTALLLT
+793 
-803 VAAIKKLNPEITKLG
+803 
-818 KRFNSFAKYGNAL
+818 
-831 LGTINGN
+831 
-838 AEAVGILSSRFPK
+838 GILK
-851 LSNVIVATTRT
+851 VA
-862 FTSFR
+862 S
-867 RATGSTMTA
+867 
-876 TFGAIESG
+876 ES
-884 ISTLRN
+884 
-890 SLTAFQKGAIGITS
+890 ITN
-904 IISEFVLVKDA
+904 IDWK
-915 FYDIASGSE
+915 
-924 NLVRAIGQ
+924 
-932 IAIAAGV
+932 
-939 AGAAL
+939 
-944 YVAFGPVGLA
+944 
-954 MAAVTGI
+954 
-961 AAAIMGIKASIE
+961 K
-973 DAELSTV
+973 V
-980 FTALD
+980 FE
-985 STGTVSMEHLGD
+985 G
-997 VAKTTFSEITSD
+997 
-1009 AESTKKSLDSIA
+1009 
-1021 ESRESLNETSENIG
+1021 
-1035 KLKTAIEMGA
+1035 
-1045 YTTGEKIPEIIQQY
+1045 
-1059 QSLLE
+1059 
-1064 SSKNVFNEEYDV
+1064 
-1076 IVGNVVGAW
+1076 VGNVVFNLDASAIVEVALLSLTWKNKTQILKTAGTTLLNIFTGGITLTKVLVSLKKISFALPGTPAFDVVATSILDTIGECIKNLIPDWANRALSRIGAG
-1085 KDILVAQGQSV
+1085 LVAGAVGGSWFPGVGTIAGAIIGAITGAISAIEIDGQGILKIIFDKIFNFDLTSSMFDSARENFAKGGINIVLGIIDGIAGVLDFVVEPIADLFTCVWDALCNVFGIHSPAETMKPIGRYIVLGIIEGLSNTIDEFIGTLENFASRSIAYLNEKV
-1096 PELVA
+1096 PEIISSISIFFREDLP
-1101 QLASLRDSGNEAFSG
+1101 QNIKEAFDNVMKKFSEWKNNAVLFVTEKVPEIANG
-1116 ISSDLDSLIEQFNNG
+1116 I
-1131 SISEQEFL
+1131 
-1139 EKATPLIDKIS
+1139 ID
-1150 AVNSDGSVDSAANS
+1150 
-1164 IRDFGGA
+1164 
-1171 MDISQYISNGE
+1171 
-1182 LDTEAFKGAIN
+1182 AFKN
-1193 SVVTEAQNGKDNLQS
+1193 LKDNLFD
-1208 IGDESRTSI
+1208 IG
-1217 KDMQDQLNALGID
+1217 KNAINGLWDGMKNT
-1230 SSSIDWSALYG
+1230 W
-1241 ASDTQ
+1241 DT
-1246 VQHGISD
+1246 VKTGISD
-1253 IDSAYEQYANQ
+1253 
-1264 VQYNLISQLPS
+1264 
-1275 VVDQATADYEN
+1275 
-1286 LGWWQKLFTTREDY
+1286 F
-1300 VDEAVSTWKDNVI
+1300 
-1313 APATTEIQ
+1313 
-1321 KGFDELGIDG
+1321 
-1331 QTYADEAA
+1331 
-1339 DKMVSGLFNTVT
+1339 VSG
-1351 TTSYEGVQI
+1351 I
-1360 TTRSLK
+1360 TTVF
-1366 TDWEDIL
+1366 TDGLDI
-1373 TNALDG
+1373 
-1379 ASKAIDAENYGKNM
+1379 
-1393 VDGFSNGVQSNSS
+1393 
-1406 TATNQVSDLMQAID
+1406 
-1420 NAIHDSVLEFG
+1420 H
-1431 SPSKKTEEYGAWF
+1431 SPSRVMAEIGGYTIA
-1444 VEGFNNGIANN
+1444 GFNNGIIENIQ
-1455 TRTTVD
+1455 TTMNS
-1461 AINQWISNI
+1461 IHEWISNI
-1470 SSVLSTEVWA
+1470 EAVLAPEVWA
-1480 NIFNNISRGFQSKW
+1480 NIFNNIIRGFQYKW
-1494 LEFRSIWNSSL
+1494 LEFRTFWNSSL

-1564 AMNNLISDYN
+1564 AMNSLISDYN
-1574 SVAGELGVSKLPHVN
+1574 SVAGELGVSKLSHVN
-1589 VATISKVNIPKYE
+1589 VATISKINIPKYE

-1642 GVKAAVAEVLAPY
+1642 GVKAAVSEILAPY

-1664 EIAERDASFTVDGR
+1664 EIAEKDASFTVDGR
-1678 ELVKAINEREARN
+1678 ELVKAINERESRN

>member
-1 MAATTVDDLQ
+1 MAATTIDDLQ

-110 IVNVADSLSKL
+110 IVNVANSLSKL
-121 GGIKATQG
+121 GGKNATQG
-129 AQNLVLIKDQLAQF
+129 SQNLVLIKDQLAQF

-169 LGGKTATQATAN
+169 LGGKTVTQATAN

-285 FSKSAGNARNS
+285 FSKSAGNARKS

-478 QAEKAMLRYQ
+478 QSEKAMLRYQ

-502 RTADS
+502 RTADT

-602 KNNLHALDE
+602 KNNLLAIDE
-611 LNINNGY
+611 LNVLNP
-618 DNGTGSG
+618 DDSDTGSG

-633 AGGASGGK
+633 AGGGAGSGG
-641 LVQTDTIW
+641 LVKTDTIW

-657 DLYHLGRYIS
+657 DLYQLGEYIR
-667 DALSKA
+667 DALIGA
-673 MENIDWDSVYE
+673 MESIDWDSVYE
-684 KARNFGTGLADFLNG
+684 KARNFGTGLAQFLNG
-699 LITPRLFGNVGK
+699 LFAGSNGITLFGEVGK
-711 TIAGALNTALEFLNS
+711 TIASALNTVVYAALS
-726 FGTEFDWENF
+726 FGKEFNF
-736 GKSIASG
+736 EQFGYNIADG
-743 INRFFTTFNFGLL
+743 INNFFATFDFAAL
-756 ANTLNTWVRGIETTI
+756 AETLNTW
-771 ASAIKDIKWN
+771 AN
-781 KIFDGVTEFFLN
+781 
-793 LNLDTALLLT
+793 
-803 VAAIKKLNPEITKLG
+803 
-818 KRFNSFAKYGNAL
+818 
-831 LGTINGN
+831 
-838 AEAVGILSSRFPK
+838 GILK
-851 LSNVIVATTRT
+851 VA
-862 FTSFR
+862 S
-867 RATGSTMTA
+867 
-876 TFGAIESG
+876 ES
-884 ISTLRN
+884 
-890 SLTAFQKGAIGITS
+890 ITN
-904 IISEFVLVKDA
+904 IDWK
-915 FYDIASGSE
+915 
-924 NLVRAIGQ
+924 
-932 IAIAAGV
+932 
-939 AGAAL
+939 
-944 YVAFGPVGLA
+944 
-954 MAAVTGI
+954 
-961 AAAIMGIKASIE
+961 K
-973 DAELSTV
+973 V
-980 FTALD
+980 FE
-985 STGTVSMEHLGD
+985 G
-997 VAKTTFSEITSD
+997 
-1009 AESTKKSLDSIA
+1009 
-1021 ESRESLNETSENIG
+1021 
-1035 KLKTAIEMGA
+1035 
-1045 YTTGEKIPEIIQQY
+1045 
-1059 QSLLE
+1059 
-1064 SSKNVFNEEYDV
+1064 
-1076 IVGNVVGAW
+1076 VGNVVFNLDASAIVEVALLSLTWKNKTQILKTAGTTLLNIFTGGITLTKVLVSLKKISFALPGTPAFDVVATSILDTIGECIKNLIPDWANRALSRIGAG
-1085 KDILVAQGQSV
+1085 LVAGAVGGSWFPGVGTIAGAIIGAITGAISAIEIDGQGILKIIFDKIFNFDLTSSMFDSARENFAKGGINIVLGIIDGIAGVLDFVVEPIADLFTCVWDALCNVFGIHSPAETMKPIGRYIVLGIIEGLSNTIDEFIGTLENFASRSIAYLNEKV
-1096 PELVA
+1096 PEIINSISIFFREDLPK
-1101 QLASLRDSGNEAFSG
+1101 NIKEAFDNVMKKFSEWKNNAVLFVTEKVPEIANG
-1116 ISSDLDSLIEQFNNG
+1116 I
-1131 SISEQEFL
+1131 
-1139 EKATPLIDKIS
+1139 ID
-1150 AVNSDGSVDSAANS
+1150 
-1164 IRDFGGA
+1164 
-1171 MDISQYISNGE
+1171 
-1182 LDTEAFKGAIN
+1182 AFKN
-1193 SVVTEAQNGKDNLQS
+1193 LKDNLFD
-1208 IGDESRTSI
+1208 IG
-1217 KDMQDQLNALGID
+1217 KNAINGLWDGMKNT
-1230 SSSIDWSALYG
+1230 W
-1241 ASDTQ
+1241 DT
-1246 VQHGISD
+1246 VKTGISD
-1253 IDSAYEQYANQ
+1253 
-1264 VQYNLISQLPS
+1264 
-1275 VVDQATADYEN
+1275 
-1286 LGWWQKLFTTREDY
+1286 F
-1300 VDEAVSTWKDNVI
+1300 
-1313 APATTEIQ
+1313 
-1321 KGFDELGIDG
+1321 
-1331 QTYADEAA
+1331 
-1339 DKMVSGLFNTVT
+1339 VSG
-1351 TTSYEGVQI
+1351 I
-1360 TTRSLK
+1360 TTVF
-1366 TDWEDIL
+1366 TDGLDI
-1373 TNALDG
+1373 
-1379 ASKAIDAENYGKNM
+1379 
-1393 VDGFSNGVQSNSS
+1393 
-1406 TATNQVSDLMQAID
+1406 
-1420 NAIHDSVLEFG
+1420 H
-1431 SPSKKTEEYGAWF
+1431 SPSRVMAEIGGYTIA
-1444 VEGFNNGIANN
+1444 GFNNGIIENIQ
-1455 TRTTVD
+1455 TTMNS
-1461 AINQWISNI
+1461 IHEWISNI
-1470 SSVLSTEVWA
+1470 EAVLAPEVWA
-1480 NIFNNISRGFQSKW
+1480 NIFNNIIRGFQYKW
-1494 LEFRSIWNSSL
+1494 LEFRTFWNSSL

-1564 AMNNLISDYN
+1564 AMNSLISDYN

-1589 VATISKVNIPKYE
+1589 VSTISKVNIPKYE

-1620 GQFSNGKTAVA
+1620 GQFSNGKPAVA

-1642 GVKAAVAEVLAPY
+1642 GVKAAVTEALAPY

-1664 EIAERDASFTVDGR
+1664 EIAEKDASFTVDGR

>member
-1 MAATTVDDLQ
+1 MAATTIDDLQ

-110 IVNVADSLSKL
+110 IVNVANSLSKL
-121 GGIKATQG
+121 GGTKATQG

-169 LGGKTATQATAN
+169 LGGNTVTQATAN

-192 VRQMNQIGSMS
+192 IRQMNQIGSMS

-258 TTALANLART
+258 TTALTNLART

-285 FSKSAGNARNS
+285 FSKSAGNARKS

-419 TADMASFYDKDQAD
+419 TADMASFYGKDQAD

-488 YVLANTTAAQGDFA
+488 YVIANTTAAQGDFA
-502 RTADS
+502 RTADT

-602 KNNLHALDE
+602 KNNLHELDE

-633 AGGASGGK
+633 AGGGAGSGG
-641 LVQTDTIW
+641 LVKTDTIW

-657 DLYHLGRYIS
+657 DLYQLGEYIR
-667 DALSKA
+667 DALIGA
-673 MENIDWDSVYE
+673 MESIDWDSVYE
-684 KARNFGTGLADFLNG
+684 KARNFGTGLAEFLNG
-699 LITPRLFGNVGK
+699 LFAGSNGITLFGEVGK
-711 TIAGALNTALEFLNS
+711 TIASALNTVVYAALS
-726 FGTEFDWENF
+726 FGKEFNF
-736 GKSIASG
+736 EQFGYNIADG
-743 INRFFTTFNFGLL
+743 INNFFATFDFAAL
-756 ANTLNTWVRGIETTI
+756 AETLNTWANGIWNVLTTAISNIDWMTAYNKIVEFLENIDIKTIAITIGMLSIKNILGANIASSALGFVGKSISQKIGSAIASSLGIEMAAGGGIGKALTLAGGKMGSTLLLGAKAVLGNKEAQLVFSNPVAAAASGIETTVNPII
-771 ASAIKDIKWN
+771 ASLSGITGIVTGAGIAIWNFVSMWQNGFSIIKEVIMGIGIALAAVGAVILGAPALVAAVIAGIVAAVATIVIVIKDHWEEIVSFFTSTIPAWWN
-781 KIFDGVTEFFLN
+781 GTALPFIQSIPEKFMELVDNIATFISEIPGKIGYWLGYAFGSFVSWISDTISFVTEK
-793 LNLDTALLLT
+793 
-803 VAAIKKLNPEITKLG
+803 VPEIIDSIVKW
-818 KRFNSFAKYGNAL
+818 FADLPDKIHN
-831 LGTINGN
+831 
-838 AEAVGILSSRFPK
+838 K
-851 LSNVIVATTRT
+851 
-862 FTSFR
+862 
-867 RATGSTMTA
+867 
-876 TFGAIESG
+876 
-884 ISTLRN
+884 
-890 SLTAFQKGAIGITS
+890 
-904 IISEFVLVKDA
+904 FVLVLQKLSQWKDDAVTFVTQKVPEIANGIIDA
-915 FYDIASGSE
+915 FKNLKDNLFDIGK
-924 NLVRAIGQ
+924 NAIN
-932 IAIAAGV
+932 
-939 AGAAL
+939 
-944 YVAFGPVGLA
+944 GLWDG
-954 MAAVTGI
+954 MKNTWDTVKTGI
-961 AAAIMGIKASIE
+961 ADFVSGI
-973 DAELSTV
+973 
-980 FTALD
+980 
-985 STGTVSMEHLGD
+985 
-997 VAKTTFSEITSD
+997 
-1009 AESTKKSLDSIA
+1009 
-1021 ESRESLNETSENIG
+1021 
-1035 KLKTAIEMGA
+1035 
-1045 YTTGEKIPEIIQQY
+1045 TTGFTDG
-1059 QSLLE
+1059 L
-1064 SSKNVFNEEYDV
+1064 
-1076 IVGNVVGAW
+1076 
-1085 KDILVAQGQSV
+1085 DI
-1096 PELVA
+1096 
-1101 QLASLRDSGNEAFSG
+1101 
-1116 ISSDLDSLIEQFNNG
+1116 
-1131 SISEQEFL
+1131 
-1139 EKATPLIDKIS
+1139 
-1150 AVNSDGSVDSAANS
+1150 
-1164 IRDFGGA
+1164 
-1171 MDISQYISNGE
+1171 
-1182 LDTEAFKGAIN
+1182 
-1193 SVVTEAQNGKDNLQS
+1193 
-1208 IGDESRTSI
+1208 
-1217 KDMQDQLNALGID
+1217 
-1230 SSSIDWSALYG
+1230 
-1241 ASDTQ
+1241 
-1246 VQHGISD
+1246 H
-1253 IDSAYEQYANQ
+1253 
-1264 VQYNLISQLPS
+1264 
-1275 VVDQATADYEN
+1275 
-1286 LGWWQKLFTTREDY
+1286 
-1300 VDEAVSTWKDNVI
+1300 
-1313 APATTEIQ
+1313 
-1321 KGFDELGIDG
+1321 
-1331 QTYADEAA
+1331 
-1339 DKMVSGLFNTVT
+1339 
-1351 TTSYEGVQI
+1351 
-1360 TTRSLK
+1360 
-1366 TDWEDIL
+1366 
-1373 TNALDG
+1373 
-1379 ASKAIDAENYGKNM
+1379 
-1393 VDGFSNGVQSNSS
+1393 
-1406 TATNQVSDLMQAID
+1406 
-1420 NAIHDSVLEFG
+1420 
-1431 SPSKKTEEYGAWF
+1431 SPSRVMAEIGGYTIA
-1444 VEGFNNGIANN
+1444 GFNNGIIENIQ
-1455 TRTTVD
+1455 TTMNS
-1461 AINQWISNI
+1461 IHEWISNI
-1470 SSVLSTEVWA
+1470 EAVLAPEVWA
-1480 NIFNNISRGFQSKW
+1480 NIFNNIIRGFQYKW
-1494 LEFRSIWNSSL
+1494 LEFRAFWNSSL

-1564 AMNNLISDYN
+1564 AMNSLISDYN
-1574 SVAGELGVSKLPHVN
+1574 SVAGELGVSKLPRVN
-1589 VATISKVNIPKYE
+1589 VVTISKVNIPKYE

-1664 EIAERDASFTVDGR
+1664 EIAEKDASFTVDGR